1 MKIVCALSPKQVENL
16 YKDIYKNMLNSL
28 EADKA
33 FNAND
38 YMKTLF
44 TQIAEKKDVPT
55 AMKFL
60 QQVPSIMRAVGVKSQ
75 FDNLDI
81 SLDALK
87 PLVTDFKNE
96 KDGFKN
102 VLNYFKPEMSDKDK
116 LELLVANQFISSL
129 PTEIEDPKE
138 IKDPFRFKPFSWLS
152 TTFQQLIQLNPL
164 NKLKLLSEKPD
175 ANKNRIYNTIDKIQA
190 AISAEQA
197 LVTDGTLTVAG
208 KVLKLKPVRLL
219 DLYDTNQ
226 ADIDNTTAQ
235 DVIRTKSIKNRP
247 AGVETQDTIA
257 LVLSD
262 EDGNYYHFTE
272 DGNFST
278 EEEGGKIVYQFM
290 RNVNKD
296 NTTGEYVAV
305 NQYGYDDQIQT
316 PEMIA
321 EKLEITVEKAKE
333 LQQEELKNLYEIKQ
347 AVVNNQQN
355 PLLNVVELSAGVPES
370 LAQKKIS
377 LKNLRSLPFVNNA
390 TFKTITPVIEKGSDV
405 SAVITLNG
413 TIYPVDKPDLSEV
426 LIQKITSVLTNPKLS
441 NKQKYD
447 FVNQFLSD
455 KASMKARRHTLLY
468 NPGTDALTFQYTE
481 KTNADGTGGTYT
493 LLNDQLNNKYDLVYD
508 VLRYAKGDSRKGKP
522 FPAKMTY
529 NIDVLSRNGYQD
541 YNIET
546 GEISDEYTPYIPLL
560 ETLDAADIKISESTD
575 PGFYNTYI
583 RFSIPSDISIDA
595 TEEPKVR
602 SQYVGKFIYST
613 PGSGKTTLAN
623 TDENIIDTDE
633 LIVEEMNKRH
643 PDFKQE
649 ANEPIQE
656 FILRYVIKYD
666 HKAEINK
673 IVLNQVKELTAS
685 GKTVLTGTMAF
696 IKDVDVVFRMNPTSS
711 RAIERF
717 GSVEKAKDF
726 AKKEKDEANKAKK
739 KSIETKGI
747 EQSIMTSFVSEPVTQ
762 TPKEER
768 DNIIEPENTP
778 KPEEGGLGSL
788 LDDEMYRSGKNL
800 DLENITSEDIKNAET
815 WWNNSP
821 LSKFIDFKTMVNI
834 VNSDVYAKFIA
845 YGAVLNN
852 KYGEI
857 QIGQRTSIVDV
868 YHEAWHGF
876 TQLFLTPTERKAL
889 YDEVAKQEGS
899 FTLLNETTVKF
910 SDATYGQLEEY
921 LAEEFRTYA
930 KEQGVKANSP
940 KRNSIF
946 RKILNFLKN
955 LFKSKNTK
963 DKLFNE
969 LYLAGKNKKNSQ
981 KFLNKYSPLVNT
993 FSFKEL
999 NRGIENVVEPTIDA
1013 LDKQDSNL
1021 VSKSIDSFF
1030 SLRADKNSE
1039 ETGTK
1044 EATIRIF
1051 TNEKT
1056 KEKVYAEAKVDFQ
1069 NKLDTA
1075 KEELEKIQDDPTKA
1089 LEIEKLQNKIR
1100 IFETALKN
1108 WGDKKSGVIAYHN
1121 ENSDYKIINKKFKEI
1136 KDEEEDDTTTQSQ
1149 TANSKTVENSSQGE
1163 TLGIKDDTQTKSLLD
1178 LASSE
1183 TIVLL
1188 SSLHKIENGKTV
1200 LNELGYPELA
1210 DFATTWNN
1218 TIRALN
1224 GEKNPSKML
1233 ENIRTSAQTIYP
1245 EFKQLLRKLP
1255 GYTIENGKIVINE
1268 KNRFEVKTLSA
1279 FWQDFQ
1285 KTRVTY
1291 LQTTIFDNNIAEVT
1305 KASIETMSLMRK
1317 FQAKFKS
1324 DLENKFIGR
1333 SAENVAFLKVAE
1345 VVAEFGKDG
1354 KLDSDRAYE
1363 FARAIGLYL
1372 DDLSIIKNE
1381 LNLNQKAKQMYGL
1394 IYIYRAMYDIDNA
1407 MKNPK
1412 TTQKTVTEINEFLLD
1427 PIGKL
1432 TSGFSAG
1439 TIAEKEV
1446 RQKNAI
1452 DRILG
1457 LQAKYGFDSAN
1468 FAVLNAEKNLVFEH
1482 IDDHTIS
1489 YITYALNKMDNLSE
1503 AWTPGSEFEYMSYLN
1518 PLINSFTTRLGIIN
1532 TLFDKNDT
1540 EDGVYNWAKRSGKS
1554 LQLFINSGTQ
1564 VEAIDDGTNTTSLDA
1579 RGKFL
1584 QELHSMLKG
1593 GMIEFMRHASKSS
1606 SFGARIDGEGGILG
1620 GVGKGT
1626 DTRLWVDIDKFA
1638 VGNAYE
1644 YVVKNHMIPYI
1655 AGELERINKF
1665 KANKELFK
1673 TYKGYNRV
1681 LADGTMAGENF
1692 TAFDNVLTKDTKAK
1706 ILEAVTDPNIRFED
1720 YIKTN
1725 PKLYKEILEEITK
1738 YFTDQTKDLQNYYN
1752 EAKYLSPD
1760 LLDKL
1765 SVFNLDQEKVEEVLM
1780 SAYAVN
1786 SWVQNFETATLFY
1799 GDIVQYNHEK
1809 EEMHKRNSGAT
1820 SGGLK
1825 IRTDQS
1831 IRRYLTEL
1839 NGKLSYAQAEGL
1851 ETLAYTGTYNSAII
1865 QDIKRES
1872 VYSPI
1877 IERELRKDYTERLK
1891 GKVPADK
1898 LSEEVEMR
1906 VAQDLKPYA
1915 KMEEADGQGWITIDA
1930 YRNLKMASDQ
1940 WSDLQEELFKKI
1952 INKQPVK
1959 YSDIIEFFPVYK
1971 VQNFGHLAN
1980 TALPVMAMHKFA
1992 LAPLI
1997 PPMIKN
2003 SDLESLHKQMIKNNI
2018 QYVTFPTGSK
2028 VGSVTSQVNEKGEAV
2043 ADKIY
2048 DDKDQ
2053 KSLKTNI
2060 KFTPN
2065 KVYLEYLKDVT
2076 KVPVSY
2082 KNKTVFATQLR
2093 KLILSNL
2100 YRNGEL
2106 TVKNQVLIKDY
2117 EDAVDA
2123 YGEFLKMELLNEIG
2137 YTFEDGKYIGNFKN
2151 FLELVQRELGRKNI
2165 PEHHIEFVNMNPDN
2179 SLKTDLSFHLRADE
2193 IEKII
2198 VSLIE
2203 KRLVRQKIKGEALV
2217 QVSSA
2222 MTNGIW
2228 DNQIQFDKA
2237 DIEQVRKFMGTNNL
2251 PFYNYNKDRTSA
2263 MKVAIALQ
2271 GDFVNLLNLD
2281 YKGEKIG
2288 TRERLNQA
2296 IKDDEWLNA
2305 NDGANRKAI
2314 TMIAVRIPV
2323 QGLNSMEYMEVY
2335 EFLDEAAGPIII
2347 PPSEIVAK
2355 SGADFDVDKLTT
2367 FMPSLDKSGKFVESA
2382 ISNER
2387 LQNLLNQ
2394 NKDTEEGKQMNA
2406 RLLSTQKAALEN
2418 KLITSISN
2426 ILSLPENYASLVRP
2440 NATYLLKD
2448 AIADKIADKVTD
2460 YNRFDNYHGEETR
2473 LNEKGEK
2480 AISPTRVLE
2489 PLYNLHKHE
2498 ANMIGKKVLGI
2509 VAIYNALHPVLNSL
2523 GASMPKTYR
2532 YKKSKERKS
2541 RIFLPVNKTKDGR
2554 ISLSE
2559 TTTVDGDLISE
2570 LYSQLMNG
2578 SVDVEKD
2585 AWIFFI
2591 QGNEE
2596 LIGLMAMLLKSGVPR
2611 EHAIKF
2617 LSQPLVR
2624 EYAKEQRLLKSSY
2637 SDLITDNSGIP
2648 KTQLTVNYYG
2658 EPIEIKI
2665 PDKEIA
2671 AARVLSRFGVD
2682 KPMRFVKGNAD
2693 QASLDAFIKKGNILN
2708 KEGVFDLKLL
2718 DAILED
2724 PNNPARKDQ
2733 QIATLLHVME
2743 LEKQFSGYQ
2752 ELMRLSN
2759 PDTSISKTLQ
2769 QVLNRN
2775 VLLDEIENDS
2785 RVESKIVNA
2794 LRKESI
2800 LSTFFD
2806 NQIVQDLVEPV
2817 FPLRNSKD
2825 ISNIIIGLIKN
2836 NSFQITKRFGD
2847 TEKFISEIK
2856 NNMVNSVF
2864 QNYMMGY
2871 VQSEKD
2877 LLNIPSDLLAKYF
2890 TKDVFFQNT
2899 GYSFAEDIFDII
2911 NQHPELKDKYSLLSQ
2926 LSIPEVKDG
2935 QKILTLNNSRLLS
2948 KGNIAEQY
2956 YQNIVALAD
2965 PNVSKVDDPVQN
2977 KYISDMF
2984 RVLPLMAIYQ
2994 NGVGYSRFG
3003 FNEILPFE
3011 DYVTIMNNAAVD
3023 FNNQS
3028 FENKQLYMDR
3038 VFSIS
3043 MNPKNRIF
3051 KNFVSAAFASTIPTF
3066 EKKNRFTVIPQS
3078 GVKDA
3083 KAVVKSSISTQ
3094 FIGFGEG
3101 IVGKDGKRSST
3112 QIYREQVGNLANT
3125 GKYSS
3130 TDVIFVSVPGLRGD
3144 AAITKREQ
3152 DKTIKEAIKAIEAE
3166 ATILVD
3172 NKAYTFDSKNTYN
3185 TGEKRLFQNL
3195 EAKGYNYSEITIDGV
3210 KIGTWSKSRTTQA
3223 PISTG
3228 VEISS
3233 NAKGLAAALTNPTEL
3248 AKSKGNL
3255 TQSYPIE
3262 FNGKTYK
3269 DVEAAYQALKDKSE
3283 SITKPTKENSKNYK
3297 LMVDLIKAKL
3307 QQHSRLV
3314 SEITK
3319 QGGSTWVLSSTHQ
3332 PTNAN
3337 TVWET
3342 GGKNW
3347 FIEALND
3354 AYLSTQPTTAP
3365 TVITEIKPEDIT
3377 FKSNRLETFERQGDL
3392 ESVKGYGL
3400 IIKGQPNVDLFTFKD
3415 DSEWVIIDNK
3425 SKLLIPIRGGISTK
3439 RDIAKLL
3446 SNDLTFHISKERNR
3460 KLLEGIGFNF
3470 TQEQK
3475 PGDQLDLFNQRTINP
3490 NQKFDKVLAKKI
3502 QDKLEKLYPEIKLNI
3517 SNTPVW
3523 EQGDNVLNQ
3532 EQYNNQ
3538 VNYRIKTVDIL
3549 LTPKADQVFA
3559 KGIKNKWTLDKIL
3572 TELQIP
3578 KNQKGLIERVIET
3591 MPYFEGIPFNAQLAY
3606 AIASTYNYTIEINTS
3621 KDKIED
3627 AFGNVWVDK
3636 YPNKKI
3642 GDYITIDNK
3651 QWKITGTRF
3660 EDDSW
3665 GDSGL
3670 EQRESFIVG
3679 SEGENTQY
3687 YSNLTVP
3694 GGTNYTEQEVTT
3706 PGVVPNIK
3714 GHAQFATDKGIGW
3727 FRSDERTNSL
3737 KQFNEF
3743 EIGDTWYAQGS
3754 INMYGREYYG
3764 KIVGNNEGVEI
3775 SKEEFEK
3782 AKQEFIS
3789 SNPSYTDNT
3798 KTRRILEVQSD
3809 LFQKGRDKYFLYEKE
3824 GKQTVLGTQ
3833 IIDSSENQFLQLLNK
3848 DNNWVTFF
3856 VKSIIQDSAKKGY
3869 EKVLFPSGNTASKV
3883 EGHTTL
3889 EEFKKQK
3896 EDRIKELEKD
3906 ENIYHLALILDKS
3919 DSGILDSFPTK
3930 EEALIAINRNNKEI
3944 QELDSSSELTY
3955 ELREKNLNLNEINQ
3969 LKQELERIEGPEG
3982 FGALKPI
3989 YNFYENVVANVL
4001 KKQGYTPTQVTDE
4014 YGNTWNEVIINQA
4027 RDLQN
4032 VLLQKNEAD
4041 KIIGQA
4047 NIKAMTVLI
4056 DAVNQRQDTLPHE
4069 YAHHYIAWFRNTP
4082 IVQEGIKRFGS
4093 EEALVQA
4100 IGEQVVKQ
4108 KGNAYNWW
4116 KKFTNFI
4123 LNLLSNKQV
4132 LQVLTDSF
4140 LNRTNL
4146 NEVTYNEEMESQE
4159 IETET
4164 TQERQEKI
4172 DTLNELEFKNWFTN
4186 EATKNPDLDILD
4198 ALDYYMKCKR

>member
-38 YMKTLF
+38 YMKKLF
-44 TQIAEKKDVPT
+44 TQIAEKKDVAT

-60 QQVPSIMRAVGVKSQ
+60 QQVPGIMRAVGVKSQ
-75 FDNLDI
+75 FDDLDI

-87 PLVTDFKNE
+87 PLATNFKNE

-102 VLNYFKPEMSDKDK
+102 VLEYFKPEMSDKDK

-129 PTEIEDPKE
+129 PTEIENPKE
-138 IKDPFRFKPFSWLS
+138 IKDPFRFRPFGWLS
-152 TTFQQLIQLNPL
+152 TTFQQLIQLNPN
-164 NKLKLLSEKPD
+164 NKLRLLSEKPD
-175 ANKNRIYNTIDKIQA
+175 ANKNRIYNTIEKIQA
-190 AISAEQA
+190 KISAEEA
-197 LVTDGTLTVAG
+197 VVTDGTLVVDG
-208 KVLKLKPVRLL
+208 KVLKLTPVRLL

-226 ADIDNTTAQ
+226 ADIDNTTTQ
-235 DVIRTKSIKNRP
+235 DIIRTKSITNRP
-247 AGVETQDTIA
+247 EGVETQNRIA

-262 EDGNYYHFTE
+262 EEGNYYHFTE
-272 DGNFST
+272 DGEFT
-278 EEEGGKIVYQFM
+278 TKEEGGKIVYQFL
-290 RNVNKD
+290 RNVNK
-296 NTTGEYVAV
+296 NAAGEYDAL
-305 NQYGYDDQIQT
+305 NQYGYGNQIQT
-316 PEMIA
+316 PEMVA
-321 EKLEITVEKAKE
+321 EKLEISVEEAKK
-333 LQQEELKNLYEIKQ
+333 LQQEELKQLYEVKQ
-347 AVVNNQQN
+347 AVINKQKIN
-355 PLLNVVELSAGVPES
+355 PLNVVELSAGVPES

-390 TFKTITPVIEKGSDV
+390 TFKTITPKIEKGSET
-405 SAVITLNG
+405 AAEIELNG
-413 TIYPVDKPDLSEV
+413 KMYRLNRPNLPEI

-447 FVNQFLSD
+447 FVSQFLAD
-455 KASMKARRHTLLY
+455 KADLKYRRHTLLY
-468 NPGTDALTFQYTE
+468 NAGTDTLTFQYTE
-481 KTNADGTGGTYT
+481 KTYSDGTGATYT
-493 LLNDQLNNKYDLVYD
+493 LLNDELNNKYDLVYD
-508 VLRYAKGDSRKGKP
+508 VLRYAEGDSRKGKP
-522 FPAKMTY
+522 FPAKMAY
-529 NIDVLSRNGYQD
+529 VQNVLTRNAYRD
-541 YNIET
+541 YNLET
-546 GEISDEYTPYIPLL
+546 GELSDEYNAPYIPLL
-560 ETLDAADIKISESTD
+560 ETLDSATIKISESTD

-583 RFSIPSDISIDA
+583 KFSIPSDISIDS

-602 SQYVGKFIYST
+602 SQYVGKIIYST

-643 PDFKQE
+643 PDFKRE
-649 ANEPIQE
+649 ADEPIQE
-656 FILRYVIKYD
+656 FILRYVKKFD
-666 HKAEINK
+666 HKAEINN
-673 IVLNQVKELTAS
+673 IVLNQAKELAAS
-685 GKTVLTGTMAF
+685 GKTILTGTMAF
-696 IKDVDVVFRMNPTSS
+696 IKDADIVFRMNPTSS

-747 EQSIMTSFVSEPVTQ
+747 EQSIMTSFVSSPVTQ

-768 DNIIEPENTP
+768 DNIIAPENTP
-778 KPEEGGLGSL
+778 EPEKGGLGSL
-788 LDDEMYRSGKNL
+788 LDDEIYRSGKDL
-800 DLENITSEDIKNAET
+800 GLENITSEDIKNAET

-845 YGAVLNN
+845 YGSVLNN

-857 QIGQRTSIVDV
+857 QIGQRGSIIDL

-876 TQLFLTPTERKAL
+876 TQLFLNPTERKAL
-889 YDEVAKQEGS
+889 YDEVAKQKGS
-899 FTLLNETTVKF
+899 FTLLDGTKVKF
-910 SDATYGQLEEY
+910 SEATYRQVEEY

-946 RKILNFLKN
+946 RKILNFLNN
-955 LFKSKNTK
+955 LFKSKSTK

-969 LYLAGKNKKNSQ
+969 LYLASKNKKNSQ

-993 FSFKEL
+993 FNFQEL
-999 NRGIENVVEPTIDA
+999 NRGIEDISETSIDA

-1021 VSKSIDSFF
+1021 VSQSIDSFF
-1030 SLRADKNSE
+1030 SLRADQYSE
-1039 ETGTK
+1039 EAGTK

-1051 TNEKT
+1051 TNENA
-1056 KEKVYAEAKVDFQ
+1056 KEKIYAEAKVDFQ

-1089 LEIEKLQNKIR
+1089 LEIEKLENKIK

-1121 ENSDYKIINKKFKEI
+1121 ENSDYKILNKKFKEAV
-1136 KDEEEDDTTTQSQ
+1136 DEEADDTTTQSQ
-1149 TANSKTVENSSQGE
+1149 TGNSNPKTNTPEGE
-1163 TLGIKDDTQTKSLLD
+1163 SLGIKDDTQTKSLLD

-1183 TIVLL
+1183 TLVLL
-1188 SSLHKIENGKTV
+1188 SSLHKMQNGKVV

-1218 TIRALN
+1218 TIRAIN

-1233 ENIRTSAQTIYP
+1233 ENIRTAAQTIYP

-1255 GYTIENGKIVINE
+1255 GYTIQDGKIVINE
-1268 KNRFEVKTLSA
+1268 RNRFEVNTLTS

-1291 LQTTIFDNNIAEVT
+1291 LQTTVFDNNIAEVT

-1333 SAENVAFLKVAE
+1333 TAENVAFLKVAD
-1345 VVAEFGKDG
+1345 VVEEFGKDG
-1354 KLDSDRAYE
+1354 KLDSNRAYE

-1381 LNLNQKAKQMYGL
+1381 LNLNQRAKQMYGL
-1394 IYIYRAMYDIDNA
+1394 IYIYRNMYDIDQA

-1412 TTQKTVTEINEFLLD
+1412 TTQKTADEINEFLLD

-1432 TSGFSAG
+1432 SSGFSAG
-1439 TIAEKEV
+1439 TISEKGV

-1489 YITYALNKMDNLSE
+1489 YITYALNKMQNLSE

-1540 EDGVYNWAKRSGKS
+1540 EDGVYNWAKRTGKS

-1564 VEAIDDGTNTTSLDA
+1564 VEAIEDGTNTTSLDA

-1620 GVGKGT
+1620 GVGKGE
-1626 DTRLWVDIDKFA
+1626 DTRLWVDTDKFA
-1638 VGNAYE
+1638 TGNAYE
-1644 YVVKNHMIPYI
+1644 YLVKNHMIPYI

-1665 KANKELFK
+1665 KTNKDLFK
-1673 TYKGYNRV
+1673 TYAGYNRE

-1692 TAFDNVLTKDTKAK
+1692 TAFDNVLKKDTKEE
-1706 ILEAVTDPNIRFED
+1706 ILAAVTNPNVRFED

-1725 PKLYKEILEEITK
+1725 PDLYKKILDEVTT
-1738 YFTDQTKDLQNYYN
+1738 YFTDQAKDLQNYYN

-1765 SVFNLDQEKVEEVLM
+1765 AVFNLGEEKAEEVLI

-1831 IRRYLTEL
+1831 IRNYLTNL

-1851 ETLAYTGTYNSAII
+1851 ETLAYTGKFNSAII
-1865 QDIKRES
+1865 QDIERES

-1877 IERELRKDYTERLK
+1877 IERELRKDYTERLT

-1898 LSEEVEMR
+1898 LAEEVEMR

-1915 KMEEADGQGWITIDA
+1915 KMEEGDGQGWITFDA
-1930 YRNLKMASDQ
+1930 YRNLKIASNQ
-1940 WSDLQEELFKKI
+1940 WSDIQEQLYLKI
-1952 INKQPVK
+1952 IKKEPVK
-1959 YSDIIEFFPVYK
+1959 YSDIIEAFPVYK

-1980 TALPVMAMHKFA
+1980 TSLPVMAMHKFA

-1997 PPMIKN
+1997 PSMIKN
-2003 SDLESLHKQMIKNNI
+2003 SDLESLHKQMIKSNI
-2018 QYVTFPTGSK
+2018 QYVTFQTGSK
-2028 VGSVTSQVNEKGEAV
+2028 VGSVTSEVNEKGQAV

-2048 DDKDQ
+2048 NDDEQ
-2053 KSLKTNI
+2053 KSLKTDI

-2065 KVYLEYLKDVT
+2065 TVYLEYLKDVT

-2106 TVKNQVLIKDY
+2106 TVKNQVLVKDY

-2137 YTFEDGKYIGNFKN
+2137 YKFEDGKYIGNFKN

-2165 PEHHIEFVNMNPDN
+2165 PEHHIEFINMNPDN

-2237 DIEQVRKFMGTNNL
+2237 DIEQVRKFRGTNNL
-2251 PFYNYNKDRTSA
+2251 PFYNTETVDLDAKYKGLSKDELKSKLDGMKRVKTENFTPTNKYIFTVERDYLEAVVNGKKPEITTFEKPTSA

-2367 FMPSLDKSGKFVESA
+2367 FMPSLDKSGKFIESA

-2418 KLITSISN
+2418 KLITSLSN

-2448 AIADKIADKVTD
+2448 ELADKLEDKVTD
-2460 YNRFDNYHGEETR
+2460 YDRFKNYHSEDRR
-2473 LNEKGEK
+2473 LNAKGKK

-2509 VAIYNALHPVLNSL
+2509 VAIYNALHPVLNTL
-2523 GASMPKTYR
+2523 GAAMPKTYT
-2532 YKKSKERKS
+2532 YKKQKGRES
-2541 RIFLPVNKTKDGR
+2541 RVLLPVNKTEDGR
-2554 ISLSE
+2554 ISLSDI
-2559 TTTVDGDLISE
+2559 TTVDGDLISE

-2596 LIGLMAMLLKSGVPR
+2596 MIGLMAMLLKSGVPR

-2648 KTQLTVNYYG
+2648 RTRLSQSG
-2658 EPIEIKI
+2658 QEIKI
-2665 PDKEIA
+2665 PDKEVA
-2671 AARVLSRFGVD
+2671 AARVLSKFIVD
-2682 KPMRFVKGNAD
+2682 SKEAPKLVREEQKALNA
-2693 QASLDAFIKKGNILN
+2693 LIEKGNILN
-2708 KEGVFDLKLL
+2708 KDGQFDIKDLNEIL
-2718 DAILED
+2718 DNPND
-2724 PNNPARKDQ
+2724 PKFRDH
-2733 QIATLLHVME
+2733 QIATLLHILE

-2759 PDTSISKTLQ
+2759 PDTAISKTLQ

-2785 RVESKIVNA
+2785 RVEGKVVKA

-2825 ISNIIIGLIKN
+2825 ISNIIINLIKTN
-2836 NSFQITKRFGD
+2836 GFQIVKRFGD
-2847 TEKFISEIK
+2847 TEMFISDIK

-2864 QNYMMGY
+2864 QNYMVGY

-2877 LLNIPSDLLAKYF
+2877 LLNIPSDILAKYF

-2948 KGNIAEQY
+2948 KGNVAEQY
-2956 YQNIVALAD
+2956 YQNIKDLAD
-2965 PNVSKVDDPVQN
+2965 PNVSKVADPIQN

-2984 RVLPLMAIYQ
+2984 RALPLVAVYQ

-3011 DYVTIMNNAAVD
+3011 DYVAIMNNAAVD
-3023 FNNQS
+3023 FNNQN
-3028 FENKQLYMDR
+3028 FEDKQRYMDR
-3038 VFSIS
+3038 VFNIS
-3043 MNPKNRIF
+3043 MNPRNRIF
-3051 KNFVSAAFASTIPTF
+3051 KNFVSAAFVSTTPTF
-3066 EKKNRFTVIPQS
+3066 EKKDRFTVIPQA

-3083 KAVVKSSISTQ
+3083 KAITKASIATQ

-3101 IVGKDGKRSST
+3101 IVGKDGKRSTT
-3112 QIYREQVGNLANT
+3112 QIYREQAGTLANT
-3125 GKYSS
+3125 GKYSG

-3144 AAITKREQ
+3144 AAIVKREQ
-3152 DKTIKEAIKAIEAE
+3152 DKTIREAIKAIEAG
-3166 ATILVD
+3166 ATILTD
-3172 NKAYTFDSKNTYN
+3172 NKAYIDSSSYN
-3185 TGEKRLFQNL
+3185 TGEKRLYQNL
-3195 EAKGYNYSEITIDGV
+3195 EAKGYNYSEIKIDGQP
-3210 KIGTWSKSRTTQA
+3210 IGTWRKATAPTTQSTKVKIE
-3223 PISTG
+3223 PTDKIIWGHPTIGKSFLKKNQDNRFISLDDDYASEINTKVKDIADKYNVTTYQVKDGGSQQWNTEYNKMMQNLFDKAKAVALSENKILFTSNTNLLKNNSDVFDKVINLTNEEFQKRISERGAKYDTVTWKKQIEDVVYKIPSNKVIVTDRYLSDLLPTTQPAEG
-3228 VEISS
+3228 VKTILPQYGVVQAS
-3233 NAKGLAAALTNPTEL
+3233 TNPTKDFDQKLVNAVSSNIKNNAYVENGSSTANL
-3248 AKSKGNL
+3248 MFSYGWQWKGNNTKNVTGEKLKVEPAQVDFNATGNLQPIKPYYFYDSKYNDGTPVPNIEELNFLKRHIEKTLGIDLSNYDVALNNIYVKGTNLYRHTDIDESNTAKGYPVVVYVLGNDHKVRVDDNGGKAIRGAGQMVNPKTL
-3255 TQSYPIE
+3255 TLK
-3262 FNGKTYK
+3262 NGDIYTFGMDGKGRFEAVH
-3269 DVEAAYQALKDKSE
+3269 DVVKSE
-3283 SITKPTKENSKNYK
+3283 KTDDSFPPITLPDGTITNKYTITFTFRRAADLEPGMPTTP
-3297 LMVDLIKAKL
+3297 AKL
-3307 QQHSRLV
+3307 
-3314 SEITK
+3314 T
-3319 QGGSTWVLSSTHQ
+3319 
-3332 PTNAN
+3332 
-3337 TVWET
+3337 
-3342 GGKNW
+3342 
-3347 FIEALND
+3347 
-3354 AYLSTQPTTAP
+3354 STQPTETPTAVPIVDKVADIEKVGINNLLVSGIVTNP
-3365 TVITEIKPEDIT
+3365 TTIEKGKQYLLVTYTGYTGNASAFEIVTATGNKKEESQVSSGSGVSKNLVDT
-3377 FKSNRLETFERQGDL
+3377 FINS
-3392 ESVKGYGL
+3392 
-3400 IIKGQPNVDLFTFKD
+3400 KGQEVTTGGLNKKIVELPTININDKKQVLTFLLNQAK
-3415 DSEWVIIDNK
+3415 NK
-3425 SKLLIPIRGGISTK
+3425 
-3439 RDIAKLL
+3439 KLL
-3446 SNDLTFHISKERNR
+3446 SAPKGSKLGLQEITEDKTKVKLHFLNSDFTKGETWINYNASNR
-3460 KLLEGIGFNF
+3460 DYEKLATDFLIAKYDAELAALKEQQAPT
-3470 TQEQK
+3470 TQ
-3475 PGDQLDLFNQRTINP
+3475 PGEQLDLFNQEEENNLTLENQNKTI
-3490 NQKFDKVLAKKI
+3490 
-3502 QDKLEKLYPEIKLNI
+3502 
-3517 SNTPVW
+3517 
-3523 EQGDNVLNQ
+3523 VLN
-3532 EQYNNQ
+3532 
-3538 VNYRIKTVDIL
+3538 
-3549 LTPKADQVFA
+3549 
-3559 KGIKNKWTLDKIL
+3559 
-3572 TELQIP
+3572 
-3578 KNQKGLIERVIET
+3578 
-3591 MPYFEGIPFNAQLAY
+3591 
-3606 AIASTYNYTIEINTS
+3606 
-3621 KDKIED
+3621 
-3627 AFGNVWVDK
+3627 
-3636 YPNKKI
+3636 
-3642 GDYITIDNK
+3642 
-3651 QWKITGTRF
+3651 
-3660 EDDSW
+3660 
-3665 GDSGL
+3665 
-3670 EQRESFIVG
+3670 
-3679 SEGENTQY
+3679 
-3687 YSNLTVP
+3687 
-3694 GGTNYTEQEVTT
+3694 
-3706 PGVVPNIK
+3706 
-3714 GHAQFATDKGIGW
+3714 
-3727 FRSDERTNSL
+3727 
-3737 KQFNEF
+3737 
-3743 EIGDTWYAQGS
+3743 
-3754 INMYGREYYG
+3754 
-3764 KIVGNNEGVEI
+3764 
-3775 SKEEFEK
+3775 SKEF
-3782 AKQEFIS
+3782 
-3789 SNPSYTDNT
+3789 
-3798 KTRRILEVQSD
+3798 
-3809 LFQKGRDKYFLYEKE
+3809 
-3824 GKQTVLGTQ
+3824 
-3833 IIDSSENQFLQLLNK
+3833 K
-3848 DNNWVTFF
+3848 D
-3856 VKSIIQDSAKKGY
+3856 
-3869 EKVLFPSGNTASKV
+3869 
-3883 EGHTTL
+3883 
-3889 EEFKKQK
+3889 
-3896 EDRIKELEKD
+3896 
-3906 ENIYHLALILDKS
+3906 
-3919 DSGILDSFPTK
+3919 
-3930 EEALIAINRNNKEI
+3930 
-3944 QELDSSSELTY
+3944 
-3955 ELREKNLNLNEINQ
+3955 
-3969 LKQELERIEGPEG
+3969 
-3982 FGALKPI
+3982 
-3989 YNFYENVVANVL
+3989 
-4001 KKQGYTPTQVTDE
+4001 
-4014 YGNTWNEVIINQA
+4014 
-4027 RDLQN
+4027 
-4032 VLLQKNEAD
+4032 
-4041 KIIGQA
+4041 
-4047 NIKAMTVLI
+4047 
-4056 DAVNQRQDTLPHE
+4056 
-4069 YAHHYIAWFRNTP
+4069 WF
-4082 IVQEGIKRFGS
+4082 
-4093 EEALVQA
+4093 A
-4100 IGEQVVKQ
+4100 
-4108 KGNAYNWW
+4108 
-4116 KKFTNFI
+4116 
-4123 LNLLSNKQV
+4123 
-4132 LQVLTDSF
+4132 
-4140 LNRTNL
+4140 
-4146 NEVTYNEEMESQE
+4146 NEEV
-4159 IETET
+4159 
-4164 TQERQEKI
+4164 
-4172 DTLNELEFKNWFTN
+4172 
-4186 EATKNPDLDILD
+4186 KNPDLDIMD

>member
-16 YKDIYKNMLNSL
+16 YKDVYKNMLSSL
-28 EADKA
+28 EAKET

-44 TQIAEKKDVPT
+44 TQIADKADVAT

-60 QQVPSIMRAVGVKSQ
+60 QQVPSIMRAIGVKTQ
-75 FDNLDI
+75 FDDLDI

-87 PLVTDFKNE
+87 PLATNFKNE

-102 VLNYFKPEMSDKDK
+102 VLEYFKPEMSDKDK

-138 IKDPFRFKPFSWLS
+138 IKDPFRFRPFGWLS
-152 TTFQQLIQLNPL
+152 TTFQQLIQLNPN
-164 NKLKLLSEKPD
+164 NKLRLLSEKPD
-175 ANKNRIYNTIDKIQA
+175 ANKNRIYNTIEKIQA
-190 AISAEQA
+190 KISAEEA
-197 LVTDGTLTVAG
+197 VVTDGTLVVDG
-208 KVLKLKPVRLL
+208 KVLKLTPVRLL

-235 DVIRTKSIKNRP
+235 DVVRTKSITNRP
-247 AGVETQDTIA
+247 EGVETQNRIA

-262 EDGNYYHFTE
+262 EEGNYYHFTE
-272 DGNFST
+272 EGDFT
-278 EEEGGKIVYQFM
+278 TKEEGGKIVYQFL
-290 RNVNKD
+290 RNVNK
-296 NTTGEYVAV
+296 NAAGEYDAL
-305 NQYGYDDQIQT
+305 NQYGYGNQIQT
-316 PEMIA
+316 PEMVA
-321 EKLEITVEKAKE
+321 EKLEITVEEAKK
-333 LQQEELKNLYEIKQ
+333 LQQEELKQLYEVKQ
-347 AVVNNQQN
+347 AVINNQKIKS
-355 PLLNVVELSAGVPES
+355 LNVVELSAGVPES

-390 TFKTITPVIEKGSDV
+390 TFKTITPVIEKGSDI
-405 SAVITLNG
+405 SATIELNG
-413 TIYPVDKPDLSEV
+413 KIYPIDKPNLSEI
-426 LIQKITSVLTNPKLS
+426 LIQKIASVLTNAKLS

-455 KASMKARRHTLLY
+455 KASMNARRHTLLY
-468 NPGTDALTFQYTE
+468 NPGTDALTFQYIE
-481 KTNADGTGGTYT
+481 KTSAKEIGNTKE
-493 LLNDQLNNKYDLVYD
+493 LLNNELNDKYDIVYD
-508 VLRYAKGDSRKGKP
+508 VLKNASFATVKTFS
-522 FPAKMTY
+522 AKMTY
-529 NIDVLSRNGYQD
+529 NANVLSRNAYRD
-541 YNIET
+541 YNLET
-546 GEISDEYTPYIPLL
+546 GELSDEYDAPYIPLL
-560 ETLDAADIKISESTD
+560 ETLDNGNISISESTD

-583 RFSIPSDISIDA
+583 KFSIPS
-595 TEEPKVR
+595 
-602 SQYVGKFIYST
+602 
-613 PGSGKTTLAN
+613 
-623 TDENIIDTDE
+623 E
-633 LIVEEMNKRH
+633 L
-643 PDFKQE
+643 
-649 ANEPIQE
+649 
-656 FILRYVIKYD
+656 
-666 HKAEINK
+666 
-673 IVLNQVKELTAS
+673 
-685 GKTVLTGTMAF
+685 
-696 IKDVDVVFRMNPTSS
+696 
-711 RAIERF
+711 
-717 GSVEKAKDF
+717 SVE
-726 AKKEKDEANKAKK
+726 
-739 KSIETKGI
+739 
-747 EQSIMTSFVSEPVTQ
+747 VSETETAAEPVVQ

-768 DNIIEPENTP
+768 DNIIAPENTP
-778 KPEEGGLGSL
+778 TPNEGGLGSL
-788 LDDEMYRSGKNL
+788 FKDDEMYRSGKNL
-800 DLENITSEDIKNAET
+800 DLENITPEDIENAKK

-857 QIGQRTSIVDV
+857 QISQRTSIVDV

-889 YDEVAKQEGS
+889 YDEVAKQKGS
-899 FTLLNETTVKF
+899 FTLLDGTTVKF
-910 SDATYGQLEEY
+910 SEAKYRQLEEY

-930 KEQGVKANSP
+930 KEEGVKANSP
-940 KRNSIF
+940 IRNISF
-946 RKILNFLKN
+946 RRILNYLKN
-955 LFKSKNTK
+955 FFKSKSTK
-963 DKLFNE
+963 DELFKE

-981 KFLNKYSPLVNT
+981 KFLNKYTPIANT
-993 FSFKEL
+993 FNFKEL
-999 NRGIENVVEPTIDA
+999 NRGIEDVVEPTIDA

-1030 SLRADKNSE
+1030 SLMADQYSE
-1039 ETGTK
+1039 QAGTK
-1044 EATIRIF
+1044 EATIRVF
-1051 TNEKT
+1051 TNET
-1056 KEKVYAEAKVDFQ
+1056 AKEKIYAEAKVDFQ

-1075 KEELEKIQDDPTKA
+1075 KEQLEKIQDDPTKA

-1149 TANSKTVENSSQGE
+1149 TANSKSVENTPQGE

-1188 SSLHKIENGKTV
+1188 SSLHKIQDGKVV

-1210 DFATTWNN
+1210 DFADTWNN
-1218 TIRALN
+1218 TIRAIN

-1233 ENIRTSAQTIYP
+1233 ENIRTAAQTTYP
-1245 EFKQLLRKLP
+1245 EFKQLLRKFP
-1255 GYTIENGKIVINE
+1255 GYTIQDGKIVINE
-1268 KNRFEVKTLSA
+1268 RNRFEVNTLTS

-1291 LQTTIFDNNIAEVT
+1291 LQTTVFDNNVAEVT

-1333 SAENVAFLKVAE
+1333 TAENVAFLKVAE
-1345 VVAEFGKDG
+1345 VVEEFGKDG
-1354 KLDSDRAYE
+1354 KLDSNRAYE

-1394 IYIYRAMYDIDNA
+1394 IYIYRNMYDIDQA

-1412 TTQKTVTEINEFLLD
+1412 TTQKTADEINEFLLD

-1432 TSGFSAG
+1432 SSGFTAG
-1439 TIAEKEV
+1439 TISEKAV

-1489 YITYALNKMDNLSE
+1489 YITYALNKMQNLSE

-1532 TLFDKNDT
+1532 TMFDKNDT

-1564 VEAIDDGTNTTSLDA
+1564 VEAIEDGTNTTSLDA

-1620 GVGKGT
+1620 GVGKGE
-1626 DTRLWVDIDKFA
+1626 DTRLWVDTDKFA
-1638 VGNAYE
+1638 TGSAYE
-1644 YVVKNHMIPYI
+1644 YLVKNHMIPYI

-1665 KANKELFK
+1665 KTNRDLFK
-1673 TYKGYNRV
+1673 TYAGYNRE

-1692 TAFDNVLTKDTKAK
+1692 TAFDNVLTKTTKEK
-1706 ILEAVTDPNIRFED
+1706 ILAAVTNPNVRFED

-1725 PKLYKEILEEITK
+1725 PDLYKKILDEVTT
-1738 YFTDQTKDLQNYYN
+1738 YFTDQTKDLQSYYN

-1765 SVFNLDQEKVEEVLM
+1765 AVFNLGQEKAEEVLI

-1831 IRRYLTEL
+1831 IRNYLTGL
-1839 NGKLSYAQAEGL
+1839 NGKLSYAQAEKL
-1851 ETLAYTGTYNSAII
+1851 ETLAYTGKFNSAII
-1865 QDIKRES
+1865 QDIVRES
-1872 VYSPI
+1872 VYSPV

-1906 VAQDLKPYA
+1906 VAQDLKPYG
-1915 KMEEADGQGWITIDA
+1915 KMEEGDGQGWITFDA
-1930 YRNLKMASDQ
+1930 YRNLKIASNQ
-1940 WSDLQEELFKKI
+1940 WSDIQEQLYLKVIRKE
-1952 INKQPVK
+1952 PVK
-1959 YSDIIEFFPVYK
+1959 YSDIIEAFPVYK

-1980 TALPVMAMHKFA
+1980 TSLPVMAMHKFA

-1997 PPMIKN
+1997 PSMIKN
-2003 SDLESLHKQMIKNNI
+2003 SDLESLHKQMIKSNI
-2018 QYVTFPTGSK
+2018 QYVTFQTGSK
-2028 VGSVTSQVNEKGEAV
+2028 VGSVTSEVNEKGQAV

-2048 DDKDQ
+2048 NDDEQ
-2053 KSLKTNI
+2053 KSLKTDI

-2065 KVYLEYLKDVT
+2065 TVYLEYLKDVT

-2106 TVKNQVLIKDY
+2106 TVKNQVLVKDY

-2137 YTFEDGKYIGNFKN
+2137 YKFEDGKYIGNFKN

-2165 PEHHIEFVNMNPDN
+2165 PEHHIEFINMNPDN

-2387 LQNLLNQ
+2387 LQNLLDQ

-2418 KLITSISN
+2418 KLITSLSN

-2448 AIADKIADKVTD
+2448 ELADKLEDKVTD
-2460 YNRFDNYHGEETR
+2460 YDRFKNYHGEEGR
-2473 LNEKGEK
+2473 LNAKGKK

-2509 VAIYNALHPVLNSL
+2509 VAIYNALHPVLNTL
-2523 GASMPKTYR
+2523 GAAMPKTYT
-2532 YKKSKERKS
+2532 YKKQKGRKS
-2541 RIFLPVNKTKDGR
+2541 RVLLPVNKTEDGR
-2554 ISLSE
+2554 ISLSDI
-2559 TTTVDGDLISE
+2559 TTVDGDLISE

-2596 LIGLMAMLLKSGVPR
+2596 MIGLMAMLLKSGVPR

-2637 SDLITDNSGIP
+2637 SDLITDNSGVP
-2648 KTQLTVNYYG
+2648 REETYVDMYTGQTVSR
-2658 EPIEIKI
+2658 KI
-2665 PDKEIA
+2665 SDKEVA
-2671 AARVLSRFGVD
+2671 AARVLAKFGVD
-2682 KPMRFVKGNAD
+2682 KPMMFVKGNAD
-2693 QASLDAFIKKGNILN
+2693 QKSLDAFIRKGNILN

-2718 DAILED
+2718 DNILNN
-2724 PNNPARKDQ
+2724 PNNSAYKDH
-2733 QIATLLHVME
+2733 QIATLLHVIE

-2759 PDTSISKTLQ
+2759 PDTAISKTLQ

-2775 VLLDEIENDS
+2775 VLLDEIQNDS
-2785 RVESKIVNA
+2785 RVESKVVKA

-2825 ISNIIIGLIKN
+2825 ISDIIIELIKN
-2836 NSFQITKRFGD
+2836 NGFQIVKRFGD
-2847 TEKFISEIK
+2847 TEMFISDIK

-2864 QNYMMGY
+2864 QNYMVGY

-2877 LLNIPSDLLAKYF
+2877 LLNIPSDILAKYF

-2899 GYSFAEDIFDII
+2899 GYSFAEDLFDII
-2911 NQHPELKDKYSLLSQ
+2911 NTNPELKDKYSLLSQ

-2948 KGNIAEQY
+2948 KGNVAEQY
-2956 YQNIVALAD
+2956 YQNILELAD
-2965 PNVSKVDDPVQN
+2965 PNVSKVADPVKN

-2984 RVLPLMAIYQ
+2984 RVLPLVAVYQ

-3023 FNNQS
+3023 FNNQN
-3028 FENKQLYMDR
+3028 FEDKQRYMDR
-3038 VFSIS
+3038 VFNIS
-3043 MNPKNRIF
+3043 MNPRNKMF
-3051 KNFVSAAFASTIPTF
+3051 KNFVSAAFVSTTPTF
-3066 EKKNRFTVIPQS
+3066 EKKNRFTVIPQA

-3083 KAVVKSSISTQ
+3083 KAVIKASIATQ

-3112 QIYREQVGNLANT
+3112 QIYREQVGTLANT
-3125 GKYSS
+3125 GKYSG

-3144 AAITKREQ
+3144 AAIVKREQ
-3152 DKTIKEAIKAIEAE
+3152 DKTIREAIKAIEAG

-3185 TGEKRLFQNL
+3185 SGEKRLFQNL

-3210 KIGTWSKSRTTQA
+3210 KIGTWSKSRTTQ
-3223 PISTG
+3223 PTVQPVGEVKKG
-3228 VEISS
+3228 VSELFES
-3233 NAKGLAAALTNPTEL
+3233 NPEL
-3248 AKSKGNL
+3248 ANAVYEALGFNQPTYTKQSLIDKYGEKGKEIFDTLQSISWNLGPERYKVSSLSTDKILSLINYREEYNDVLKTLEKNLKNLFSDIIKRKNINKELNDILDEFGDDVYETLKEKLDDRKKERGESIYGEEKFLKGNL
-3255 TQSYPIE
+3255 LTTLKSLEE
-3262 FNGKTYK
+3262 FGFPSDKFNSL
-3269 DVEAAYQALKDKSE
+3269 LKDAVEFTKTSKKGELNKSLEELYDLLDSFKSLGEYE
-3283 SITKPTKENSKNYK
+3283 SIDLVDYYTKKLESEEGIIPQKKQQAQQIYSQYIEKTGKQDLEGFKNF
-3297 LMVDLIKAKL
+3297 V
-3307 QQHSRLV
+3307 
-3314 SEITK
+3314 
-3319 QGGSTWVLSSTHQ
+3319 
-3332 PTNAN
+3332 
-3337 TVWET
+3337 
-3342 GGKNW
+3342 
-3347 FIEALND
+3347 
-3354 AYLSTQPTTAP
+3354 STQP
-3365 TVITEIKPEDIT
+3365 K
-3377 FKSNRLETFERQGDL
+3377 QGP
-3392 ESVKGYGL
+3392 
-3400 IIKGQPNVDLFTFKD
+3400 QPG
-3415 DSEWVIIDNK
+3415 E
-3425 SKLLIPIRGGISTK
+3425 
-3439 RDIAKLL
+3439 
-3446 SNDLTFHISKERNR
+3446 
-3460 KLLEGIGFNF
+3460 
-3470 TQEQK
+3470 
-3475 PGDQLDLFNQRTINP
+3475 QLDLFE
-3490 NQKFDKVLAKKI
+3490 
-3502 QDKLEKLYPEIKLNI
+3502 QDSENTDAQEK
-3517 SNTPVW
+3517 S
-3523 EQGDNVLNQ
+3523 
-3532 EQYNNQ
+3532 
-3538 VNYRIKTVDIL
+3538 
-3549 LTPKADQVFA
+3549 
-3559 KGIKNKWTLDKIL
+3559 KIL
-3572 TELQIP
+3572 
-3578 KNQKGLIERVIET
+3578 N
-3591 MPYFEGIPFNAQLAY
+3591 
-3606 AIASTYNYTIEINTS
+3606 
-3621 KDKIED
+3621 
-3627 AFGNVWVDK
+3627 
-3636 YPNKKI
+3636 
-3642 GDYITIDNK
+3642 
-3651 QWKITGTRF
+3651 
-3660 EDDSW
+3660 
-3665 GDSGL
+3665 
-3670 EQRESFIVG
+3670 
-3679 SEGENTQY
+3679 SE
-3687 YSNLTVP
+3687 
-3694 GGTNYTEQEVTT
+3694 
-3706 PGVVPNIK
+3706 
-3714 GHAQFATDKGIGW
+3714 
-3727 FRSDERTNSL
+3727 
-3737 KQFNEF
+3737 
-3743 EIGDTWYAQGS
+3743 
-3754 INMYGREYYG
+3754 
-3764 KIVGNNEGVEI
+3764 
-3775 SKEEFEK
+3775 
-3782 AKQEFIS
+3782 
-3789 SNPSYTDNT
+3789 
-3798 KTRRILEVQSD
+3798 
-3809 LFQKGRDKYFLYEKE
+3809 
-3824 GKQTVLGTQ
+3824 
-3833 IIDSSENQFLQLLNK
+3833 
-3848 DNNWVTFF
+3848 
-3856 VKSIIQDSAKKGY
+3856 
-3869 EKVLFPSGNTASKV
+3869 
-3883 EGHTTL
+3883 
-3889 EEFKKQK
+3889 
-3896 EDRIKELEKD
+3896 
-3906 ENIYHLALILDKS
+3906 
-3919 DSGILDSFPTK
+3919 
-3930 EEALIAINRNNKEI
+3930 
-3944 QELDSSSELTY
+3944 
-3955 ELREKNLNLNEINQ
+3955 
-3969 LKQELERIEGPEG
+3969 
-3982 FGALKPI
+3982 
-3989 YNFYENVVANVL
+3989 
-4001 KKQGYTPTQVTDE
+4001 
-4014 YGNTWNEVIINQA
+4014 
-4027 RDLQN
+4027 
-4032 VLLQKNEAD
+4032 
-4041 KIIGQA
+4041 
-4047 NIKAMTVLI
+4047 
-4056 DAVNQRQDTLPHE
+4056 
-4069 YAHHYIAWFRNTP
+4069 
-4082 IVQEGIKRFGS
+4082 
-4093 EEALVQA
+4093 
-4100 IGEQVVKQ
+4100 
-4108 KGNAYNWW
+4108 
-4116 KKFTNFI
+4116 
-4123 LNLLSNKQV
+4123 
-4132 LQVLTDSF
+4132 
-4140 LNRTNL
+4140 
-4146 NEVTYNEEMESQE
+4146 
-4159 IETET
+4159 
-4164 TQERQEKI
+4164 
-4172 DTLNELEFKNWFTN
+4172 EFKNWFTN
-4186 EATKNPDLDILD
+4186 EATKNPDLDIFD
-4198 ALDYYMKCKR
+4198 ALDYYMNCKR

>member
-1 MKIVCALSPKQVENL
+1 MKIVCALSPRQVENL
-16 YKDIYKNMLNSL
+16 YKDVYKNMLSSL
-28 EADKA
+28 EAKEA
-33 FNAND
+33 FNANN
-38 YMKTLF
+38 YMKKLF
-44 TQIAEKKDVPT
+44 TQIAEKKDVAT

-60 QQVPSIMRAVGVKSQ
+60 QQVPGIMRAVGVKSQ
-75 FDNLDI
+75 FDALDI

-87 PLVTDFKNE
+87 PLATNFKNE
-96 KDGFKN
+96 KDGFKT
-102 VLNYFKPEMSDKDK
+102 VLEYFKPEMSDKDK

-129 PTEIEDPKE
+129 PTEVENPKE
-138 IKDPFRFKPFSWLS
+138 IKDPFRFRPFGWLS
-152 TTFQQLIQLNPL
+152 TTFQQLIQLSPN
-164 NKLKLLSEKPD
+164 NKLRLLSEKPD
-175 ANKNRIYNTIDKIQA
+175 ANKNRIYNTIEKIQA
-190 AISAEQA
+190 KISAEQTV
-197 LVTDGTLTVAG
+197 VTDGTLVVDG
-208 KVLKLKPVRLL
+208 KALKLTPVRLL

-235 DVIRTKSIKNRP
+235 DVIRTKSITNRP
-247 AGVETQDTIA
+247 EGVETQNRIA

-262 EDGNYYHFTE
+262 EEGNYYHFTE
-272 DGNFST
+272 EGDFT
-278 EEEGGKIVYQFM
+278 TKEEGGKIVYQFL
-290 RNVNKD
+290 RNVNK
-296 NTTGEYVAV
+296 NAAGEYDAL
-305 NQYGYDDQIQT
+305 NQYGYGNQIQT
-316 PEMIA
+316 PEMVA
-321 EKLEITVEKAKE
+321 EKLEITVEEAKK
-333 LQQEELKNLYEIKQ
+333 LQQEELKQLYEVKQ
-347 AVVNNQQN
+347 AVINNQKIK
-355 PLLNVVELSAGVPES
+355 PLNVVELSAGVPES

-390 TFKTITPVIEKGSDV
+390 TFKTITPVIEKGSET
-405 SAVITLNG
+405 AAEIELNG
-413 TIYPVDKPDLSEV
+413 KIYRLDRPELSEI
-426 LIQKITSVLTNPKLS
+426 LIQKIASALTNPKLS

-447 FVNQFLSD
+447 FISQFLAD
-455 KASMKARRHTLLY
+455 KADLKNRRHTVLY
-468 NPGTDALTFQYTE
+468 NAGTDTLTFQYTE
-481 KTNADGTGGTYT
+481 KTYGDGTGATYT

-522 FPAKMTY
+522 FPAKMAY
-529 NIDVLSRNGYQD
+529 VQDVLTRNAYRD

-546 GEISDEYTPYIPLL
+546 GELSDEYNTPYIPLL
-560 ETLDAADIKISESTD
+560 ETLEDANIKISESTD

-583 RFSIPSDISIDA
+583 KFSIPSDISIDA

-602 SQYVGKFIYST
+602 SPYVGKIIYST

-656 FILRYVIKYD
+656 FILRYVKKFD

-673 IVLNQVKELTAS
+673 IVLNQAKELAAS

-696 IKDVDVVFRMNPTSS
+696 IKDADIVFRMNPASS

-747 EQSIMTSFVSEPVTQ
+747 EQSIMTSFVSTPVTQ

-768 DNIIEPENTP
+768 DNIIAPENTSTP
-778 KPEEGGLGSL
+778 NEGGLGSL
-788 LDDEMYRSGKNL
+788 FDDDQMYRKGK
-800 DLENITSEDIKNAET
+800 DAGLENVTPEDIKNAET

-845 YGAVLNN
+845 YGSVLNN

-857 QIGQRTSIVDV
+857 QISQRSSIVDV

-889 YDEVAKQEGS
+889 YDEVAKQKGS
-899 FTLLNETTVKF
+899 FTLLDGTVVKF
-910 SDATYGQLEEY
+910 SNATYRQLEEY

-930 KEQGVKANSP
+930 KEEGVKANSP
-940 KRNSIF
+940 KRNTIF

-969 LYLAGKNKKNSQ
+969 LYLASKNKKNSQ

-993 FSFKEL
+993 FNFQEL
-999 NRGIENVVEPTIDA
+999 NRGIEDIVEPTIDA

-1030 SLRADKNSE
+1030 SLSADQYSE
-1039 ETGTK
+1039 QAGTK

-1051 TNEKT
+1051 TNEKA
-1056 KEKVYAEAKVDFQ
+1056 KEKIYAEAKVDFQ
-1069 NKLDTA
+1069 NKLDVA
-1075 KEELEKIQDDPTKA
+1075 KEQLEEIQDDPAKA

-1108 WGDKKSGVIAYHN
+1108 WGDKKLGVIAYHN
-1121 ENSDYKIINKKFKEI
+1121 ENSDYKIINKKFKEA

-1149 TANSKTVENSSQGE
+1149 TANSKSVENSEQGE

-1188 SSLHKIENGKTV
+1188 SSLHKIQDGKVV

-1210 DFATTWNN
+1210 DFADTWNN
-1218 TIRALN
+1218 TIRAIN

-1233 ENIRTSAQTIYP
+1233 ENIRAAAQTTYP
-1245 EFKQLLRKLP
+1245 EFKQLLKKFP
-1255 GYTIENGKIVINE
+1255 GYTIQDGKIVINE
-1268 KNRFEVKTLSA
+1268 RNRFEVNTLTS

-1291 LQTTIFDNNIAEVT
+1291 LQTTVFDNNIAEVT

-1324 DLENKFIGR
+1324 DLENDFIGR
-1333 SAENVAFLKVAE
+1333 TAENVAFLKVAE

-1354 KLDSDRAYE
+1354 KLDSNRAYE

-1394 IYIYRAMYDIDNA
+1394 IYIYRNMYDIDQA

-1412 TTQKTVTEINEFLLD
+1412 TTQKTADEINEFLLD

-1432 TSGFSAG
+1432 SSGFSAG
-1439 TIAEKEV
+1439 IISEKAV

-1489 YITYALNKMDNLSE
+1489 YITYALNKMQNLSE

-1532 TLFDKNDT
+1532 TMFDKNDT

-1564 VEAIDDGTNTTSLDA
+1564 VEAIEDGTNTTSLDA

-1620 GVGKGT
+1620 GVGKGE
-1626 DTRLWVDIDKFA
+1626 DTRLWVDTDKFA
-1638 VGNAYE
+1638 TGNAYE
-1644 YVVKNHMIPYI
+1644 YLVKNHMIPYI

-1665 KANKELFK
+1665 KTNRDLFK
-1673 TYKGYNRV
+1673 TYAGYNRE

-1692 TAFDNVLTKDTKAK
+1692 TAFDNVLTKDTKEE
-1706 ILEAVTDPNIRFED
+1706 ILAAVTNPNVRFED

-1725 PKLYKEILEEITK
+1725 PDLYKKILDEVTT
-1738 YFTDQTKDLQNYYN
+1738 YFTDQAKDLQSYYN

-1760 LLDKL
+1760 LLDKMA
-1765 SVFNLDQEKVEEVLM
+1765 VFNLGQEKAEEALI

-1825 IRTDQS
+1825 MRTDQS
-1831 IRRYLTEL
+1831 IRNYLTGL

-1851 ETLAYTGTYNSAII
+1851 ETLAYTGKFNSAII
-1865 QDIKRES
+1865 QDIERES

-1898 LSEEVEMR
+1898 LAEEVEMR

-1915 KMEEADGQGWITIDA
+1915 KMEEGDGQGWITFDA
-1930 YRNLKMASDQ
+1930 YRNLKIASNQ
-1940 WSDLQEELFKKI
+1940 WSDIQEQLYLKVIRKEPI
-1952 INKQPVK
+1952 K
-1959 YSDIIEFFPVYK
+1959 YSDIIEAFPVYK
-1971 VQNFGHLAN
+1971 LQNFGHLAN
-1980 TALPVMAMHKFA
+1980 TSLPVMAMHKFA

-1997 PPMIKN
+1997 PSMIKN
-2003 SDLESLHKQMIKNNI
+2003 SDLESLHKQMIKENI
-2018 QYVTFPTGSK
+2018 QYVTFQTGSK
-2028 VGSVTSQVNEKGEAV
+2028 VGSVTSEVNEKGKAV

-2048 DDKDQ
+2048 NDDEQ
-2053 KSLKTNI
+2053 KSLKTDI

-2065 KVYLEYLKDVT
+2065 TVYLEYLKDVT

-2106 TVKNQVLIKDY
+2106 TVKNQVLVKDY

-2137 YTFEDGKYIGNFKN
+2137 YKFEDGKYIGNFKN

-2165 PEHHIEFVNMNPDN
+2165 PEHHIEFINMNPDN

-2305 NDGANRKAI
+2305 NDGSNRKAI

-2387 LQNLLNQ
+2387 LQNLINQ
-2394 NKDTEEGKQMNA
+2394 NKDTEEGKQMAA

-2418 KLITSISN
+2418 KLITSLSN

-2448 AIADKIADKVTD
+2448 ELADKLEDKVTD
-2460 YNRFDNYHGEETR
+2460 YDRFKNYHGEDRR
-2473 LNEKGEK
+2473 LNTKGKK

-2509 VAIYNALHPVLNSL
+2509 VAIYNALHPVLNTL
-2523 GASMPKTYR
+2523 GAAMPKTYT
-2532 YKKSKERKS
+2532 YKKQKGRQS
-2541 RIFLPVNKTKDGR
+2541 RVLLPVNKTEDGR
-2554 ISLSE
+2554 ISLSDI
-2559 TTTVDGDLISE
+2559 TTVDGDLISE

-2596 LIGLMAMLLKSGVPR
+2596 MIGLMAMLLKSGVPR

-2648 KTQLTVNYYG
+2648 RTRLSQSG
-2658 EPIEIKI
+2658 QEIKI
-2665 PDKEIA
+2665 PDKEVA
-2671 AARVLSRFGVD
+2671 AARVLSKFIVD
-2682 KPMRFVKGNAD
+2682 SKEAPKLVREEQKALNA
-2693 QASLDAFIKKGNILN
+2693 LIEKGNILN
-2708 KEGVFDLKLL
+2708 KDGQFNIEDLNKIL
-2718 DAILED
+2718 DNPND
-2724 PNNPARKDQ
+2724 PKFRDH
-2733 QIATLLHVME
+2733 QIATLLHVIE

-2759 PDTSISKTLQ
+2759 PDTAISKTLQ

-2785 RVESKIVNA
+2785 RVEGKVVKA

-2825 ISNIIIGLIKN
+2825 ISNIIINLIKTN
-2836 NSFQITKRFGD
+2836 GFQIVKRFGD
-2847 TEKFISEIK
+2847 TEMFISDIK

-2864 QNYMMGY
+2864 QNYMVGY

-2877 LLNIPSDLLAKYF
+2877 LLNIPSDILAKYF

-2899 GYSFAEDIFDII
+2899 GYSFAEDLFDII
-2911 NQHPELKDKYSLLSQ
+2911 NTNTELKDKYSLLSQ

-2935 QKILTLNNSRLLS
+2935 QKILTLNNSRLLT
-2948 KGNIAEQY
+2948 KGNVAEQY
-2956 YQNIVALAD
+2956 YQNIRDLAD
-2965 PNVSKVDDPVQN
+2965 PNVSKVADPIKN

-2984 RVLPLMAIYQ
+2984 RVLPLVAVYQ

-3011 DYVTIMNNAAVD
+3011 DYVAIMNNAAVD
-3023 FNNQS
+3023 FNNQT
-3028 FENKQLYMDR
+3028 FEDKQRYMDR
-3038 VFSIS
+3038 VFNIS
-3043 MNPKNRIF
+3043 MNPRNKMF
-3051 KNFVSAAFASTIPTF
+3051 KNFVSAAFVSTTPTF
-3066 EKKNRFTVIPQS
+3066 EKKNRFTVIPQA

-3083 KAVVKSSISTQ
+3083 KAVIKASIATQ

-3101 IVGKDGKRSST
+3101 IVGKDGKRSTT
-3112 QIYREQVGNLANT
+3112 QIYREQTGTLANT
-3125 GKYSS
+3125 GKYSG

-3144 AAITKREQ
+3144 AAIVKREQ
-3152 DKTIKEAIKAIEAE
+3152 DKTIREAIKAIEAG
-3166 ATILVD
+3166 ASILVD

-3185 TGEKRLFQNL
+3185 SGEKRLFQNL

-3210 KIGTWSKSRTTQA
+3210 KIGTWSKSRTTQ
-3223 PISTG
+3223 PTQPSTN
-3228 VEISS
+3228 VSEFDI
-3233 NAKGLAAALTNPTEL
+3233 ADKLT
-3248 AKSKGNL
+3248 
-3255 TQSYPIE
+3255 PIE
-3262 FNGKTYK
+3262 QNFKDGSGGRKMQPQFKGKST
-3269 DVEAAYQALKDKSE
+3269 
-3283 SITKPTKENSKNYK
+3283 
-3297 LMVDLIKAKL
+3297 MDLIISGDRTRTTRAKTDIQRMTKDYGL
-3307 QQHSRLV
+3307 SKISDLV
-3314 SEITK
+3314 GKVIRMTDNTGRQVYTRITNVVPFT
-3319 QGGSTWVLSSTHQ
+3319 QEYQDATWQ
-3332 PTNAN
+3332 NEG
-3337 TVWET
+3337 WEKSVT
-3342 GGKNW
+3342 DKHVGDYPYA
-3347 FIEALND
+3347 IEFKVID
-3354 AYLSTQPTTAP
+3354 KPTQPT
-3365 TVITEIKPEDIT
+3365 V
-3377 FKSNRLETFERQGDL
+3377 
-3392 ESVKGYGL
+3392 
-3400 IIKGQPNVDLFTFKD
+3400 QPG
-3415 DSEWVIIDNK
+3415 E
-3425 SKLLIPIRGGISTK
+3425 
-3439 RDIAKLL
+3439 
-3446 SNDLTFHISKERNR
+3446 
-3460 KLLEGIGFNF
+3460 
-3470 TQEQK
+3470 
-3475 PGDQLDLFNQRTINP
+3475 QLDLFE
-3490 NQKFDKVLAKKI
+3490 
-3502 QDKLEKLYPEIKLNI
+3502 QDLE
-3517 SNTPVW
+3517 NT
-3523 EQGDNVLNQ
+3523 DAQ
-3532 EQYNNQ
+3532 E
-3538 VNYRIKTVDIL
+3538 KS
-3549 LTPKADQVFA
+3549 
-3559 KGIKNKWTLDKIL
+3559 KIL
-3572 TELQIP
+3572 
-3578 KNQKGLIERVIET
+3578 N
-3591 MPYFEGIPFNAQLAY
+3591 
-3606 AIASTYNYTIEINTS
+3606 
-3621 KDKIED
+3621 
-3627 AFGNVWVDK
+3627 
-3636 YPNKKI
+3636 
-3642 GDYITIDNK
+3642 
-3651 QWKITGTRF
+3651 
-3660 EDDSW
+3660 
-3665 GDSGL
+3665 
-3670 EQRESFIVG
+3670 
-3679 SEGENTQY
+3679 SE
-3687 YSNLTVP
+3687 
-3694 GGTNYTEQEVTT
+3694 
-3706 PGVVPNIK
+3706 
-3714 GHAQFATDKGIGW
+3714 
-3727 FRSDERTNSL
+3727 
-3737 KQFNEF
+3737 
-3743 EIGDTWYAQGS
+3743 
-3754 INMYGREYYG
+3754 
-3764 KIVGNNEGVEI
+3764 
-3775 SKEEFEK
+3775 
-3782 AKQEFIS
+3782 
-3789 SNPSYTDNT
+3789 
-3798 KTRRILEVQSD
+3798 
-3809 LFQKGRDKYFLYEKE
+3809 
-3824 GKQTVLGTQ
+3824 
-3833 IIDSSENQFLQLLNK
+3833 
-3848 DNNWVTFF
+3848 
-3856 VKSIIQDSAKKGY
+3856 
-3869 EKVLFPSGNTASKV
+3869 
-3883 EGHTTL
+3883 
-3889 EEFKKQK
+3889 
-3896 EDRIKELEKD
+3896 
-3906 ENIYHLALILDKS
+3906 
-3919 DSGILDSFPTK
+3919 
-3930 EEALIAINRNNKEI
+3930 
-3944 QELDSSSELTY
+3944 
-3955 ELREKNLNLNEINQ
+3955 
-3969 LKQELERIEGPEG
+3969 
-3982 FGALKPI
+3982 
-3989 YNFYENVVANVL
+3989 
-4001 KKQGYTPTQVTDE
+4001 
-4014 YGNTWNEVIINQA
+4014 
-4027 RDLQN
+4027 
-4032 VLLQKNEAD
+4032 
-4041 KIIGQA
+4041 
-4047 NIKAMTVLI
+4047 
-4056 DAVNQRQDTLPHE
+4056 
-4069 YAHHYIAWFRNTP
+4069 
-4082 IVQEGIKRFGS
+4082 
-4093 EEALVQA
+4093 
-4100 IGEQVVKQ
+4100 
-4108 KGNAYNWW
+4108 
-4116 KKFTNFI
+4116 
-4123 LNLLSNKQV
+4123 
-4132 LQVLTDSF
+4132 
-4140 LNRTNL
+4140 
-4146 NEVTYNEEMESQE
+4146 
-4159 IETET
+4159 
-4164 TQERQEKI
+4164 
-4172 DTLNELEFKNWFTN
+4172 EFKNWFTN
-4186 EATKNPDLDILD
+4186 EATKNPDLDIFD
-4198 ALDYYMKCKR
+4198 ALDYYMNCKR

>member
-38 YMKTLF
+38 YMKKLF
-44 TQIAEKKDVPT
+44 TQIAEKKDVAT

-60 QQVPSIMRAVGVKSQ
+60 QQVPSIMRAVGVKTQ
-75 FDNLDI
+75 FDDLDI

-87 PLVTDFKNE
+87 PLATNFKNE

-102 VLNYFKPEMSDKDK
+102 VLEYFKPEMSDKDK

-138 IKDPFRFKPFSWLS
+138 IKDPFRFRPFGWLS
-152 TTFQQLIQLNPL
+152 TTFQQLIQLNPN
-164 NKLKLLSEKPD
+164 NKLRLLSEKPD
-175 ANKNRIYNTIDKIQA
+175 ANKNRIYNTIEKIQSK
-190 AISAEQA
+190 INAEEA
-197 LVTDGTLTVAG
+197 VVTDGTLVVDG
-208 KVLKLKPVRLL
+208 KLLKLTPVRLL

-235 DVIRTKSIKNRP
+235 DVVRTKSITNKP
-247 AGVETQDTIA
+247 EGVETQNRIA
-257 LVLSD
+257 LVLSN
-262 EDGNYYHFTE
+262 EEGNYYYFTE
-272 DGNFST
+272 EGDFT
-278 EEEGGKIVYQFM
+278 TKEEGGKIVYQFL
-290 RNVNKD
+290 RNVNKNSD
-296 NTTGEYVAV
+296 GEYDAL
-305 NQYGYDDQIQT
+305 NQYGYGNQIQT
-316 PEMIA
+316 PEMVA
-321 EKLEITVEKAKE
+321 EKLEITVEEAKK
-333 LQQEELKNLYEIKQ
+333 LQQEELKQLYEVKQ
-347 AVVNNQQN
+347 AVINNQKIK
-355 PLLNVVELSAGVPES
+355 PLNVVELSAGVPES

-390 TFKTITPVIEKGSDV
+390 TFKTITPVIEKGSDI
-405 SAVITLNG
+405 SATIELNG
-413 TIYPVDKPDLSEV
+413 TIYPIDKPNLSEI
-426 LIQKITSVLTNPKLS
+426 LIQKIASVLTNAKLS

-455 KASMKARRHTLLY
+455 KASMNARRHTLLY
-468 NPGTDALTFQYTE
+468 NPGTDALTFQYIE
-481 KTNADGTGGTYT
+481 KTSAKEIGNTKE
-493 LLNDQLNNKYDLVYD
+493 LLNNELNDKYDIVYD
-508 VLRYAKGDSRKGKP
+508 VLKNASFATFKTFS
-522 FPAKMTY
+522 AKMTY
-529 NIDVLSRNGYQD
+529 NANVLSRNAYRD
-541 YNIET
+541 YNLET
-546 GEISDEYTPYIPLL
+546 GELSDEYNAPYIPLL
-560 ETLDAADIKISESTD
+560 ETLDNADIKISESTD

-583 RFSIPSDISIDA
+583 KFSIPS
-595 TEEPKVR
+595 
-602 SQYVGKFIYST
+602 
-613 PGSGKTTLAN
+613 
-623 TDENIIDTDE
+623 E
-633 LIVEEMNKRH
+633 L
-643 PDFKQE
+643 
-649 ANEPIQE
+649 
-656 FILRYVIKYD
+656 
-666 HKAEINK
+666 
-673 IVLNQVKELTAS
+673 
-685 GKTVLTGTMAF
+685 
-696 IKDVDVVFRMNPTSS
+696 
-711 RAIERF
+711 
-717 GSVEKAKDF
+717 SVEI
-726 AKKEKDEANKAKK
+726 
-739 KSIETKGI
+739 SET
-747 EQSIMTSFVSEPVTQ
+747 ETAAEPVVQ

-768 DNIIEPENTP
+768 DNIIAPENTP
-778 KPEEGGLGSL
+778 TPNKGGIGSL
-788 LDDEMYRSGKNL
+788 FKDDEMYRSGKNL
-800 DLENITSEDIKNAET
+800 DLENITPEDIKNAET

-845 YGAVLNN
+845 YGSVLNN

-857 QIGQRTSIVDV
+857 QISQRTSIVDV

-889 YDEVAKQEGS
+889 YDEVAKQKGS
-899 FTLLNETTVKF
+899 FTLLDGTTVKF
-910 SDATYGQLEEY
+910 SEAKYRQLEEY

-930 KEQGVKANSP
+930 KEEGVKANSP
-940 KRNSIF
+940 KRNTIF

-955 LFKSKNTK
+955 LFKSKTTK

-969 LYLAGKNKKNSQ
+969 LYLASKNKKNSQ
-981 KFLNKYSPLVNT
+981 KFLNKYTPLANT
-993 FSFKEL
+993 FNFKEL
-999 NRGIENVVEPTIDA
+999 NRGIEDVLEPTIDA

-1030 SLRADKNSE
+1030 SLMADQYSE
-1039 ETGTK
+1039 QAGTK
-1044 EATIRIF
+1044 EATIRVF
-1051 TNEKT
+1051 TNEKA
-1056 KEKVYAEAKVDFQ
+1056 KEKIYAEAKVDFQ

-1075 KEELEKIQDDPTKA
+1075 KEQLEEIQDDPTKA

-1100 IFETALKN
+1100 IFETALRN

-1149 TANSKTVENSSQGE
+1149 TANSKSVENTPQGE

-1188 SSLHKIENGKTV
+1188 SSLHKIQDGKVV

-1210 DFATTWNN
+1210 DFANTWNN
-1218 TIRALN
+1218 TIRAIN

-1233 ENIRTSAQTIYP
+1233 ENIRSAAQTTYP
-1245 EFKQLLRKLP
+1245 EFKQLLRKFP
-1255 GYTIENGKIVINE
+1255 GYTIQDGKIVINE
-1268 KNRFEVKTLSA
+1268 RNRFEVNTLTS

-1291 LQTTIFDNNIAEVT
+1291 LQTTVFDNNVAEVT

-1333 SAENVAFLKVAE
+1333 TAENVAFLKVAD

-1354 KLDSDRAYE
+1354 KLDSNKAYE

-1394 IYIYRAMYDIDNA
+1394 IYIYRNMYDIDQA

-1412 TTQKTVTEINEFLLD
+1412 TTQATADEINEFLLD

-1432 TSGFSAG
+1432 SSGFTAG
-1439 TIAEKEV
+1439 TISEKGV
-1446 RQKNAI
+1446 RQKNTI

-1457 LQAKYGFDSAN
+1457 LQAKYGYDSAN

-1489 YITYALNKMDNLSE
+1489 YITYALNKMQNLSE

-1532 TLFDKNDT
+1532 TMFDKNDT

-1564 VEAIDDGTNTTSLDA
+1564 VEAIEDGTNTTSLDA

-1620 GVGKGT
+1620 GVGKGE
-1626 DTRLWVDIDKFA
+1626 DTRLWVDTDKFA
-1638 VGNAYE
+1638 TGSAYE
-1644 YVVKNHMIPYI
+1644 YLVKNHMIPYI

-1665 KANKELFK
+1665 KTNRDLFK
-1673 TYKGYNRV
+1673 TYAGYNRE

-1692 TAFDNVLTKDTKAK
+1692 TAFDNVLKKTTKKE
-1706 ILEAVTDPNIRFED
+1706 ILAAVTNPNVRFED

-1725 PKLYKEILEEITK
+1725 PDLYKKILDEVTT
-1738 YFTDQTKDLQNYYN
+1738 YFTDQAKDLQNYYN

-1765 SVFNLDQEKVEEVLM
+1765 AVFNLGQEKAEEVLI

-1831 IRRYLTEL
+1831 IRNYLTNL

-1851 ETLAYTGTYNSAII
+1851 ETLAYTGKFNSAII
-1865 QDIKRES
+1865 QDIVRES
-1872 VYSPI
+1872 VYSPV

-1915 KMEEADGQGWITIDA
+1915 KMEEGDGQGWITFDA
-1930 YRNLKMASDQ
+1930 YRNLKIASNQ
-1940 WSDLQEELFKKI
+1940 WSDIQEQLYLKVIRKE
-1952 INKQPVK
+1952 PVK
-1959 YSDIIEFFPVYK
+1959 YSDIIEAFPVYK

-1980 TALPVMAMHKFA
+1980 TSLPVMAMHKFA

-1997 PPMIKN
+1997 PSMIKN
-2003 SDLESLHKQMIKNNI
+2003 SDLESLHKQMIKSNI
-2018 QYVTFPTGSK
+2018 QYVTFQTGSK
-2028 VGSVTSQVNEKGEAV
+2028 VGSVTSEVNEKGQAV

-2048 DDKDQ
+2048 NDDEQ
-2053 KSLKTNI
+2053 KSLKTDI

-2065 KVYLEYLKDVT
+2065 TVYLEYLKDVT

-2106 TVKNQVLIKDY
+2106 TVKNQVLVKDY

-2137 YTFEDGKYIGNFKN
+2137 YKFEDGKYIGNFKN

-2165 PEHHIEFVNMNPDN
+2165 PEHHIEFINMNPDN

-2271 GDFVNLLNLD
+2271 GDFVNLLKLK
-2281 YKGEKIG
+2281 YKGEPIG

-2296 IKDDEWLNA
+2296 IKDEEWLNA
-2305 NDGANRKAI
+2305 NNGLNRKTV

-2335 EFLDEAAGPIII
+2335 EFLDESAGPIII

-2367 FMPSLDKSGKFVESA
+2367 FMPSIDEEGRYVESLITA
-2382 ISNER
+2382 ER
-2387 LQNLLNQ
+2387 LQNLIDQ
-2394 NKDTEEGKQMNA
+2394 NKDTEEGRQMNA
-2406 RLLSTQKAALEN
+2406 RLLKNQKAALEN
-2418 KLITSISN
+2418 KLITSLSN

-2448 AIADKIADKVTD
+2448 ELADKLEDKVTD
-2460 YNRFDNYHGEETR
+2460 YDRFKNYHGEEGR
-2473 LNEKGEK
+2473 LNAKGKK

-2509 VAIYNALHPVLNSL
+2509 VAIYNALHPVLNTL
-2523 GASMPKTYR
+2523 GAAMPKTYT
-2532 YKKSKERKS
+2532 YKKQKGRKS
-2541 RIFLPVNKTKDGR
+2541 RVLLPVNKTEDGR
-2554 ISLSE
+2554 ISLSDI
-2559 TTTVDGDLISE
+2559 TTVDGDLISE

-2596 LIGLMAMLLKSGVPR
+2596 MIGLMAMLLKSGVPR

-2637 SDLITDNSGIP
+2637 SDLITDNSGVP
-2648 KTQLTVNYYG
+2648 REETYVDMYTGQTVSR
-2658 EPIEIKI
+2658 KI
-2665 PDKEIA
+2665 SDKEVA
-2671 AARVLSRFGVD
+2671 AARVLAKFGVS
-2682 KPMRFVKGNAD
+2682 KPMMFVKGNAD
-2693 QASLDAFIKKGNILN
+2693 QKSLDAFIQKGNILN

-2718 DAILED
+2718 DNILNN
-2724 PNNPARKDQ
+2724 PNNSAYKDH
-2733 QIATLLHVME
+2733 QIATLLHVIE

-2759 PDTSISKTLQ
+2759 PDTAISKTLQ
-2769 QVLNRN
+2769 QVINRN
-2775 VLLDEIENDS
+2775 VLLDEIQNDS
-2785 RVESKIVNA
+2785 RVESKVVNA

-2825 ISNIIIGLIKN
+2825 ISNIIINLIKN
-2836 NSFQITKRFGD
+2836 NGFQIVKRFGD
-2847 TEKFISEIK
+2847 TETFISDIK

-2864 QNYMMGY
+2864 QNYMVGY

-2877 LLNIPSDLLAKYF
+2877 LLNIPSDILAKYF

-2899 GYSFAEDIFDII
+2899 GYSFAEDLFDII
-2911 NQHPELKDKYSLLSQ
+2911 NTNPELKDKYSLLSQ

-2956 YQNIVALAD
+2956 YQNIMDLAN
-2965 PNVSKVDDPVQN
+2965 PNVSKVSDPVKN

-2984 RVLPLMAIYQ
+2984 RVLPLVAVYQ

-3011 DYVTIMNNAAVD
+3011 DYVAIMNNAAVD
-3023 FNNQS
+3023 FNNQT
-3028 FENKQLYMDR
+3028 FEDKQRYMDR
-3038 VFSIS
+3038 VFNIS
-3043 MNPKNRIF
+3043 MNPKNRMF
-3051 KNFVSAAFASTIPTF
+3051 KNFVSAAFVSTTPTF
-3066 EKKNRFTVIPQS
+3066 EKKNRFTVIPQA

-3083 KAVVKSSISTQ
+3083 KAVIKASIATQ

-3112 QIYREQVGNLANT
+3112 QIYREQVGTLANT
-3125 GKYSS
+3125 GKYSG

-3144 AAITKREQ
+3144 AAIVKREQ
-3152 DKTIKEAIKAIEAE
+3152 DKTIREAIKAIEAG

-3185 TGEKRLFQNL
+3185 SGEKRLFQNL

-3210 KIGTWSKSRTTQA
+3210 KIGTWSKSRTTQ
-3223 PISTG
+3223 PTVQPVVEVKEG
-3228 VEISS
+3228 VSELFES
-3233 NAKGLAAALTNPTEL
+3233 NPEL
-3248 AKSKGNL
+3248 ANAVYEAAGFNNTLNFIYDKRTGNL
-3255 TQSYPIE
+3255 IDTVEKNKDICLFTQKATSTYLKNKNINSQPFIL
-3262 FNGKTYK
+3262 FKVQSPLTPNKISHTLTIVKINDKTYFYDMPQSEFIKPTGNNIKQGTIDLVEGVFEK
-3269 DVEAAYQALKDKSE
+3269 DYKPYLIEVNKENLINKYGISENDVTTNLETAERASKRLFNNKIELSEIAPQQKQQAQQLYSQYLDTIFPDSKVKDIVYRGAEKGIENHRAYSHWTLRTALAENFVKQGVNLNKKDESQNTLYFALLNIKNLVRSIEITDKSLKEQGFDSAASFPNQQKPDGTYYDNEEANE
-3283 SITKPTKENSKNYK
+3283 SIQLIDKN
-3297 LMVDLIKAKL
+3297 LNN
-3307 QQHSRLV
+3307 
-3314 SEITK
+3314 EITVFEPEQIHILGTK
-3319 QGGSTWVLSSTHQ
+3319 QDIEGF
-3332 PTNAN
+3332 
-3337 TVWET
+3337 
-3342 GGKNW
+3342 KN
-3347 FIEALND
+3347 FV
-3354 AYLSTQPTTAP
+3354 STQP
-3365 TVITEIKPEDIT
+3365 K
-3377 FKSNRLETFERQGDL
+3377 QGP
-3392 ESVKGYGL
+3392 
-3400 IIKGQPNVDLFTFKD
+3400 QPG
-3415 DSEWVIIDNK
+3415 E
-3425 SKLLIPIRGGISTK
+3425 
-3439 RDIAKLL
+3439 
-3446 SNDLTFHISKERNR
+3446 
-3460 KLLEGIGFNF
+3460 
-3470 TQEQK
+3470 
-3475 PGDQLDLFNQRTINP
+3475 QLDLFE
-3490 NQKFDKVLAKKI
+3490 
-3502 QDKLEKLYPEIKLNI
+3502 QDL
-3517 SNTPVW
+3517 
-3523 EQGDNVLNQ
+3523 
-3532 EQYNNQ
+3532 
-3538 VNYRIKTVDIL
+3538 
-3549 LTPKADQVFA
+3549 
-3559 KGIKNKWTLDKIL
+3559 
-3572 TELQIP
+3572 
-3578 KNQKGLIERVIET
+3578 
-3591 MPYFEGIPFNAQLAY
+3591 
-3606 AIASTYNYTIEINTS
+3606 
-3621 KDKIED
+3621 
-3627 AFGNVWVDK
+3627 
-3636 YPNKKI
+3636 
-3642 GDYITIDNK
+3642 
-3651 QWKITGTRF
+3651 
-3660 EDDSW
+3660 
-3665 GDSGL
+3665 
-3670 EQRESFIVG
+3670 
-3679 SEGENTQY
+3679 ENTDA
-3687 YSNLTVP
+3687 
-3694 GGTNYTEQEVTT
+3694 QE
-3706 PGVVPNIK
+3706 K
-3714 GHAQFATDKGIGW
+3714 
-3727 FRSDERTNSL
+3727 
-3737 KQFNEF
+3737 
-3743 EIGDTWYAQGS
+3743 
-3754 INMYGREYYG
+3754 
-3764 KIVGNNEGVEI
+3764 
-3775 SKEEFEK
+3775 
-3782 AKQEFIS
+3782 
-3789 SNPSYTDNT
+3789 
-3798 KTRRILEVQSD
+3798 
-3809 LFQKGRDKYFLYEKE
+3809 
-3824 GKQTVLGTQ
+3824 
-3833 IIDSSENQFLQLLNK
+3833 SE
-3848 DNNWVTFF
+3848 
-3856 VKSIIQDSAKKGY
+3856 
-3869 EKVLFPSGNTASKV
+3869 
-3883 EGHTTL
+3883 
-3889 EEFKKQK
+3889 
-3896 EDRIKELEKD
+3896 
-3906 ENIYHLALILDKS
+3906 
-3919 DSGILDSFPTK
+3919 
-3930 EEALIAINRNNKEI
+3930 
-3944 QELDSSSELTY
+3944 
-3955 ELREKNLNLNEINQ
+3955 
-3969 LKQELERIEGPEG
+3969 
-3982 FGALKPI
+3982 
-3989 YNFYENVVANVL
+3989 
-4001 KKQGYTPTQVTDE
+4001 
-4014 YGNTWNEVIINQA
+4014 
-4027 RDLQN
+4027 
-4032 VLLQKNEAD
+4032 
-4041 KIIGQA
+4041 
-4047 NIKAMTVLI
+4047 
-4056 DAVNQRQDTLPHE
+4056 
-4069 YAHHYIAWFRNTP
+4069 
-4082 IVQEGIKRFGS
+4082 
-4093 EEALVQA
+4093 
-4100 IGEQVVKQ
+4100 
-4108 KGNAYNWW
+4108 
-4116 KKFTNFI
+4116 I
-4123 LNLLSNKQV
+4123 LNS
-4132 LQVLTDSF
+4132 
-4140 LNRTNL
+4140 
-4146 NEVTYNEEMESQE
+4146 E
-4159 IETET
+4159 
-4164 TQERQEKI
+4164 
-4172 DTLNELEFKNWFTN
+4172 EFKNWFTN

>member
-16 YKDIYKNMLNSL
+16 YKDVYKNMLSSL
-28 EADKA
+28 EAKET

-44 TQIAEKKDVPT
+44 TQIADKADVAT

-60 QQVPSIMRAVGVKSQ
+60 QQAPGIMRAVGVKPQ
-75 FDNLDI
+75 FDTLDF
-81 SLDALK
+81 SVDALK
-87 PLVTDFKNE
+87 SLALDFKNE

-102 VLNYFKPEMSDKDK
+102 VLNYFKPDMSDKDK

-129 PTEIEDPKE
+129 PTEIENPKE
-138 IKDPFRFKPFSWLS
+138 IKDPFRFRPFGWLS
-152 TTFQQLIQLNPL
+152 TTFQQLIQLNPN
-164 NKLKLLSEKPD
+164 NKLRLLSEKPD
-175 ANKNRIYNTIDKIQA
+175 ANKNRIYSTIEKIQGK
-190 AISAEQA
+190 ISAEQA
-197 LVTDGTLTVAG
+197 VVTDGTLVVDG
-208 KVLKLKPVRLL
+208 KVLKLTPVRLL

-226 ADIDNTTAQ
+226 ADIDNTTTQ
-235 DVIRTKSIKNRP
+235 DIIRTKSITNRP
-247 AGVETQDTIA
+247 EGVETQNRIA

-262 EDGNYYHFTE
+262 EEGNYYHFTE
-272 DGNFST
+272 EGEFT
-278 EEEGGKIVYQFM
+278 TKEEGGKIVYQFL
-290 RNVNKD
+290 RNVNK
-296 NTTGEYVAV
+296 NAAGEYDAL
-305 NQYGYDDQIQT
+305 NQYGYGNQIQT
-316 PEMIA
+316 PEMVA
-321 EKLEITVEKAKE
+321 EKLEITVEEAKK
-333 LQQEELKNLYEIKQ
+333 LQQEELKQLYEVKQ
-347 AVVNNQQN
+347 AVINKQKIN
-355 PLLNVVELSAGVPES
+355 PLNVVELSAGVPES

-390 TFKTITPVIEKGSDV
+390 TFKTITPKIEKGSET
-405 SAVITLNG
+405 AAEIELNG
-413 TIYPVDKPDLSEV
+413 KMYRLNRPNLPEI

-447 FVNQFLSD
+447 FVSQFLAD
-455 KASMKARRHTLLY
+455 KADLKYRRHTLLY
-468 NPGTDALTFQYTE
+468 NAGTDTLTFQYTE
-481 KTNADGTGGTYT
+481 KTYSDGTGATYT
-493 LLNDQLNNKYDLVYD
+493 LLNDELNNKYDLVYD
-508 VLRYAKGDSRKGKP
+508 VLRYAEGDSRKGKP
-522 FPAKMTY
+522 FPAKMAY
-529 NIDVLSRNGYQD
+529 VQNVLTRNAYRD
-541 YNIET
+541 YNLET
-546 GEISDEYTPYIPLL
+546 GELSDEYNAPYIPLL
-560 ETLDAADIKISESTD
+560 ETLDSATIKISESTD

-583 RFSIPSDISIDA
+583 KFSIPSDISIDS

-602 SQYVGKFIYST
+602 SQYVGKIIYST

-643 PDFKQE
+643 PDFKRE
-649 ANEPIQE
+649 ADEPIQE
-656 FILRYVIKYD
+656 FILRYVKKFD
-666 HKAEINK
+666 HKAEINN
-673 IVLNQVKELTAS
+673 IVLNQAKELAAS
-685 GKTVLTGTMAF
+685 GKTILTGTMAF
-696 IKDVDVVFRMNPTSS
+696 IKDADIVFRMNPTSS

-747 EQSIMTSFVSEPVTQ
+747 EQSIMTSFVSSPVTQ

-768 DNIIEPENTP
+768 DNIIAPENTP
-778 KPEEGGLGSL
+778 EPEKGGLGSL
-788 LDDEMYRSGKNL
+788 IDDEIYRSGKDL
-800 DLENITSEDIKNAET
+800 GLENITPEDIKNAET

-845 YGAVLNN
+845 YGSVLNN

-857 QIGQRTSIVDV
+857 QIGQRGSIIDL

-876 TQLFLTPTERKAL
+876 TQLFLNPTERKAL
-889 YDEVAKQEGS
+889 YDEVAKQKGS
-899 FTLLNETTVKF
+899 FTLLDGTKVKF
-910 SDATYGQLEEY
+910 SEATYRQLEEY

-946 RKILNFLKN
+946 RKILNFLNN
-955 LFKSKNTK
+955 LFKSKSTK

-969 LYLAGKNKKNSQ
+969 LYLASKNKKNSQ

-993 FSFKEL
+993 FNFQEL
-999 NRGIENVVEPTIDA
+999 NRGIEDISETSIDA

-1021 VSKSIDSFF
+1021 VSQSIDSFF
-1030 SLRADKNSE
+1030 SLRADQYSE
-1039 ETGTK
+1039 EAGTK

-1051 TNEKT
+1051 TNENA
-1056 KEKVYAEAKVDFQ
+1056 KEKIYAEAKVDFQ
-1069 NKLDTA
+1069 NKLDAA

-1089 LEIEKLQNKIR
+1089 LEIEKLENKIR

-1121 ENSDYKIINKKFKEI
+1121 ENSDYKILNKKFKEAV
-1136 KDEEEDDTTTQSQ
+1136 DEEADDTTTQSQ
-1149 TANSKTVENSSQGE
+1149 TGNSNPKTNTPEGE
-1163 TLGIKDDTQTKSLLD
+1163 SLGIKDDTQTKSLLD

-1183 TIVLL
+1183 TLVLL
-1188 SSLHKIENGKTV
+1188 SSLHKMQNGKVV

-1218 TIRALN
+1218 TIRAIN

-1233 ENIRTSAQTIYP
+1233 ENIRTAAQTIYP

-1255 GYTIENGKIVINE
+1255 GYTIQDGKIVINE
-1268 KNRFEVKTLSA
+1268 RNRFEVNTLTS

-1291 LQTTIFDNNIAEVT
+1291 LQTTVFDNNIAEVT

-1317 FQAKFKS
+1317 FQSKFKS

-1333 SAENVAFLKVAE
+1333 TAENVAFLKVAD
-1345 VVAEFGKDG
+1345 VVEEFGKDG
-1354 KLDSDRAYE
+1354 KLDSNRAYE

-1381 LNLNQKAKQMYGL
+1381 LNLNQRAKQMYGL
-1394 IYIYRAMYDIDNA
+1394 IYIYRNMYDIDQA

-1412 TTQKTVTEINEFLLD
+1412 TTQKTADEINEFLLD

-1432 TSGFSAG
+1432 SSGFSAG
-1439 TIAEKEV
+1439 TISEKVV

-1489 YITYALNKMDNLSE
+1489 YITYALNKMQNLSE

-1540 EDGVYNWAKRSGKS
+1540 EDGVYNWAKRTGKS

-1564 VEAIDDGTNTTSLDA
+1564 VEAIEDGTNTTSLDA

-1620 GVGKGT
+1620 GVGKGE
-1626 DTRLWVDIDKFA
+1626 DTRLWVDTDKFA
-1638 VGNAYE
+1638 TGNAYE
-1644 YVVKNHMIPYI
+1644 YLVKNHMIPYI

-1665 KANKELFK
+1665 KTNKDLFK
-1673 TYKGYNRV
+1673 TYAGYNRE

-1692 TAFDNVLTKDTKAK
+1692 TAFDNVLIKDTKEE
-1706 ILEAVTDPNIRFED
+1706 ILAAVTNPNVRFED

-1725 PKLYKEILEEITK
+1725 PDLYKKILDEVTT
-1738 YFTDQTKDLQNYYN
+1738 YFTDQAKDLQNYYN

-1765 SVFNLDQEKVEEVLM
+1765 AVFNLGEEKAEEVLI

-1831 IRRYLTEL
+1831 IRNYLTGL

-1851 ETLAYTGTYNSAII
+1851 ETLAYTGKFNSAII
-1865 QDIKRES
+1865 QDIERES

-1915 KMEEADGQGWITIDA
+1915 KMEEGDGQGWITFDA
-1930 YRNLKMASDQ
+1930 YRNLKLASNQ
-1940 WSDLQEELFKKI
+1940 WSDLQEQLYVKVIRKE
-1952 INKQPVK
+1952 PVK
-1959 YSDIIEFFPVYK
+1959 YSDIIEAFPVYK

-1980 TALPVMAMHKFA
+1980 TSLPVMAMHKFA

-1997 PPMIKN
+1997 PSMIKN
-2003 SDLESLHKQMIKNNI
+2003 SDLESLHKQMIKENI
-2018 QYVTFPTGSK
+2018 QYVTFQTGSK
-2028 VGSVTSQVNEKGEAV
+2028 VGSVTSEVNEKGKAV

-2048 DDKDQ
+2048 NDDEQ
-2053 KSLKTNI
+2053 KSLKTDI

-2065 KVYLEYLKDVT
+2065 TVYLEYLKDVT

-2106 TVKNQVLIKDY
+2106 TVKNQVLVKDY

-2137 YTFEDGKYIGNFKN
+2137 YKFEDGKYIGNFKN

-2165 PEHHIEFVNMNPDN
+2165 PEHHIEFINMNPDN

-2237 DIEQVRKFMGTNNL
+2237 DVEQVRKFMGTNNL
-2251 PFYNYNKDRTSA
+2251 PFYNYDKDRTSA

-2288 TRERLNQA
+2288 TRKRLNQA

-2335 EFLDEAAGPIII
+2335 EFLDETAGPIII

-2367 FMPSLDKSGKFVESA
+2367 FMPSLDKSGKFIESA
-2382 ISNER
+2382 MSNER
-2387 LQNLLNQ
+2387 LQNLIDQ
-2394 NKDTEEGKQMNA
+2394 NKDTEEGKQMTA

-2418 KLITSISN
+2418 KLITSLSN

-2448 AIADKIADKVTD
+2448 ELADKLEDKVTD
-2460 YNRFDNYHGEETR
+2460 YDRFKNYHGEDRR
-2473 LNEKGEK
+2473 LNTKGKK

-2509 VAIYNALHPVLNSL
+2509 VAIYNALHPVLNTL
-2523 GASMPKTYR
+2523 GAAMPKTYT
-2532 YKKSKERKS
+2532 YKKQKGRQS
-2541 RIFLPVNKTKDGR
+2541 RVFLPVNKTKDGR
-2554 ISLSE
+2554 ISLSDI
-2559 TTTVDGDLISE
+2559 TTVDGDLISE

-2596 LIGLMAMLLKSGVPR
+2596 MIGLMAMLLKSGVPK

-2637 SDLITDNSGIP
+2637 SDLITDDSGIP
-2648 KTQLTVNYYG
+2648 REETFFNMFTGQTVT
-2658 EPIEIKI
+2658 IKI
-2665 PDKEIA
+2665 PDKEVA
-2671 AARVLSRFGVD
+2671 AARVLSKFIVD
-2682 KPMRFVKGNAD
+2682 SKEAPKLVREEQKA
-2693 QASLDAFIKKGNILN
+2693 LDALIEKGNILN
-2708 KEGVFDLKLL
+2708 KDGQFNIEDLNKIL
-2718 DAILED
+2718 DNPND
-2724 PNNPARKDQ
+2724 PKFRDH
-2733 QIATLLHVME
+2733 QIATLLHVLE

-2759 PDTSISKTLQ
+2759 PDTAISKTLQ
-2769 QVLNRN
+2769 QVINRN

-2785 RVESKIVNA
+2785 RVEGKVVKA

-2806 NQIVQDLVEPV
+2806 NQIVQDLVQPV

-2825 ISNIIIGLIKN
+2825 MSDIIINLIKT
-2836 NSFQITKRFGD
+2836 NSFQIVKRFGD
-2847 TEKFISEIK
+2847 TETFISDIK

-2864 QNYMMGY
+2864 QNYMVGY
-2871 VQSEKD
+2871 IQSEKD
-2877 LLNIPSDLLAKYF
+2877 LLNIPSDILAKYF

-2948 KGNIAEQY
+2948 KGNVAEQY
-2956 YQNIVALAD
+2956 YQNIKDLAD
-2965 PNVSKVDDPVQN
+2965 PNVSKVADPIQN

-2984 RVLPLMAIYQ
+2984 RVLPLVAVYQ

-3011 DYVTIMNNAAVD
+3011 DYVAIMNNAAVD
-3023 FNNQS
+3023 FNNQN
-3028 FENKQLYMDR
+3028 FEDKQRYMDR
-3038 VFSIS
+3038 VFNIS
-3043 MNPKNRIF
+3043 MNPRNRIF
-3051 KNFVSAAFASTIPTF
+3051 KNFVSAAFVSTTPTF
-3066 EKKNRFTVIPQS
+3066 EKKDRFTVIPQA

-3083 KAVVKSSISTQ
+3083 KAVTKASIATQ

-3101 IVGKDGKRSST
+3101 IVGKDGKRSTT
-3112 QIYREQVGNLANT
+3112 QIYREQAGTLANT
-3125 GKYSS
+3125 GKYSG

-3144 AAITKREQ
+3144 AAIVKREQ
-3152 DKTIKEAIKAIEAE
+3152 DKTIREAIKAIEAG
-3166 ATILVD
+3166 ATILTD
-3172 NKAYTFDSKNTYN
+3172 NKAYIDSSSYN
-3185 TGEKRLFQNL
+3185 TGEKRLYQNL
-3195 EAKGYNYSEITIDGV
+3195 EAKGYNYSEIKIDGQL
-3210 KIGTWSKSRTTQA
+3210 IGTWRKATTPTTQPSTNLPGSDIKINIYAGTGENAELSNFADRAVTLNGQTFRTPEGAFQAMKIFFTNAVLLGA
-3223 PISTG
+3223 PASKENLEILEKLKTATGAQAKSLGAKIKDLSTATWDRDSSG
-3228 VEISS
+3228 VMKNILTLSFEQNPDALAKLLATG
-3233 NAKGLAAALTNPTEL
+3233 NATLTHTQDKTKWGKEFPKLLMEVREELRGNQKPTEGVKTILPQYGVVQASTNPTKDFDQKLVNAVSSNIKNNAYVENGSSTANL
-3248 AKSKGNL
+3248 MFSYGWQWKGNNTKNATGEKLKVEPAQVDFNATGNLQPIKPYYFYDSKYNDGTPVPNIEELNFLKRHIEKTLGIDLSNYDVALNNIYVKGTNLYRHTDIDESNTAKGYPVVVYVLGNDHKVRVDDNGGKAIRGAGQMVNPKTL
-3255 TQSYPIE
+3255 TLK
-3262 FNGKTYK
+3262 NGDIYTFGMDGKGRFEAVH
-3269 DVEAAYQALKDKSE
+3269 DVVKSE
-3283 SITKPTKENSKNYK
+3283 KTDDSFPPITLPDGTMTNKYTITFTFRRAADLEPGMPTTP
-3297 LMVDLIKAKL
+3297 AKL
-3307 QQHSRLV
+3307 
-3314 SEITK
+3314 T
-3319 QGGSTWVLSSTHQ
+3319 
-3332 PTNAN
+3332 
-3337 TVWET
+3337 
-3342 GGKNW
+3342 
-3347 FIEALND
+3347 
-3354 AYLSTQPTTAP
+3354 STQPTETPTAVPVVDKVADIEKVGINNLIVSGIVTNP
-3365 TVITEIKPEDIT
+3365 TTIEKGKQYLLVTYTGYTGNASVFEIVTATGNKKEESQVSSGSGVSKNLVDT
-3377 FKSNRLETFERQGDL
+3377 FINS
-3392 ESVKGYGL
+3392 
-3400 IIKGQPNVDLFTFKD
+3400 KGQEFTTGGL
-3415 DSEWVIIDNK
+3415 NK
-3425 SKLLIPIRGGISTK
+3425 NIVELPTININDKKQVLTFLLNQAK
-3439 RDIAKLL
+3439 NKKLL
-3446 SNDLTFHISKERNR
+3446 SAPRGSKLGLQEITEDKTKVKLHFLNSDFTKGETWINYNASNR
-3460 KLLEGIGFNF
+3460 DYEKLATDFLIAKYDAELAALKEQQAPT
-3470 TQEQK
+3470 TQ
-3475 PGDQLDLFNQRTINP
+3475 PGEQLDLFSQEEEENNLTLENQNKTI
-3490 NQKFDKVLAKKI
+3490 
-3502 QDKLEKLYPEIKLNI
+3502 
-3517 SNTPVW
+3517 
-3523 EQGDNVLNQ
+3523 VLN
-3532 EQYNNQ
+3532 
-3538 VNYRIKTVDIL
+3538 
-3549 LTPKADQVFA
+3549 
-3559 KGIKNKWTLDKIL
+3559 
-3572 TELQIP
+3572 
-3578 KNQKGLIERVIET
+3578 
-3591 MPYFEGIPFNAQLAY
+3591 
-3606 AIASTYNYTIEINTS
+3606 
-3621 KDKIED
+3621 
-3627 AFGNVWVDK
+3627 
-3636 YPNKKI
+3636 
-3642 GDYITIDNK
+3642 
-3651 QWKITGTRF
+3651 
-3660 EDDSW
+3660 
-3665 GDSGL
+3665 
-3670 EQRESFIVG
+3670 
-3679 SEGENTQY
+3679 
-3687 YSNLTVP
+3687 
-3694 GGTNYTEQEVTT
+3694 
-3706 PGVVPNIK
+3706 
-3714 GHAQFATDKGIGW
+3714 
-3727 FRSDERTNSL
+3727 
-3737 KQFNEF
+3737 
-3743 EIGDTWYAQGS
+3743 
-3754 INMYGREYYG
+3754 
-3764 KIVGNNEGVEI
+3764 
-3775 SKEEFEK
+3775 SKEF
-3782 AKQEFIS
+3782 
-3789 SNPSYTDNT
+3789 
-3798 KTRRILEVQSD
+3798 
-3809 LFQKGRDKYFLYEKE
+3809 
-3824 GKQTVLGTQ
+3824 
-3833 IIDSSENQFLQLLNK
+3833 K
-3848 DNNWVTFF
+3848 D
-3856 VKSIIQDSAKKGY
+3856 
-3869 EKVLFPSGNTASKV
+3869 
-3883 EGHTTL
+3883 
-3889 EEFKKQK
+3889 
-3896 EDRIKELEKD
+3896 
-3906 ENIYHLALILDKS
+3906 
-3919 DSGILDSFPTK
+3919 
-3930 EEALIAINRNNKEI
+3930 
-3944 QELDSSSELTY
+3944 
-3955 ELREKNLNLNEINQ
+3955 
-3969 LKQELERIEGPEG
+3969 
-3982 FGALKPI
+3982 
-3989 YNFYENVVANVL
+3989 
-4001 KKQGYTPTQVTDE
+4001 
-4014 YGNTWNEVIINQA
+4014 
-4027 RDLQN
+4027 
-4032 VLLQKNEAD
+4032 
-4041 KIIGQA
+4041 
-4047 NIKAMTVLI
+4047 
-4056 DAVNQRQDTLPHE
+4056 
-4069 YAHHYIAWFRNTP
+4069 WF
-4082 IVQEGIKRFGS
+4082 
-4093 EEALVQA
+4093 A
-4100 IGEQVVKQ
+4100 
-4108 KGNAYNWW
+4108 
-4116 KKFTNFI
+4116 
-4123 LNLLSNKQV
+4123 
-4132 LQVLTDSF
+4132 
-4140 LNRTNL
+4140 
-4146 NEVTYNEEMESQE
+4146 NEEV
-4159 IETET
+4159 
-4164 TQERQEKI
+4164 
-4172 DTLNELEFKNWFTN
+4172 
-4186 EATKNPDLDILD
+4186 KNPDLDIMD

>member
-1 MKIVCALSPKQVENL
+1 MKIVCALSPTQVENL
-16 YKDIYKNMLNSL
+16 YKDVYKNMLNSL
-28 EADKA
+28 EANEP
-33 FNAND
+33 FNANN
-38 YMKTLF
+38 YMKNLF
-44 TQIAEKKDVPT
+44 TQIAEKKDVAT

-60 QQVPSIMRAVGVKSQ
+60 QQAPGIMRAVGVKSQ
-75 FDNLDI
+75 FDALDF
-81 SLDALK
+81 SVDALK
-87 PLVTDFKNE
+87 SLAVDFKNE

-129 PTEIEDPKE
+129 PTEIENPKE
-138 IKDPFRFKPFSWLS
+138 IKDPFRFRPFGWLS
-152 TTFQQLIQLNPL
+152 TTFQQLIQLNPN

-175 ANKNRIYNTIDKIQA
+175 ANKNRIYSTIEKIQGK
-190 AISAEQA
+190 ISAEQA
-197 LVTDGTLTVAG
+197 VVTDGTLVVDG
-208 KVLKLKPVRLL
+208 KVLKLTPVRLL

-235 DVIRTKSIKNRP
+235 DVVRTKSITNVNRP
-247 AGVETQDTIA
+247 EGVETQNRIA

-262 EDGNYYHFTE
+262 EEGNYYHFTE
-272 DGNFST
+272 EGEFT
-278 EEEGGKIVYQFM
+278 TKEEGGKIVYQFL
-290 RNVNKD
+290 RNVNK
-296 NTTGEYVAV
+296 NAAGEYDAL
-305 NQYGYDDQIQT
+305 NQYGYGNQIQT
-316 PEMIA
+316 PEMVA
-321 EKLEITVEKAKE
+321 EKLEITVEEAKK
-333 LQQEELKNLYEIKQ
+333 LQQEELKQLYEVKQ
-347 AVVNNQQN
+347 AVINKQKIN
-355 PLLNVVELSAGVPES
+355 PLNVVELSAGVPES

-390 TFKTITPVIEKGSDV
+390 TFKTITPVIEKGSNI
-405 SAVITLNG
+405 SAEITLNG
-413 TIYPVDKPDLSEV
+413 KIYPLDKPDLSEV

-455 KASMKARRHTLLY
+455 KAAMTARRHTLLY
-468 NPGTDALTFQYTE
+468 NAGTDALTFQYTE
-481 KTNADGTGGTYT
+481 KTYSDGTGATYT
-493 LLNDQLNNKYDLVYD
+493 LLNDELNNKYDLVYD

-522 FPAKMTY
+522 YPAKMTY
-529 NIDVLSRNGYQD
+529 NVDVLSRNAYRD
-541 YNIET
+541 YNLET
-546 GEISDEYTPYIPLL
+546 GELSDEYNAPYIPLL
-560 ETLDAADIKISESTD
+560 ETLDGANIKISESTD

-583 RFSIPSDISIDA
+583 KFSIPSELSVEDTEIETA
-595 TEEPKVR
+595 TEPV
-602 SQYVGKFIYST
+602 
-613 PGSGKTTLAN
+613 
-623 TDENIIDTDE
+623 
-633 LIVEEMNKRH
+633 
-643 PDFKQE
+643 
-649 ANEPIQE
+649 
-656 FILRYVIKYD
+656 
-666 HKAEINK
+666 
-673 IVLNQVKELTAS
+673 VK
-685 GKTVLTGTMAF
+685 
-696 IKDVDVVFRMNPTSS
+696 
-711 RAIERF
+711 
-717 GSVEKAKDF
+717 
-726 AKKEKDEANKAKK
+726 
-739 KSIETKGI
+739 
-747 EQSIMTSFVSEPVTQ
+747 

-768 DNIIEPENTP
+768 DNIIAPENTP
-778 KPEEGGLGSL
+778 EPEKGGLGSL
-788 LDDEMYRSGKNL
+788 FDDDKMYRSGKNL
-800 DLENITSEDIKNAET
+800 GLENITPEDIKNAET

-845 YGAVLNN
+845 YGSVLNN

-857 QIGQRTSIVDV
+857 QISQRSSIVDV

-876 TQLFLTPTERKAL
+876 TQLFLNPTERKAL
-889 YDEVAKQEGS
+889 YDEVAKQKGS
-899 FTLLNETTVKF
+899 FTLLDGTKVKF
-910 SDATYGQLEEY
+910 SEATYRQLEEY

-946 RKILNFLKN
+946 RKILNFLNN
-955 LFKSKNTK
+955 LFKSKSTK

-969 LYLAGKNKKNSQ
+969 LYLASKNKKNSQ

-993 FSFKEL
+993 FNFQEL
-999 NRGIENVVEPTIDA
+999 NRGIEDISETSIDA

-1021 VSKSIDSFF
+1021 VSQSIDSFF
-1030 SLRADKNSE
+1030 SLRADQYSE
-1039 ETGTK
+1039 EAGTK

-1051 TNEKT
+1051 TNENA
-1056 KEKVYAEAKVDFQ
+1056 KEKIYAEAKVDFQ

-1089 LEIEKLQNKIR
+1089 LEIEKLENKIR

-1121 ENSDYKIINKKFKEI
+1121 ENSDYKILNKKFKEAV
-1136 KDEEEDDTTTQSQ
+1136 DEEADDTTTQSQ
-1149 TANSKTVENSSQGE
+1149 TGNSNPKTNTPEGE
-1163 TLGIKDDTQTKSLLD
+1163 SLGIKDDTQTKSLLD

-1183 TIVLL
+1183 TLVLL
-1188 SSLHKIENGKTV
+1188 SSLHKMQNGKVV

-1218 TIRALN
+1218 TIRAIN

-1233 ENIRTSAQTIYP
+1233 ENIRTAAQTIYP

-1255 GYTIENGKIVINE
+1255 GYTIQDGKIVINE
-1268 KNRFEVKTLSA
+1268 RNRFEVNTLTS

-1291 LQTTIFDNNIAEVT
+1291 LQTTVFDNNIAEVT

-1317 FQAKFKS
+1317 FQSKFKS

-1333 SAENVAFLKVAE
+1333 TAENVAFLKVAD
-1345 VVAEFGKDG
+1345 VVEEFGKDG
-1354 KLDSDRAYE
+1354 KLDSNRAYE

-1381 LNLNQKAKQMYGL
+1381 LNLNQRAKQMYGL
-1394 IYIYRAMYDIDNA
+1394 IYIYRNMYDIDQA

-1412 TTQKTVTEINEFLLD
+1412 TTQKTADEINEFLLD

-1432 TSGFSAG
+1432 SSGFSAG
-1439 TIAEKEV
+1439 TISEKVV

-1489 YITYALNKMDNLSE
+1489 YITYALNKMQNLSE

-1540 EDGVYNWAKRSGKS
+1540 EDGVYNWAKRTGKS

-1564 VEAIDDGTNTTSLDA
+1564 VEAIEDGTNTTSLDA

-1620 GVGKGT
+1620 GVGKGE
-1626 DTRLWVDIDKFA
+1626 DTRLWVDTDKFA
-1638 VGNAYE
+1638 TGNAYE
-1644 YVVKNHMIPYI
+1644 YLVKNHMIPYI

-1665 KANKELFK
+1665 KTNRDLFK
-1673 TYKGYNRV
+1673 TYAGYNRE

-1692 TAFDNVLTKDTKAK
+1692 TAFDNVLTKDTKEE
-1706 ILEAVTDPNIRFED
+1706 ILAAVTNPNVRFED

-1725 PKLYKEILEEITK
+1725 PDLYKKILDEVTT
-1738 YFTDQTKDLQNYYN
+1738 YFTDQVKDLQNYYN

-1765 SVFNLDQEKVEEVLM
+1765 AVFNLGEEKAEEVLI

-1809 EEMHKRNSGAT
+1809 EEMHKRNSGGT

-1831 IRRYLTEL
+1831 IRNYLTGL

-1851 ETLAYTGTYNSAII
+1851 ETLAYTGKFNSAII
-1865 QDIKRES
+1865 QDIVRES

-1906 VAQDLKPYA
+1906 VAQDLKPYG
-1915 KMEEADGQGWITIDA
+1915 KMEEGDGQGWITFDA
-1930 YRNLKMASDQ
+1930 YRNLKIASNQ
-1940 WSDLQEELFKKI
+1940 WSDLQEQLYVKVIRKE
-1952 INKQPVK
+1952 PVK
-1959 YSDIIEFFPVYK
+1959 YSDIIEAFPVYK

-1980 TALPVMAMHKFA
+1980 TSLPVMAMHKFA

-1997 PPMIKN
+1997 PSMIKN
-2003 SDLESLHKQMIKNNI
+2003 SDLESLHKQMIKENI
-2018 QYVTFPTGSK
+2018 QYVTFQTGSK
-2028 VGSVTSQVNEKGEAV
+2028 VGSVTSEVNEKGKAV

-2048 DDKDQ
+2048 NDDEQ
-2053 KSLKTNI
+2053 KSLKTDI

-2065 KVYLEYLKDVT
+2065 TVYLEYLKDVT

-2106 TVKNQVLIKDY
+2106 TVKNQVLVKDY

-2137 YTFEDGKYIGNFKN
+2137 YKFEDGKYIGNFKN

-2165 PEHHIEFVNMNPDN
+2165 PEHHIEFINMNPDN

-2237 DIEQVRKFMGTNNL
+2237 DVEQVRKFMGTNNL
-2251 PFYNYNKDRTSA
+2251 PFYNYDKDRTSA

-2367 FMPSLDKSGKFVESA
+2367 FMPSLDKSGKFIESA
-2382 ISNER
+2382 MSNER
-2387 LQNLLNQ
+2387 LQNLIDQ
-2394 NKDTEEGKQMNA
+2394 NKDTEEGKQMTA

-2418 KLITSISN
+2418 KLITSLSN

-2448 AIADKIADKVTD
+2448 ELADKLEDKVTD
-2460 YNRFDNYHGEETR
+2460 YDRFKNYHGEDRR
-2473 LNEKGEK
+2473 LNTKGEK

-2498 ANMIGKKVLGI
+2498 ANMIGKRVLGI
-2509 VAIYNALHPVLNSL
+2509 VAIYNALHPVLNTL
-2523 GASMPKTYR
+2523 GAAMPKTYT
-2532 YKKSKERKS
+2532 YKKQKGRES
-2541 RIFLPVNKTKDGR
+2541 RILLPHNKTKDGR
-2554 ISLSE
+2554 ISLSDI
-2559 TTTVDGDLISE
+2559 TTVDGDLISE

-2578 SVDVEKD
+2578 SVDVEKN

-2596 LIGLMAMLLKSGVPR
+2596 MIGLMAMLFKSGVTR
-2611 EHAIKF
+2611 EYAIKF

-2648 KTQLTVNYYG
+2648 RTKISQSGL
-2658 EPIEIKI
+2658 EIKI
-2665 PDKEIA
+2665 PDKEVA
-2671 AARVLSRFGVD
+2671 AARVLSKFIVD
-2682 KPMRFVKGNAD
+2682 SKEAPKLVREEQKA
-2693 QASLDAFIKKGNILN
+2693 LDALIEKGNILN
-2708 KEGVFDLKLL
+2708 EDGQFNIEDLNKIL
-2718 DAILED
+2718 DNPND
-2724 PNNPARKDQ
+2724 PKFRDH
-2733 QIATLLHVME
+2733 QIATLLHVLE

-2759 PDTSISKTLQ
+2759 PDTAISKTLQ
-2769 QVLNRN
+2769 QVINRN

-2785 RVESKIVNA
+2785 RVEGKVVKA

-2806 NQIVQDLVEPV
+2806 NQIVQDLVQPV

-2825 ISNIIIGLIKN
+2825 ISDIIISLIKT
-2836 NSFQITKRFGD
+2836 NSFQIVKRFGD
-2847 TEKFISEIK
+2847 TETFISDIK

-2864 QNYMMGY
+2864 QNYMVGY

-2877 LLNIPSDLLAKYF
+2877 LLNIPSDILAKYF

-2948 KGNIAEQY
+2948 KGNVAEQY
-2956 YQNIVALAD
+2956 YQNIKDLAD
-2965 PNVSKVDDPVQN
+2965 PNVSKVADPIQN

-2984 RVLPLMAIYQ
+2984 RALPLVAVYQ

-3011 DYVTIMNNAAVD
+3011 DYVAIMNNAAVD
-3023 FNNQS
+3023 FNNQN
-3028 FENKQLYMDR
+3028 FEDKQRYMDR
-3038 VFSIS
+3038 VFNIS
-3043 MNPKNRIF
+3043 MNPRNRIF
-3051 KNFVSAAFASTIPTF
+3051 KNFVSAAFVSTTPTF
-3066 EKKNRFTVIPQS
+3066 EKKDRFTVIPQA

-3083 KAVVKSSISTQ
+3083 KAVTKASIATQ

-3101 IVGKDGKRSST
+3101 IVGKDGKRSTT
-3112 QIYREQVGNLANT
+3112 QIYREQAGTLANT
-3125 GKYSS
+3125 GKYSG

-3144 AAITKREQ
+3144 ATVVKREQ
-3152 DKTIKEAIKAIEAE
+3152 DKTIREAIKAIEAG
-3166 ATILVD
+3166 ATILTD
-3172 NKAYTFDSKNTYN
+3172 NKAYIDSSSYN
-3185 TGEKRLFQNL
+3185 TGEKRLYQNL
-3195 EAKGYNYSEITIDGV
+3195 EAKGYNYSEIKIDGQP
-3210 KIGTWSKSRTTQA
+3210 IGTWRKATAPTTQ
-3223 PISTG
+3223 PTERKTYSGKVTSLQPNQIFVFGSNPLGINGNPSKGTG
-3228 VEISS
+3228 
-3233 NAKGLAAALTNPTEL
+3233 GAALVAYRIAGVKQGEKMDNRLSDSGKAWGITTVTSPGKK
-3248 AKSKGNL
+3248 KSK
-3255 TQSYPIE
+3255 TPQEIIE
-3262 FNGKTYK
+3262 GVKKLYEYAKEN
-3269 DVEAAYQALKDKSE
+3269 
-3283 SITKPTKENSKNYK
+3283 PTKEF
-3297 LMVDLIKAKL
+3297 
-3307 QQHSRLV
+3307 LV
-3314 SEITK
+3314 SDYSGTNLNGYTGQEMADMFINAGPIPSNIVFNENFDKLITT
-3319 QGGSTWVLSSTHQ
+3319 QPSTNLPGSDIKINIYAGTGENAELSNFADRAVTLNGQ
-3332 PTNAN
+3332 TFRTPEGAFQAMKIFFTNAVLLGAPASKEN
-3337 TVWET
+3337 LEILEKLKTAT
-3342 GGKNW
+3342 GAQAKSLGAK
-3347 FIEALND
+3347 IKD
-3354 AYLSTQPTTAP
+3354 LSTATWDRDSSGVMKNILTL
-3365 TVITEIKPEDIT
+3365 
-3377 FKSNRLETFERQGDL
+3377 SFEQNPDAL
-3392 ESVKGYGL
+3392 
-3400 IIKGQPNVDLFTFKD
+3400 
-3415 DSEWVIIDNK
+3415 
-3425 SKLLIPIRGGISTK
+3425 
-3439 RDIAKLL
+3439 AKLL
-3446 SNDLTFHISKERNR
+3446 ATGNATLTHTQDKTKWGKEFP
-3460 KLLEGIGFNF
+3460 KLLMEVREELRG
-3470 TQEQK
+3470 TQK
-3475 PGDQLDLFNQRTINP
+3475 PGPGEQLDLFSQEEEENNLTLENQNKTI
-3490 NQKFDKVLAKKI
+3490 
-3502 QDKLEKLYPEIKLNI
+3502 
-3517 SNTPVW
+3517 
-3523 EQGDNVLNQ
+3523 VLN
-3532 EQYNNQ
+3532 
-3538 VNYRIKTVDIL
+3538 
-3549 LTPKADQVFA
+3549 
-3559 KGIKNKWTLDKIL
+3559 
-3572 TELQIP
+3572 
-3578 KNQKGLIERVIET
+3578 
-3591 MPYFEGIPFNAQLAY
+3591 
-3606 AIASTYNYTIEINTS
+3606 
-3621 KDKIED
+3621 
-3627 AFGNVWVDK
+3627 
-3636 YPNKKI
+3636 
-3642 GDYITIDNK
+3642 
-3651 QWKITGTRF
+3651 
-3660 EDDSW
+3660 
-3665 GDSGL
+3665 
-3670 EQRESFIVG
+3670 
-3679 SEGENTQY
+3679 
-3687 YSNLTVP
+3687 
-3694 GGTNYTEQEVTT
+3694 
-3706 PGVVPNIK
+3706 
-3714 GHAQFATDKGIGW
+3714 
-3727 FRSDERTNSL
+3727 
-3737 KQFNEF
+3737 
-3743 EIGDTWYAQGS
+3743 
-3754 INMYGREYYG
+3754 
-3764 KIVGNNEGVEI
+3764 
-3775 SKEEFEK
+3775 SKEF
-3782 AKQEFIS
+3782 
-3789 SNPSYTDNT
+3789 
-3798 KTRRILEVQSD
+3798 
-3809 LFQKGRDKYFLYEKE
+3809 
-3824 GKQTVLGTQ
+3824 
-3833 IIDSSENQFLQLLNK
+3833 K
-3848 DNNWVTFF
+3848 D
-3856 VKSIIQDSAKKGY
+3856 
-3869 EKVLFPSGNTASKV
+3869 
-3883 EGHTTL
+3883 
-3889 EEFKKQK
+3889 
-3896 EDRIKELEKD
+3896 
-3906 ENIYHLALILDKS
+3906 
-3919 DSGILDSFPTK
+3919 
-3930 EEALIAINRNNKEI
+3930 
-3944 QELDSSSELTY
+3944 
-3955 ELREKNLNLNEINQ
+3955 
-3969 LKQELERIEGPEG
+3969 
-3982 FGALKPI
+3982 
-3989 YNFYENVVANVL
+3989 
-4001 KKQGYTPTQVTDE
+4001 
-4014 YGNTWNEVIINQA
+4014 
-4027 RDLQN
+4027 
-4032 VLLQKNEAD
+4032 
-4041 KIIGQA
+4041 
-4047 NIKAMTVLI
+4047 
-4056 DAVNQRQDTLPHE
+4056 
-4069 YAHHYIAWFRNTP
+4069 WF
-4082 IVQEGIKRFGS
+4082 
-4093 EEALVQA
+4093 A
-4100 IGEQVVKQ
+4100 
-4108 KGNAYNWW
+4108 
-4116 KKFTNFI
+4116 
-4123 LNLLSNKQV
+4123 
-4132 LQVLTDSF
+4132 
-4140 LNRTNL
+4140 
-4146 NEVTYNEEMESQE
+4146 NEEV
-4159 IETET
+4159 
-4164 TQERQEKI
+4164 
-4172 DTLNELEFKNWFTN
+4172 
-4186 EATKNPDLDILD
+4186 KNPDLDIMD

>member
-16 YKDIYKNMLNSL
+16 YKDIYKNMLNAL
-28 EADKA
+28 EANEA

-38 YMKTLF
+38 YMKKLF
-44 TQIAEKKDVPT
+44 TQIAEKKDVAT

-60 QQVPSIMRAVGVKSQ
+60 QQVPSIMRAVGVKTQ
-75 FDNLDI
+75 FDDLDI

-87 PLVTDFKNE
+87 PLATNFKNE

-102 VLNYFKPEMSDKDK
+102 VLEYFKPEMSDKDK

-138 IKDPFRFKPFSWLS
+138 IKDPFRFRPFGWLS
-152 TTFQQLIQLNPL
+152 TTFQQLIQLNPN

-175 ANKNRIYNTIDKIQA
+175 ANKNRIYNTIEKIQSK
-190 AISAEQA
+190 INAEEA
-197 LVTDGTLTVAG
+197 VVTDGTLVVDG
-208 KVLKLKPVRLL
+208 KVLKLTPVRLL

-235 DVIRTKSIKNRP
+235 DVVRTKSITNRP
-247 AGVETQDTIA
+247 EGVETQNRIA

-262 EDGNYYHFTE
+262 EEGNYYYFTE
-272 DGNFST
+272 EGDFT
-278 EEEGGKIVYQFM
+278 TKEEGGKIVYQFL
-290 RNVNKD
+290 RNVNKNSD
-296 NTTGEYVAV
+296 GEYDAL
-305 NQYGYDDQIQT
+305 NQYGYGNQIQT
-316 PEMIA
+316 PEMVA
-321 EKLEITVEKAKE
+321 EKLEITVEEAKK
-333 LQQEELKNLYEIKQ
+333 LQQEELKQLYEVKQ
-347 AVVNNQQN
+347 AVINNQKIK
-355 PLLNVVELSAGVPES
+355 PLNVVELSAGVPES

-390 TFKTITPVIEKGSDV
+390 TFKTITPVKEKGSDV
-405 SAVITLNG
+405 SAEIELNG
-413 TIYPVDKPDLSEV
+413 KIYPVDKPDLSEI

-481 KTNADGTGGTYT
+481 KTYSDGTGATYT
-493 LLNDQLNNKYDLVYD
+493 LLNDQLNNKYDLIYD
-508 VLRYAKGDSRKGKP
+508 VLRYAKGDSKKGKP

-529 NIDVLSRNGYQD
+529 NEDVLSRNAYRD
-541 YNIET
+541 YNLET
-546 GEISDEYTPYIPLL
+546 GELSDEYDAPYIPLL

-583 RFSIPSDISIDA
+583 KFSIPSDISIDA

-602 SQYVGKFIYST
+602 SQYVGKIIYST

-649 ANEPIQE
+649 ADEPIQE
-656 FILRYVIKYD
+656 FILRYVKKFD
-666 HKAEINK
+666 HKAEINN
-673 IVLNQVKELTAS
+673 IVLNQAKELAAS
-685 GKTVLTGTMAF
+685 GKTILTGTMAF
-696 IKDVDVVFRMNPTSS
+696 IKDADIVFRMNPASS

-747 EQSIMTSFVSEPVTQ
+747 EQSIMTSFVSTPVTQ

-768 DNIIEPENTP
+768 DNIIAPENTP
-778 KPEEGGLGSL
+778 TPNEGGLGSL
-788 LDDEMYRSGKNL
+788 FKDDEMYRSGKNL
-800 DLENITSEDIKNAET
+800 DLENITPEDIKNAET

-845 YGAVLNN
+845 YGSVLNN

-857 QIGQRTSIVDV
+857 QISQRTSIVDV

-889 YDEVAKQEGS
+889 YDEVAKQKGS
-899 FTLLNETTVKF
+899 FTLLDGTVVKF
-910 SDATYGQLEEY
+910 SEAKYRQLEEY

-930 KEQGVKANSP
+930 KEEGVIANLP
-940 KRNSIF
+940 KRNKIF

-955 LFKSKNTK
+955 LFKSKTTK
-963 DKLFNE
+963 DRLFKE
-969 LYLAGKNKKNSQ
+969 LYLAGKNKKKSQ
-981 KFLNKYSPLVNT
+981 KFLNKYTPLVNT
-993 FSFKEL
+993 FSWKKL
-999 NRGIENVVEPTIDA
+999 NRGIEDVVEPTIDA

-1030 SLRADKNSE
+1030 SLMADQYSE
-1039 ETGTK
+1039 QAGTK

-1051 TNEKT
+1051 TNEKA
-1056 KEKVYAEAKVDFQ
+1056 KEKIYAEAKVDFQ

-1075 KEELEKIQDDPTKA
+1075 KEQLEEIQDDPTKA

-1149 TANSKTVENSSQGE
+1149 TANSKSVENTPQGE

-1188 SSLHKIENGKTV
+1188 SSLHKIQDGKVV

-1210 DFATTWNN
+1210 DFANTWNN
-1218 TIRALN
+1218 TIRAIN

-1233 ENIRTSAQTIYP
+1233 ENIRSAAQTTYP
-1245 EFKQLLRKLP
+1245 EFKQLLRKFP
-1255 GYTIENGKIVINE
+1255 GYTIQDGKIVINE
-1268 KNRFEVKTLSA
+1268 RNRFEVNTLTS

-1291 LQTTIFDNNIAEVT
+1291 LQTTVFDNNVAEVT

-1333 SAENVAFLKVAE
+1333 TAENVAFLKVAD

-1354 KLDSDRAYE
+1354 KLDSNKAYE

-1394 IYIYRAMYDIDNA
+1394 IYIYRNMYDIDQA

-1412 TTQKTVTEINEFLLD
+1412 TTQETADEINEFLLD

-1432 TSGFSAG
+1432 SSGFTAG
-1439 TIAEKEV
+1439 TISEKGV
-1446 RQKNAI
+1446 RQKNTI

-1457 LQAKYGFDSAN
+1457 LQAKYGYDSAN

-1489 YITYALNKMDNLSE
+1489 YITYALNKMQNLSE

-1532 TLFDKNDT
+1532 TMFDKNDT

-1564 VEAIDDGTNTTSLDA
+1564 VEAIEDGTNTTSLDA

-1620 GVGKGT
+1620 GVGKGE
-1626 DTRLWVDIDKFA
+1626 DTRLWVDTDKFA
-1638 VGNAYE
+1638 IGSAYE
-1644 YVVKNHMIPYI
+1644 YLVKNHMIPYI

-1665 KANKELFK
+1665 KTNRDLFK
-1673 TYKGYNRV
+1673 TYAGYNRE

-1692 TAFDNVLTKDTKAK
+1692 TAFDNVLKKTTKKE
-1706 ILEAVTDPNIRFED
+1706 ILAAVTNPNVRFED

-1725 PKLYKEILEEITK
+1725 PDLYKKILDEVTT
-1738 YFTDQTKDLQNYYN
+1738 YFTDQAKDLQNYYN

-1765 SVFNLDQEKVEEVLM
+1765 AVFNLGQEKAEEVLI

-1831 IRRYLTEL
+1831 IRNYLTNL

-1851 ETLAYTGTYNSAII
+1851 ETLAYTGKFNSAII
-1865 QDIKRES
+1865 QDIVRES

-1915 KMEEADGQGWITIDA
+1915 KMEEGDGQGWITFDA
-1930 YRNLKMASDQ
+1930 YRNLKIASNQ
-1940 WSDLQEELFKKI
+1940 WSDIQEQLYLKVIRKE
-1952 INKQPVK
+1952 PVK
-1959 YSDIIEFFPVYK
+1959 YSDIIEAFPVYK

-1980 TALPVMAMHKFA
+1980 TSLPVMAMHKFA

-1997 PPMIKN
+1997 PSMIKN
-2003 SDLESLHKQMIKNNI
+2003 SDLESLHKQMIKSNI
-2018 QYVTFPTGSK
+2018 QYVTFQTGSK
-2028 VGSVTSQVNEKGEAV
+2028 VGGVTSEVNEKGQAV

-2048 DDKDQ
+2048 NDDEQ
-2053 KSLKTNI
+2053 KSLKTDI

-2065 KVYLEYLKDVT
+2065 TVYLEYLKDVT

-2106 TVKNQVLIKDY
+2106 TVKNQVLVKDY
-2117 EDAVDA
+2117 ENAVDA

-2137 YTFEDGKYIGNFKN
+2137 YKFEDGKYIGNFKN

-2165 PEHHIEFVNMNPDN
+2165 PEHHIEFINMNPDN

-2271 GDFVNLLNLD
+2271 GDFVNLLKLK
-2281 YKGEKIG
+2281 YKGEPIG

-2296 IKDDEWLNA
+2296 IKDEEWLNA
-2305 NDGANRKAI
+2305 NNGLNRKAI

-2335 EFLDEAAGPIII
+2335 QFLDESAGPIII

-2367 FMPSLDKSGKFVESA
+2367 FMPSIDEEGRYVESLITA
-2382 ISNER
+2382 ER
-2387 LQNLLNQ
+2387 LQNLIDQ
-2394 NKDTEEGKQMNA
+2394 NKDTEEGRQMNA
-2406 RLLSTQKAALEN
+2406 RLLKNQKAALEN
-2418 KLITSISN
+2418 KLITSLSN

-2448 AIADKIADKVTD
+2448 ELADKLEDKVTD
-2460 YNRFDNYHGEETR
+2460 YDRFKNYHGEEGR
-2473 LNEKGEK
+2473 LNAKGKK

-2509 VAIYNALHPVLNSL
+2509 VAIYNALHPVLNTL
-2523 GASMPKTYR
+2523 GAAMPKTYT
-2532 YKKSKERKS
+2532 YKKQKGRKS
-2541 RIFLPVNKTKDGR
+2541 RVLLPVNKTEDGR
-2554 ISLSE
+2554 ISLSDI
-2559 TTTVDGDLISE
+2559 TTVDGDLISE

-2596 LIGLMAMLLKSGVPR
+2596 MIGLMAMLLKSGVPR

-2624 EYAKEQRLLKSSY
+2624 EYAKEQRLLKSAY
-2637 SDLITDNSGIP
+2637 SDLITDNSGVP
-2648 KTQLTVNYYG
+2648 REETYVDMYTGQTVSR
-2658 EPIEIKI
+2658 KI
-2665 PDKEIA
+2665 SDKEVA
-2671 AARVLSRFGVD
+2671 AARVLAKFGVS
-2682 KPMRFVKGNAD
+2682 KPMMFVKGNAD
-2693 QASLDAFIKKGNILN
+2693 QKSLDAFIQKGNILN
-2708 KEGVFDLKLL
+2708 KEGVFDLELL
-2718 DAILED
+2718 DNILDD
-2724 PNNPARKDQ
+2724 PNNSVYKDH
-2733 QIATLLHVME
+2733 QIATLLHVIE

-2759 PDTSISKTLQ
+2759 PDTAISKTLQ
-2769 QVLNRN
+2769 QVINRN
-2775 VLLDEIENDS
+2775 VLLDEIQNDT
-2785 RVESKIVNA
+2785 RVESKVVNA

-2825 ISNIIIGLIKN
+2825 ISNIIINLIKN
-2836 NSFQITKRFGD
+2836 NGFQIVKRFGD
-2847 TEKFISEIK
+2847 TETFISDIK

-2864 QNYMMGY
+2864 QNYMVGY

-2877 LLNIPSDLLAKYF
+2877 LLNIPSDILAKYF

-2899 GYSFAEDIFDII
+2899 GYSFAEDLFDII
-2911 NQHPELKDKYSLLSQ
+2911 NTNPELKDKYSLLSQ

-2956 YQNIVALAD
+2956 YQNIMDLAD
-2965 PNVSKVDDPVQN
+2965 PNVSKVSDPVKN

-2984 RVLPLMAIYQ
+2984 RVLPLVAVYQ

-3011 DYVTIMNNAAVD
+3011 DYVAIMNNAAVD
-3023 FNNQS
+3023 FNNQT
-3028 FENKQLYMDR
+3028 FEDKQRYMDR
-3038 VFSIS
+3038 VFNIS
-3043 MNPKNRIF
+3043 MNPKNRMF
-3051 KNFVSAAFASTIPTF
+3051 KNFVSAAFVSTTPTF
-3066 EKKNRFTVIPQS
+3066 EKKNRFTVIPQA

-3083 KAVVKSSISTQ
+3083 KAVIKASIATQ

-3112 QIYREQVGNLANT
+3112 QIYREQVGTLANT
-3125 GKYSS
+3125 GKYSG

-3144 AAITKREQ
+3144 AAIVKREQ
-3152 DKTIKEAIKAIEAE
+3152 DKTIREAIKAIEAG

-3210 KIGTWSKSRTTQA
+3210 KIGTWSKSRTTQPTTTPVA
-3223 PISTG
+3223 DIPQNKVSGIESFGSTVTANSEVIKALGANPHSIDMIEAGFRTRTTRSESEMSKYAVKVGDIIKHFGKSADGTTKNILARVTAIHPKGTPGFKGTWNKEGWRAEDVNVIDRFKDGAAAIEFEVIKPTQPTGPVVEVKEGVSELFESNPELANAVYEALGFEQKQYASKLKEISERRKLATKWDLENSQLIKDIRVNKTQPKELKPNAADNNLAAIMLYGMKMSELEDKGLPEEMIEATTLAYRILNNFMFDINEISFYQDILLENPEYAQTLTTNENPVKEFFENDIFEQVEKEKFQITPQQKQQAQQLYSQYLNTVFPESKVKEILYHMTSDAGKKGIEQKGRFLKPGEEGYQKRDYATTGGIYFTDNNFYDEETKMYGSPISG
-3228 VEISS
+3228 GYGSAYISAIL
-3233 NAKGLAAALTNPTEL
+3233 NIKNPL
-3248 AKSKGNL
+3248 IDLNKSFGDV
-3255 TQSYPIE
+3255 S
-3262 FNGKTYK
+3262 KT
-3269 DVEAAYQALKDKSE
+3269 DL
-3283 SITKPTKENSKNYK
+3283 KNYDGFVGTNESK
-3297 LMVDLIKAKL
+3297 
-3307 QQHSRLV
+3307 
-3314 SEITK
+3314 EIGVLETEQIHILGTK
-3319 QGGSTWVLSSTHQ
+3319 QDIEGF
-3332 PTNAN
+3332 
-3337 TVWET
+3337 
-3342 GGKNW
+3342 KN
-3347 FIEALND
+3347 FV
-3354 AYLSTQPTTAP
+3354 STQP
-3365 TVITEIKPEDIT
+3365 K
-3377 FKSNRLETFERQGDL
+3377 QGP
-3392 ESVKGYGL
+3392 
-3400 IIKGQPNVDLFTFKD
+3400 QPG
-3415 DSEWVIIDNK
+3415 E
-3425 SKLLIPIRGGISTK
+3425 
-3439 RDIAKLL
+3439 
-3446 SNDLTFHISKERNR
+3446 
-3460 KLLEGIGFNF
+3460 
-3470 TQEQK
+3470 
-3475 PGDQLDLFNQRTINP
+3475 QLDLFE
-3490 NQKFDKVLAKKI
+3490 
-3502 QDKLEKLYPEIKLNI
+3502 QDL
-3517 SNTPVW
+3517 
-3523 EQGDNVLNQ
+3523 
-3532 EQYNNQ
+3532 
-3538 VNYRIKTVDIL
+3538 
-3549 LTPKADQVFA
+3549 
-3559 KGIKNKWTLDKIL
+3559 
-3572 TELQIP
+3572 
-3578 KNQKGLIERVIET
+3578 
-3591 MPYFEGIPFNAQLAY
+3591 
-3606 AIASTYNYTIEINTS
+3606 
-3621 KDKIED
+3621 
-3627 AFGNVWVDK
+3627 
-3636 YPNKKI
+3636 
-3642 GDYITIDNK
+3642 
-3651 QWKITGTRF
+3651 
-3660 EDDSW
+3660 
-3665 GDSGL
+3665 
-3670 EQRESFIVG
+3670 
-3679 SEGENTQY
+3679 ENTDA
-3687 YSNLTVP
+3687 
-3694 GGTNYTEQEVTT
+3694 QE
-3706 PGVVPNIK
+3706 K
-3714 GHAQFATDKGIGW
+3714 
-3727 FRSDERTNSL
+3727 
-3737 KQFNEF
+3737 
-3743 EIGDTWYAQGS
+3743 
-3754 INMYGREYYG
+3754 
-3764 KIVGNNEGVEI
+3764 
-3775 SKEEFEK
+3775 
-3782 AKQEFIS
+3782 
-3789 SNPSYTDNT
+3789 
-3798 KTRRILEVQSD
+3798 
-3809 LFQKGRDKYFLYEKE
+3809 
-3824 GKQTVLGTQ
+3824 
-3833 IIDSSENQFLQLLNK
+3833 SE
-3848 DNNWVTFF
+3848 
-3856 VKSIIQDSAKKGY
+3856 
-3869 EKVLFPSGNTASKV
+3869 
-3883 EGHTTL
+3883 
-3889 EEFKKQK
+3889 
-3896 EDRIKELEKD
+3896 
-3906 ENIYHLALILDKS
+3906 
-3919 DSGILDSFPTK
+3919 
-3930 EEALIAINRNNKEI
+3930 
-3944 QELDSSSELTY
+3944 
-3955 ELREKNLNLNEINQ
+3955 
-3969 LKQELERIEGPEG
+3969 
-3982 FGALKPI
+3982 
-3989 YNFYENVVANVL
+3989 
-4001 KKQGYTPTQVTDE
+4001 
-4014 YGNTWNEVIINQA
+4014 
-4027 RDLQN
+4027 
-4032 VLLQKNEAD
+4032 
-4041 KIIGQA
+4041 
-4047 NIKAMTVLI
+4047 
-4056 DAVNQRQDTLPHE
+4056 
-4069 YAHHYIAWFRNTP
+4069 
-4082 IVQEGIKRFGS
+4082 
-4093 EEALVQA
+4093 
-4100 IGEQVVKQ
+4100 
-4108 KGNAYNWW
+4108 
-4116 KKFTNFI
+4116 I
-4123 LNLLSNKQV
+4123 LNS
-4132 LQVLTDSF
+4132 
-4140 LNRTNL
+4140 
-4146 NEVTYNEEMESQE
+4146 E
-4159 IETET
+4159 
-4164 TQERQEKI
+4164 
-4172 DTLNELEFKNWFTN
+4172 EFKNWFTN

>member
-1 MKIVCALSPKQVENL
+1 MKIVCALSPTQVENL
-16 YKDIYKNMLNSL
+16 YKDVYKNMLNSL
-28 EADKA
+28 EANEP
-33 FNAND
+33 FNANN
-38 YMKTLF
+38 YMKNLF
-44 TQIAEKKDVPT
+44 TQIAEKKDVAT

-60 QQVPSIMRAVGVKSQ
+60 QQAPGIMRAVGVKSQ
-75 FDNLDI
+75 FDALDF
-81 SLDALK
+81 SVDALK
-87 PLVTDFKNE
+87 SLAVDFKNE

-129 PTEIEDPKE
+129 PTEIENPKE
-138 IKDPFRFKPFSWLS
+138 IKDPFRFRPFGWLS
-152 TTFQQLIQLNPL
+152 TTFQQLIQLNPN

-175 ANKNRIYNTIDKIQA
+175 ANKNRIYSTIEKIQGK
-190 AISAEQA
+190 ISAEQA
-197 LVTDGTLTVAG
+197 VVTDGTLVVDG
-208 KVLKLKPVRLL
+208 KVLKLTPVRLL

-235 DVIRTKSIKNRP
+235 DVVRTKSITNVNRP
-247 AGVETQDTIA
+247 EGVETQNRIA

-262 EDGNYYHFTE
+262 EEGNYYHFTE
-272 DGNFST
+272 EGEFT
-278 EEEGGKIVYQFM
+278 TKEEGGKIVYQFL
-290 RNVNKD
+290 RNVNK
-296 NTTGEYVAV
+296 NAAGEYDAL
-305 NQYGYDDQIQT
+305 NQYGYGNQIQT
-316 PEMIA
+316 PEMVA
-321 EKLEITVEKAKE
+321 EKLEITVEEAKK
-333 LQQEELKNLYEIKQ
+333 LQQEELKQLYEVKQ
-347 AVVNNQQN
+347 AVINKQKIN
-355 PLLNVVELSAGVPES
+355 PLNVVELSAGVPES

-390 TFKTITPVIEKGSDV
+390 TFKTITPVIEKGSNI
-405 SAVITLNG
+405 SAEITLNG
-413 TIYPVDKPDLSEV
+413 KIYPLDKPDLSEV

-455 KASMKARRHTLLY
+455 KAAMTARRHTLLY
-468 NPGTDALTFQYTE
+468 NAGTDALTFQYTE
-481 KTNADGTGGTYT
+481 KTYSDGTGATYT
-493 LLNDQLNNKYDLVYD
+493 LLNDELNNKYDLVYD

-522 FPAKMTY
+522 YPAKMTY
-529 NIDVLSRNGYQD
+529 NVDVLSRNAYRD
-541 YNIET
+541 YNLET
-546 GEISDEYTPYIPLL
+546 GELSDEYNAPYIPLL
-560 ETLDAADIKISESTD
+560 ETLDGANIKISESTD

-583 RFSIPSDISIDA
+583 KFSIPSELSVEDTEIETA
-595 TEEPKVR
+595 TEPV
-602 SQYVGKFIYST
+602 
-613 PGSGKTTLAN
+613 
-623 TDENIIDTDE
+623 
-633 LIVEEMNKRH
+633 
-643 PDFKQE
+643 
-649 ANEPIQE
+649 
-656 FILRYVIKYD
+656 
-666 HKAEINK
+666 
-673 IVLNQVKELTAS
+673 VK
-685 GKTVLTGTMAF
+685 
-696 IKDVDVVFRMNPTSS
+696 
-711 RAIERF
+711 
-717 GSVEKAKDF
+717 
-726 AKKEKDEANKAKK
+726 
-739 KSIETKGI
+739 
-747 EQSIMTSFVSEPVTQ
+747 

-768 DNIIEPENTP
+768 DNIIAPENTP
-778 KPEEGGLGSL
+778 EPEKGGLGSL
-788 LDDEMYRSGKNL
+788 FDDDKMYRSGKNL
-800 DLENITSEDIKNAET
+800 GLENITPEDIKNAET

-845 YGAVLNN
+845 YGSVLNN

-857 QIGQRTSIVDV
+857 QISQRSSIVDV

-876 TQLFLTPTERKAL
+876 TQLFLNPTERKAL
-889 YDEVAKQEGS
+889 YDEVAKQKGS
-899 FTLLNETTVKF
+899 FTLLDGTKVKF
-910 SDATYGQLEEY
+910 SEATYRQLEEY

-946 RKILNFLKN
+946 RKILNFLNN
-955 LFKSKNTK
+955 LFKSKSTK

-969 LYLAGKNKKNSQ
+969 LYLASKNKKNSQ

-993 FSFKEL
+993 FNFQEL
-999 NRGIENVVEPTIDA
+999 NRGIEDISETSIDA

-1021 VSKSIDSFF
+1021 VSQSIDSFF
-1030 SLRADKNSE
+1030 SLRADQYSE
-1039 ETGTK
+1039 EAGTK

-1051 TNEKT
+1051 TNENA
-1056 KEKVYAEAKVDFQ
+1056 KEKIYAEAKVDFQ

-1089 LEIEKLQNKIR
+1089 LEIEKLENKIR

-1121 ENSDYKIINKKFKEI
+1121 ENSDYKILNKKFKEAV
-1136 KDEEEDDTTTQSQ
+1136 DEEADDTTTQSQ
-1149 TANSKTVENSSQGE
+1149 TGNSNPKTNTPEGE
-1163 TLGIKDDTQTKSLLD
+1163 SLGIKDDTQTKSLLD

-1183 TIVLL
+1183 TLVLL
-1188 SSLHKIENGKTV
+1188 SSLHKMQNGKVV

-1218 TIRALN
+1218 TIRAIN

-1233 ENIRTSAQTIYP
+1233 ENIRTAAQTIYP

-1255 GYTIENGKIVINE
+1255 GYTIQDGKIVINE
-1268 KNRFEVKTLSA
+1268 RNRFEVNTLTS

-1291 LQTTIFDNNIAEVT
+1291 LQTTVFDNNIAEVT

-1317 FQAKFKS
+1317 FQSKFKS

-1333 SAENVAFLKVAE
+1333 TAENVAFLKVAD
-1345 VVAEFGKDG
+1345 VVEEFGKDG
-1354 KLDSDRAYE
+1354 KLDSNRAYE

-1381 LNLNQKAKQMYGL
+1381 LNLNQRAKQMYGL
-1394 IYIYRAMYDIDNA
+1394 IYIYRNMYDIDQA

-1412 TTQKTVTEINEFLLD
+1412 TTQKTADEINEFLLD

-1432 TSGFSAG
+1432 SSGFSAG
-1439 TIAEKEV
+1439 TISEKVV

-1489 YITYALNKMDNLSE
+1489 YITYALNKMQNLSE

-1540 EDGVYNWAKRSGKS
+1540 EDGVYNWAKRTGKS

-1564 VEAIDDGTNTTSLDA
+1564 VEAIEDGTNTTSLDA

-1620 GVGKGT
+1620 GVGKGE
-1626 DTRLWVDIDKFA
+1626 DTRLWVDTDKFA
-1638 VGNAYE
+1638 TGNAYE
-1644 YVVKNHMIPYI
+1644 YLVKNHMIPYI

-1665 KANKELFK
+1665 KTNRDLFK
-1673 TYKGYNRV
+1673 TYAGYNRE

-1692 TAFDNVLTKDTKAK
+1692 TAFDNVLTKDTKEE
-1706 ILEAVTDPNIRFED
+1706 ILAAVTNPNVRFED

-1725 PKLYKEILEEITK
+1725 PDLYKKILDEVTT
-1738 YFTDQTKDLQNYYN
+1738 YFTDQVKDLQNYYN

-1765 SVFNLDQEKVEEVLM
+1765 AVFNLGEEKAEEVLI

-1809 EEMHKRNSGAT
+1809 EEMHKRNSGGT

-1831 IRRYLTEL
+1831 IRNYLTGL

-1851 ETLAYTGTYNSAII
+1851 ETLAYTGKFNSAII
-1865 QDIKRES
+1865 QDIVRES

-1906 VAQDLKPYA
+1906 VAQDLKPYG
-1915 KMEEADGQGWITIDA
+1915 KMEEGDGQGWITFDA
-1930 YRNLKMASDQ
+1930 YRNLKIASNQ
-1940 WSDLQEELFKKI
+1940 WSDLQEQLYVKVIRKE
-1952 INKQPVK
+1952 PVK
-1959 YSDIIEFFPVYK
+1959 YSDIIEAFPVYK

-1980 TALPVMAMHKFA
+1980 TSLPVMAMHKFA

-1997 PPMIKN
+1997 PSMIKN
-2003 SDLESLHKQMIKNNI
+2003 SDLESLHKQMIKENI
-2018 QYVTFPTGSK
+2018 QYVTFQTGSK
-2028 VGSVTSQVNEKGEAV
+2028 VGSVTSEVNEKGKAV

-2048 DDKDQ
+2048 NDDEQ
-2053 KSLKTNI
+2053 KSLKTDI

-2065 KVYLEYLKDVT
+2065 TVYLEYLKDVT

-2106 TVKNQVLIKDY
+2106 TVKNQVLVKDY

-2137 YTFEDGKYIGNFKN
+2137 YKFEDGKYIGNFKN

-2165 PEHHIEFVNMNPDN
+2165 PEHHIEFINMNPDN

-2237 DIEQVRKFMGTNNL
+2237 DVEQVRKFMGTNNL
-2251 PFYNYNKDRTSA
+2251 PFYNYDKDRTSA

-2367 FMPSLDKSGKFVESA
+2367 FMPSLDKSGKFIESA
-2382 ISNER
+2382 MSNER
-2387 LQNLLNQ
+2387 LQNLIDQ
-2394 NKDTEEGKQMNA
+2394 NKDTEEGKQMTA

-2418 KLITSISN
+2418 KLITSLSN

-2448 AIADKIADKVTD
+2448 ELADKLEDKVTD
-2460 YNRFDNYHGEETR
+2460 YDRFKNYHGEDRR
-2473 LNEKGEK
+2473 LNTKGEK

-2498 ANMIGKKVLGI
+2498 ANMIGKRVLGI
-2509 VAIYNALHPVLNSL
+2509 VAIYNALHPVLNTL
-2523 GASMPKTYR
+2523 GAAMPKTYT
-2532 YKKSKERKS
+2532 YKKQKGRES
-2541 RIFLPVNKTKDGR
+2541 RILLPHNKTKDGR
-2554 ISLSE
+2554 ISLSDI
-2559 TTTVDGDLISE
+2559 TTVDGDLISE

-2578 SVDVEKD
+2578 SVDVEKN

-2596 LIGLMAMLLKSGVPR
+2596 MIGLMAMLFKSGVTR
-2611 EHAIKF
+2611 EYAIKF

-2648 KTQLTVNYYG
+2648 RTKISQSGL
-2658 EPIEIKI
+2658 EIKI
-2665 PDKEIA
+2665 PDKEVA
-2671 AARVLSRFGVD
+2671 AARVLSKFIVD
-2682 KPMRFVKGNAD
+2682 SKEAPKLVREEQKA
-2693 QASLDAFIKKGNILN
+2693 LDALIEKGNILN
-2708 KEGVFDLKLL
+2708 KDGQFNIEDLNKIL
-2718 DAILED
+2718 DNPND
-2724 PNNPARKDQ
+2724 PKFRDH
-2733 QIATLLHVME
+2733 QIATLLHVLE

-2759 PDTSISKTLQ
+2759 PDTAISKTLQ
-2769 QVLNRN
+2769 QVINRN

-2785 RVESKIVNA
+2785 RVEGKVVKA

-2806 NQIVQDLVEPV
+2806 NQIVQDLVQPV

-2825 ISNIIIGLIKN
+2825 ISDIIISLIKT
-2836 NSFQITKRFGD
+2836 NSFQIVKRFGD
-2847 TEKFISEIK
+2847 TETFISDIK

-2864 QNYMMGY
+2864 QNYMVGY

-2877 LLNIPSDLLAKYF
+2877 LLNIPSDILAKYF

-2948 KGNIAEQY
+2948 KGNVAEQY
-2956 YQNIVALAD
+2956 YQNIKDLAD
-2965 PNVSKVDDPVQN
+2965 PNVSKVADPIQN

-2984 RVLPLMAIYQ
+2984 RALPLVAVYQ

-3011 DYVTIMNNAAVD
+3011 DYVAIMNNAAVD
-3023 FNNQS
+3023 FNNQN
-3028 FENKQLYMDR
+3028 FEDKQRYMDR
-3038 VFSIS
+3038 VFNIS
-3043 MNPKNRIF
+3043 MNPRNRIF
-3051 KNFVSAAFASTIPTF
+3051 KNFVSAAFVSTTPTF
-3066 EKKNRFTVIPQS
+3066 EKKDRFTVIPQA

-3083 KAVVKSSISTQ
+3083 KAVTKASIATQ

-3101 IVGKDGKRSST
+3101 IVGKDGKRSTT
-3112 QIYREQVGNLANT
+3112 QIYREQAGTLANT
-3125 GKYSS
+3125 GKYSG

-3144 AAITKREQ
+3144 ATVVKREQ
-3152 DKTIKEAIKAIEAE
+3152 DKTIREAIKAIEAG
-3166 ATILVD
+3166 ATILTD
-3172 NKAYTFDSKNTYN
+3172 NKAYIDSSSYN
-3185 TGEKRLFQNL
+3185 TGEKRLYQNL
-3195 EAKGYNYSEITIDGV
+3195 EAKGYNYSEIKIDGQP
-3210 KIGTWSKSRTTQA
+3210 IGTWRKATAPTTQ
-3223 PISTG
+3223 PTERKTYSGKVTSLQPNQIFVFGSNPLGINGNPSKGTG
-3228 VEISS
+3228 
-3233 NAKGLAAALTNPTEL
+3233 GAALVAYRIAGVKQGEKMDNRLSDSGKAWGITTVTSPGKK
-3248 AKSKGNL
+3248 KSK
-3255 TQSYPIE
+3255 TPQEIIE
-3262 FNGKTYK
+3262 GVKKLYEYAKEN
-3269 DVEAAYQALKDKSE
+3269 
-3283 SITKPTKENSKNYK
+3283 PTKEF
-3297 LMVDLIKAKL
+3297 
-3307 QQHSRLV
+3307 LV
-3314 SEITK
+3314 SDYSGTNLNGYTGQEMADMFINAGPIPSNIVFNENFDKLITT
-3319 QGGSTWVLSSTHQ
+3319 QPSTNLPGSDIKINIYAGTGENAELSNFADRAVTLNGQ
-3332 PTNAN
+3332 TFRTPEGAFQAMKIFFTNAVLLGAPASKEN
-3337 TVWET
+3337 LEILEKLKTAT
-3342 GGKNW
+3342 GAQAKSLGAK
-3347 FIEALND
+3347 IKD
-3354 AYLSTQPTTAP
+3354 LSTATWDRDSSGVMKNILTL
-3365 TVITEIKPEDIT
+3365 
-3377 FKSNRLETFERQGDL
+3377 SFEQNPDAL
-3392 ESVKGYGL
+3392 
-3400 IIKGQPNVDLFTFKD
+3400 
-3415 DSEWVIIDNK
+3415 
-3425 SKLLIPIRGGISTK
+3425 
-3439 RDIAKLL
+3439 AKLL
-3446 SNDLTFHISKERNR
+3446 ATGNATLTHTQDKTKWGKEFP
-3460 KLLEGIGFNF
+3460 KLLMEVREELRG
-3470 TQEQK
+3470 TQK
-3475 PGDQLDLFNQRTINP
+3475 PGPGEQLDLFSQEEEENNLTLENQNKTI
-3490 NQKFDKVLAKKI
+3490 
-3502 QDKLEKLYPEIKLNI
+3502 
-3517 SNTPVW
+3517 
-3523 EQGDNVLNQ
+3523 VLN
-3532 EQYNNQ
+3532 
-3538 VNYRIKTVDIL
+3538 
-3549 LTPKADQVFA
+3549 
-3559 KGIKNKWTLDKIL
+3559 
-3572 TELQIP
+3572 
-3578 KNQKGLIERVIET
+3578 
-3591 MPYFEGIPFNAQLAY
+3591 
-3606 AIASTYNYTIEINTS
+3606 
-3621 KDKIED
+3621 
-3627 AFGNVWVDK
+3627 
-3636 YPNKKI
+3636 
-3642 GDYITIDNK
+3642 
-3651 QWKITGTRF
+3651 
-3660 EDDSW
+3660 
-3665 GDSGL
+3665 
-3670 EQRESFIVG
+3670 
-3679 SEGENTQY
+3679 
-3687 YSNLTVP
+3687 
-3694 GGTNYTEQEVTT
+3694 
-3706 PGVVPNIK
+3706 
-3714 GHAQFATDKGIGW
+3714 
-3727 FRSDERTNSL
+3727 
-3737 KQFNEF
+3737 
-3743 EIGDTWYAQGS
+3743 
-3754 INMYGREYYG
+3754 
-3764 KIVGNNEGVEI
+3764 
-3775 SKEEFEK
+3775 SKEF
-3782 AKQEFIS
+3782 
-3789 SNPSYTDNT
+3789 
-3798 KTRRILEVQSD
+3798 
-3809 LFQKGRDKYFLYEKE
+3809 
-3824 GKQTVLGTQ
+3824 
-3833 IIDSSENQFLQLLNK
+3833 K
-3848 DNNWVTFF
+3848 D
-3856 VKSIIQDSAKKGY
+3856 
-3869 EKVLFPSGNTASKV
+3869 
-3883 EGHTTL
+3883 
-3889 EEFKKQK
+3889 
-3896 EDRIKELEKD
+3896 
-3906 ENIYHLALILDKS
+3906 
-3919 DSGILDSFPTK
+3919 
-3930 EEALIAINRNNKEI
+3930 
-3944 QELDSSSELTY
+3944 
-3955 ELREKNLNLNEINQ
+3955 
-3969 LKQELERIEGPEG
+3969 
-3982 FGALKPI
+3982 
-3989 YNFYENVVANVL
+3989 
-4001 KKQGYTPTQVTDE
+4001 
-4014 YGNTWNEVIINQA
+4014 
-4027 RDLQN
+4027 
-4032 VLLQKNEAD
+4032 
-4041 KIIGQA
+4041 
-4047 NIKAMTVLI
+4047 
-4056 DAVNQRQDTLPHE
+4056 
-4069 YAHHYIAWFRNTP
+4069 WF
-4082 IVQEGIKRFGS
+4082 
-4093 EEALVQA
+4093 A
-4100 IGEQVVKQ
+4100 
-4108 KGNAYNWW
+4108 
-4116 KKFTNFI
+4116 
-4123 LNLLSNKQV
+4123 
-4132 LQVLTDSF
+4132 
-4140 LNRTNL
+4140 
-4146 NEVTYNEEMESQE
+4146 NEEV
-4159 IETET
+4159 
-4164 TQERQEKI
+4164 
-4172 DTLNELEFKNWFTN
+4172 
-4186 EATKNPDLDILD
+4186 KNPDLDIMD

>member
-1 MKIVCALSPKQVENL
+1 MKIVCALSPTQVENL
-16 YKDIYKNMLNSL
+16 YKDVYKNMLSSL
-28 EADKA
+28 EAKET

-44 TQIAEKKDVPT
+44 TQIADKADVAT

-60 QQVPSIMRAVGVKSQ
+60 QQAPGIMRAVGVKPQ
-75 FDNLDI
+75 FDTLDF
-81 SLDALK
+81 SVDALK
-87 PLVTDFKNE
+87 SLAVDFKNE

-129 PTEIEDPKE
+129 PTEIENPKE
-138 IKDPFRFKPFSWLS
+138 VKDPFRFKPFGWLS
-152 TTFQQLIQLNPL
+152 TTFQQLIQLNPN

-175 ANKNRIYNTIDKIQA
+175 ANKNRIYNTIEKIQA
-190 AISAEQA
+190 KINAEEA
-197 LVTDGTLTVAG
+197 VVTDGTLVVDG
-208 KVLKLKPVRLL
+208 KVLKLTPVRLL
-219 DLYDTNQ
+219 DLYDANQ

-235 DVIRTKSIKNRP
+235 DVVRTKSIANVNRP
-247 AGVETQDTIA
+247 EGVETQNRIA

-262 EDGNYYHFTE
+262 EEGNYYHFTE
-272 DGNFST
+272 EGEFT
-278 EEEGGKIVYQFM
+278 TKEEGGKIVYQFL
-290 RNVNKD
+290 RNVNK
-296 NTTGEYVAV
+296 NAAGEYDAL
-305 NQYGYDDQIQT
+305 NQYGYGNQIQT
-316 PEMIA
+316 PEMVA
-321 EKLEITVEKAKE
+321 EKLEITVEEAKK
-333 LQQEELKNLYEIKQ
+333 LQQEELKQLYEVKQ
-347 AVVNNQQN
+347 AVINKQKVN
-355 PLLNVVELSAGVPES
+355 PLNVVELSAGVPES

-390 TFKTITPVIEKGSDV
+390 TFKTITPKIEKGSET
-405 SAVITLNG
+405 AAEIELNG
-413 TIYPVDKPDLSEV
+413 KMYRLNRPNLPEI

-447 FVNQFLSD
+447 FVSQFLAD
-455 KASMKARRHTLLY
+455 KADLKYRRHALLY
-468 NPGTDALTFQYTE
+468 NPGTDTLTFQYTE
-481 KTNADGTGGTYT
+481 KTYSDGTGATYT
-493 LLNDQLNNKYDLVYD
+493 LLNDDLNNKYDLVYD
-508 VLRYAKGDSRKGKP
+508 VLRYAEGDSKKGKP
-522 FPAKMTY
+522 FPAKMAY
-529 NIDVLSRNGYQD
+529 VQNVLTRNAYRD
-541 YNIET
+541 YNLET
-546 GEISDEYTPYIPLL
+546 GELSDEYNAPYIPLL
-560 ETLDAADIKISESTD
+560 ETLDSATIKISESTD

-583 RFSIPSDISIDA
+583 KFSIPSELFVKDIEI
-595 TEEPKVR
+595 E
-602 SQYVGKFIYST
+602 
-613 PGSGKTTLAN
+613 TT
-623 TDENIIDTDE
+623 
-633 LIVEEMNKRH
+633 
-643 PDFKQE
+643 
-649 ANEPIQE
+649 NEP
-656 FILRYVIKYD
+656 
-666 HKAEINK
+666 
-673 IVLNQVKELTAS
+673 
-685 GKTVLTGTMAF
+685 
-696 IKDVDVVFRMNPTSS
+696 VV
-711 RAIERF
+711 
-717 GSVEKAKDF
+717 
-726 AKKEKDEANKAKK
+726 
-739 KSIETKGI
+739 
-747 EQSIMTSFVSEPVTQ
+747 Q

-768 DNIIEPENTP
+768 DNIIAPENTS
-778 KPEEGGLGSL
+778 KPEKGGLGGL
-788 LDDEMYRSGKNL
+788 FDDDKMYRSGKNL
-800 DLENITSEDIKNAET
+800 GLENITPEDIKNAET

-845 YGAVLNN
+845 YGSVLNN

-857 QIGQRTSIVDV
+857 QISQRSSIVDV

-876 TQLFLTPTERKAL
+876 TQLFLNPTERKAL
-889 YDEVAKQEGS
+889 YDEVAKQKGN
-899 FTLLNETTVKF
+899 FTLLDGTKVKF
-910 SDATYGQLEEY
+910 SEATYRQLEEY

-946 RKILNFLKN
+946 RKILNFLNN
-955 LFKSKNTK
+955 LFKSKSTK

-969 LYLAGKNKKNSQ
+969 LYLASKNKKNSQ

-993 FSFKEL
+993 FNFQEL
-999 NRGIENVVEPTIDA
+999 NRGIEDISETSIDA

-1021 VSKSIDSFF
+1021 VSQSIDSFF
-1030 SLRADKNSE
+1030 SLRADQYSKE
-1039 ETGTK
+1039 AGTK

-1051 TNEKT
+1051 TNEKA
-1056 KEKVYAEAKVDFQ
+1056 KEKIYAEAKVDFQ

-1075 KEELEKIQDDPTKA
+1075 KEELEKIQDDSTKA
-1089 LEIEKLQNKIR
+1089 LEIEKLENKIR

-1121 ENSDYKIINKKFKEI
+1121 ENSDYKILNKKFKEAA
-1136 KDEEEDDTTTQSQ
+1136 DEEADDTTTQSQ
-1149 TANSKTVENSSQGE
+1149 TGNSKAKTNTPEGE
-1163 TLGIKDDTQTKSLLD
+1163 SLGIKDDTQTKSLLD

-1183 TIVLL
+1183 TLVLL
-1188 SSLHKIENGKTV
+1188 SSLHKMQNGKVV
-1200 LNELGYPELA
+1200 LNALGYPELA

-1218 TIRALN
+1218 TIRAIN

-1233 ENIRTSAQTIYP
+1233 ENIRTAAQTIYP
-1245 EFKQLLRKLP
+1245 EFKQLLQKLP
-1255 GYTIENGKIVINE
+1255 GYTIEDGKIVINE
-1268 KNRFEVKTLSA
+1268 RNRFEVNTLTS

-1291 LQTTIFDNNIAEVT
+1291 LQTTVFDNNIAEVT

-1324 DLENKFIGR
+1324 DLENKFIER
-1333 SAENVAFLKVAE
+1333 TPENRAFLKLEDVLK
-1345 VVAEFGKDG
+1345 EFGKDG

-1381 LNLNQKAKQMYGL
+1381 LNLNQRAKQMYGL
-1394 IYIYRAMYDIDNA
+1394 IYIYRNMYDIDQA

-1412 TTQKTVTEINEFLLD
+1412 TSQKTADEINEFLLD

-1432 TSGFSAG
+1432 SSGFSAG
-1439 TIAEKEV
+1439 TISEKAV

-1489 YITYALNKMDNLSE
+1489 YITYALNKMQNLSE
-1503 AWTPGSEFEYMSYLN
+1503 AWTPGSEFEYMSYLS

-1532 TLFDKNDT
+1532 TMFDKNDT
-1540 EDGVYNWAKRSGKS
+1540 EDGVYNWAKRTGKS

-1564 VEAIDDGTNTTSLDA
+1564 VEAIEDGTNTTSLDA

-1593 GMIEFMRHASKSS
+1593 GMIEFMRHASKSA

-1620 GVGKGT
+1620 GVGKGE
-1626 DTRLWVDIDKFA
+1626 DTRLWVDTDKFA
-1638 VGNAYE
+1638 TGNAYE
-1644 YVVKNHMIPYI
+1644 YLVKNHMIPYI

-1665 KANKELFK
+1665 KTNRDLFK
-1673 TYKGYNRV
+1673 TYAGYNRE

-1692 TAFDNVLTKDTKAK
+1692 TAFDNVLTKDTKK
-1706 ILEAVTDPNIRFED
+1706 EILAAVTNPNVRFED

-1725 PKLYKEILEEITK
+1725 PDLYKKILDEVTT
-1738 YFTDQTKDLQNYYN
+1738 YFTDQAKDLQNYYN

-1765 SVFNLDQEKVEEVLM
+1765 AVFNLGEEKAEEVLI

-1831 IRRYLTEL
+1831 IRNYLTGL

-1851 ETLAYTGTYNSAII
+1851 ETLAYTGKFNSAII
-1865 QDIKRES
+1865 QDIERES

-1915 KMEEADGQGWITIDA
+1915 KMEEGDGQGWITFDA
-1930 YRNLKMASDQ
+1930 YRNLKIASNQ
-1940 WSDLQEELFKKI
+1940 WSDIQEQLYVKVIRKE
-1952 INKQPVK
+1952 PVK
-1959 YSDIIEFFPVYK
+1959 YSDIIEAFPVYK

-1980 TALPVMAMHKFA
+1980 TSLPVMAMHKFA

-1997 PPMIKN
+1997 PSMIKN
-2003 SDLESLHKQMIKNNI
+2003 SDLESLHKQMIKQNI
-2018 QYVTFPTGSK
+2018 QYVTFQTGSK
-2028 VGSVTSQVNEKGEAV
+2028 VGSVTSEVNEKGKAV

-2048 DDKDQ
+2048 NDDEQ
-2053 KSLKTNI
+2053 KSLKTDI

-2065 KVYLEYLKDVT
+2065 TVYLEYLKDVT

-2106 TVKNQVLIKDY
+2106 TVKNQVLVKDY

-2137 YTFEDGKYIGNFKN
+2137 YKFEDGKYIGNFKN

-2165 PEHHIEFVNMNPDN
+2165 PEHHIEFINMNPDN

-2237 DIEQVRKFMGTNNL
+2237 DIDQVRKFMGTNNL
-2251 PFYNYNKDRTSA
+2251 PFYNYDKDRTSA

-2271 GDFVNLLNLD
+2271 GDFVNLLNLN

-2296 IKDDEWLNA
+2296 IKDDEWLDA
-2305 NDGANRKAI
+2305 NDGANRKVI

-2335 EFLDEAAGPIII
+2335 EFLDETAGPIII

-2367 FMPSLDKSGKFVESA
+2367 FMPSLDKSGKFVESL
-2382 ISNER
+2382 ISNDR
-2387 LQNLLNQ
+2387 LQNLINQ

-2418 KLITSISN
+2418 KLITSLSN

-2448 AIADKIADKVTD
+2448 ALADKLEDKVTD
-2460 YNRFDNYHGEETR
+2460 YDRFKNYHGEDRRMNT
-2473 LNEKGEK
+2473 KGEK

-2498 ANMIGKKVLGI
+2498 ANMIGKRVLGI
-2509 VAIYNALHPVLNSL
+2509 VAIYNALHPVLNTL
-2523 GASMPKTYR
+2523 GAAMPKTYT
-2532 YKKSKERKS
+2532 YKKQKGRES

-2554 ISLSE
+2554 ISLSDI
-2559 TTTVDGDLISE
+2559 TTVDGDLISE

-2578 SVDVEKD
+2578 SVDVEKN

-2596 LIGLMAMLLKSGVPR
+2596 MIGLMAMLLKSGVPR

-2637 SDLITDNSGIP
+2637 SDLITDNSGVP
-2648 KTQLTVNYYG
+2648 REETFADVYSGY
-2658 EPIEIKI
+2658 PITIKI
-2665 PDKEIA
+2665 PDKEVA
-2671 AARVLSRFGVD
+2671 AARVLSKFGVD
-2682 KPMRFVKGNAD
+2682 NPMRFIRKGAEQKTLN
-2693 QASLDAFIKKGNILN
+2693 AFIKKGNILN
-2708 KEGVFDLKLL
+2708 KEGVFDIKLL
-2718 DAILED
+2718 DNILNN
-2724 PNNPARKDQ
+2724 PNNSAYKDH
-2733 QIATLLHVME
+2733 QIATLLHVLE

-2759 PDTSISKTLQ
+2759 PDTAISKTLQ
-2769 QVLNRN
+2769 QVINRN

-2785 RVESKIVNA
+2785 RVESKVVKA

-2806 NQIVQDLVEPV
+2806 NQIVQDLVQPV

-2825 ISNIIIGLIKN
+2825 ISDIIINLIKTN
-2836 NSFQITKRFGD
+2836 GFQIVKRFGD
-2847 TEKFISEIK
+2847 TETFISDIK

-2864 QNYMMGY
+2864 QNYMVGY

-2877 LLNIPSDLLAKYF
+2877 LLNIPSDILAKYF

-2948 KGNIAEQY
+2948 KGNVAEQY
-2956 YQNIVALAD
+2956 YQNIKDLAD
-2965 PNVSKVDDPVQN
+2965 PNVSKVADPIQN

-2984 RVLPLMAIYQ
+2984 SVLPLVAVYQ

-3011 DYVTIMNNAAVD
+3011 DYVAIMNNAAVD
-3023 FNNQS
+3023 FNNQN
-3028 FENKQLYMDR
+3028 FEDKQRYMDR
-3038 VFSIS
+3038 VFNIS
-3043 MNPKNRIF
+3043 MNPRNRMF
-3051 KNFVSAAFASTIPTF
+3051 KNFVSAAFVSTTPTF
-3066 EKKNRFTVIPQS
+3066 EKKDRFTVIPQA

-3083 KAVVKSSISTQ
+3083 KAMIKASIATQ

-3101 IVGKDGKRSST
+3101 IVGKDGKRSTT
-3112 QIYREQVGNLANT
+3112 QIYREQAGTLANT
-3125 GKYSS
+3125 GKYSG

-3144 AAITKREQ
+3144 AAIVKREQ
-3152 DKTIKEAIKAIEAE
+3152 DKTIREAIKAIEAG
-3166 ATILVD
+3166 ATILTD
-3172 NKAYTFDSKNTYN
+3172 NKAYIDSSSYN
-3185 TGEKRLFQNL
+3185 TGEKRLYQNL

-3210 KIGTWSKSRTTQA
+3210 KIGTWSKSRTTQPTQA
-3223 PISTG
+3223 PGLPGPETKINIYAGTG
-3228 VEISS
+3228 ENAELSNFAVRPFTTSS
-3233 NAKGLAAALTNPTEL
+3233 VA
-3248 AKSKGNL
+3248 
-3255 TQSYPIE
+3255 
-3262 FNGKTYK
+3262 
-3269 DVEAAYQALKDKSE
+3269 
-3283 SITKPTKENSKNYK
+3283 
-3297 LMVDLIKAKL
+3297 
-3307 QQHSRLV
+3307 
-3314 SEITK
+3314 
-3319 QGGSTWVLSSTHQ
+3319 
-3332 PTNAN
+3332 
-3337 TVWET
+3337 ET
-3342 GGKNW
+3342 
-3347 FIEALND
+3347 D
-3354 AYLSTQPTTAP
+3354 
-3365 TVITEIKPEDIT
+3365 EDIT
-3377 FKSNRLETFERQGDL
+3377 FNTVEGAFQAAKLGDTSEEL
-3392 ESVKGYGL
+3392 LSWEEVDVIEKQLQKATGPEAKAIGKK
-3400 IIKGQPNVDLFTFKD
+3400 IKGLDTQAWDEHS
-3415 DSEWVIIDNK
+3415 SEIM
-3425 SKLLIPIRGGISTK
+3425 KLLLTQSFEQNP
-3439 RDIAKLL
+3439 DALAKLL
-3446 SNDLTFHISKERNR
+3446 ATGNATLTHTQDKTKWGKEFPR
-3460 KLLEGIGFNF
+3460 LLMEVREELRG
-3470 TQEQK
+3470 TQK
-3475 PGDQLDLFNQRTINP
+3475 PGPGEQLDLFNQLNINP
-3490 NQKFDKVLAKKI
+3490 NQKFDKELAKKI
-3502 QDKLEKLYPEIKLNI
+3502 QDKLQKLYPEIKLNI

-3532 EQYNNQ
+3532 EEYDKQ

-3549 LTPKADQVFA
+3549 FTPKADQVFL
-3559 KGIKNKWTLDKIL
+3559 KGIKNNWTLDKIL
-3572 TELQIP
+3572 TELQVP
-3578 KNQKGLIERVIET
+3578 KNQKGLIENVIET
-3591 MPYFEGIPFNAQLAY
+3591 MPYFEGIPFNAQIAY
-3606 AIASTYNYTIEINTS
+3606 GIVETYSFPIEINTAT
-3621 KDKIED
+3621 KNE
-3627 AFGNVWVDK
+3627 
-3636 YPNKKI
+3636 I
-3642 GDYITIDNK
+3642 GTRERYNPETGEIDIDYIEPDIDYIEVYDEEGNIINMQSVLSEKGKK
-3651 QWKITGTRF
+3651 QLQERP
-3660 EDDSW
+3660 
-3665 GDSGL
+3665 
-3670 EQRESFIVG
+3670 
-3679 SEGENTQY
+3679 TQY

-3694 GGTNYTEQEVTT
+3694 GGTNYTEQEVIT
-3706 PGVVPNIK
+3706 PGIVPAIK
-3714 GHAQFATDKGIGW
+3714 GHAQFASENGIGW
-3727 FRSDERTNSL
+3727 FRSDEQVTNG
-3737 KQFNEF
+3737 QVYQQE
-3743 EIGDTWYAQGS
+3743 EDDYGPS
-3754 INMYGREYYG
+3754 IIQTYDGT
-3764 KIVGNNEGVEI
+3764 
-3775 SKEEFEK
+3775 
-3782 AKQEFIS
+3782 
-3789 SNPSYTDNT
+3789 PT

-3809 LFQKGRDKYFLYEKE
+3809 LFQKGRDRENLVRDNISTLSGKPDKNFKIDGKGIYKKLENQLVKDENGGLKVGTKYTFFDTNIEKTIDITEKE
-3824 GKQTVLGTQ
+3824 YDKAFQEISIFWNRINKG
-3833 IIDSSENQFLQLLNK
+3833 DQFLQLLNK

-3869 EKVLFPSGNTASKV
+3869 EKVLFPKGDTASKV

-3896 EDRIKELEKD
+3896 EDRIKKLEEEKQ
-3906 ENIYHLALILDKS
+3906 NYLDVPA
-3919 DSGILDSFPTK
+3919 DSIESIQTGKTPTQ
-3930 EEALIAINRNNKEI
+3930 I
-3944 QELDSSSELTY
+3944 D
-3955 ELREKNLNLNEINQ
+3955 NEINQ
-3969 LKQELERIEGPEG
+3969 LKQELANIEGPQG

-3989 YNFYENVVANVL
+3989 YNFYENTVANIL
-4001 KKQGYTPTQVTDE
+4001 KKQGYTPEVITDE
-4014 YGNTWNEVIINQA
+4014 YGNQWNQVTINQA

-4032 VLLQKNEAD
+4032 VLLQKNEAN

-4047 NIKAMTVLI
+4047 NIKAMSVLI

-4108 KGNAYNWW
+4108 KGDAYNWW

-4123 LNLLSNKQV
+4123 LKLLSDKQV

-4140 LNRTNL
+4140 LTRTNL
-4146 NEVTYNEEMESQE
+4146 NEFTYNEEMLSQE
-4159 IETET
+4159 IDTET
-4164 TQERQEKI
+4164 IRENQEKI
-4172 DTLNELEFKNWFTN
+4172 KALNEPEFKDWFTN
-4186 EATKNPDLDILD
+4186 EATKNPDLDPMD

>member
-1 MKIVCALSPKQVENL
+1 MKIVCALSPTQVENL
-16 YKDIYKNMLNSL
+16 YKDVYKNMLNSL
-28 EADKA
+28 EANET

-38 YMKTLF
+38 YMKNLF
-44 TQIAEKKDVPT
+44 TQIAEKKDVAT

-75 FDNLDI
+75 FDALDI

-87 PLVTDFKNE
+87 PLATDFKNE

-129 PTEIEDPKE
+129 PTEIENPKE
-138 IKDPFRFKPFSWLS
+138 IKDPFRFRPFGWLS
-152 TTFQQLIQLNPL
+152 TTFQQLVQLNPN

-175 ANKNRIYNTIDKIQA
+175 ANKNRIYNTIEKIQA
-190 AISAEQA
+190 KINAEEA
-197 LVTDGTLTVAG
+197 VVTDGTLVVDG
-208 KVLKLKPVRLL
+208 KVLKLTPVRLL

-235 DVIRTKSIKNRP
+235 DVVRTKSIANENRP
-247 AGVETQDTIA
+247 EGVETQNRIA

-262 EDGNYYHFTE
+262 EEGNYYHFTE
-272 DGNFST
+272 EGEFT
-278 EEEGGKIVYQFM
+278 TKEEGGKIVYQFL
-290 RNVNKD
+290 RNVNK
-296 NTTGEYVAV
+296 NAAGEYDAL
-305 NQYGYDDQIQT
+305 NQYGYGNQIQT
-316 PEMIA
+316 PEMVA
-321 EKLEITVEKAKE
+321 EKLEITVEEAKK
-333 LQQEELKNLYEIKQ
+333 LQQEELKQLYEVKQ
-347 AVVNNQQN
+347 AVINKQKIN
-355 PLLNVVELSAGVPES
+355 PLNVVELSAGVPES

-390 TFKTITPVIEKGSDV
+390 TFKTITPKIEKGSET
-405 SAVITLNG
+405 AAEIELNG
-413 TIYPVDKPDLSEV
+413 KMYRLNRPNLPEI

-447 FVNQFLSD
+447 FVSQFLAD
-455 KASMKARRHTLLY
+455 KADLKYRRHTLLY
-468 NPGTDALTFQYTE
+468 NAGTDTLTFQYTE
-481 KTNADGTGGTYT
+481 KTYSDGTGATYT
-493 LLNDQLNNKYDLVYD
+493 LLNDELNNKYDLVYD
-508 VLRYAKGDSRKGKP
+508 VLRYAEGDSRKGKP
-522 FPAKMTY
+522 FPAKMAY
-529 NIDVLSRNGYQD
+529 VQNVLTRNAYRD
-541 YNIET
+541 YNLET
-546 GEISDEYTPYIPLL
+546 GELSDEYNAPYIPLL
-560 ETLDAADIKISESTD
+560 ETLDSATIKISESTD

-583 RFSIPSDISIDA
+583 KFSIPSDISIDS

-602 SQYVGKFIYST
+602 SQYVGKIIYST

-643 PDFKQE
+643 PDFKRE
-649 ANEPIQE
+649 ADEPIQE
-656 FILRYVIKYD
+656 FILRYVKKFD
-666 HKAEINK
+666 HKAEINN
-673 IVLNQVKELTAS
+673 IVLNQAKELAAS
-685 GKTVLTGTMAF
+685 GKTILTGTMAF
-696 IKDVDVVFRMNPTSS
+696 IKDADIVFRMNPTSS

-747 EQSIMTSFVSEPVTQ
+747 EQSIMTSFVSVPVTQ

-768 DNIIEPENTP
+768 DNIIAPENTP
-778 KPEEGGLGSL
+778 EPKKGGLGSL
-788 LDDEMYRSGKNL
+788 FDDDRIYRSGKDL
-800 DLENITSEDIKNAET
+800 GLENITPEDIKNAET

-845 YGAVLNN
+845 YGSVLNN

-857 QIGQRTSIVDV
+857 QISQRGSIVDV

-876 TQLFLTPTERKAL
+876 TQLFLNPTERKAL
-889 YDEVAKQEGS
+889 YDEVAKQKGS
-899 FTLLNETTVKF
+899 FTLLDGTKVKF
-910 SDATYGQLEEY
+910 SEATYRQLEEY

-946 RKILNFLKN
+946 RKILNFLNN
-955 LFKSKNTK
+955 LFKSKSTK

-969 LYLAGKNKKNSQ
+969 LYLASKNKKNSQ

-993 FSFKEL
+993 FNFQEL
-999 NRGIENVVEPTIDA
+999 NRGIEDISETSIDA

-1021 VSKSIDSFF
+1021 VSQSIDSFF
-1030 SLRADKNSE
+1030 SLRADQYSE
-1039 ETGTK
+1039 EAGTK

-1051 TNEKT
+1051 TNENA
-1056 KEKVYAEAKVDFQ
+1056 KEKIYAEAKVDFQ
-1069 NKLDTA
+1069 NKLDAA

-1089 LEIEKLQNKIR
+1089 LEIEKLENKIR

-1121 ENSDYKIINKKFKEI
+1121 ENSDYKILNKNFKEAV
-1136 KDEEEDDTTTQSQ
+1136 DEEADDTTTQSQ
-1149 TANSKTVENSSQGE
+1149 TGNSNPKTNTPEGE
-1163 TLGIKDDTQTKSLLD
+1163 SLGIKDDTQTKSLLD

-1183 TIVLL
+1183 TLVLL
-1188 SSLHKIENGKTV
+1188 SSLHKMQNGKVV

-1218 TIRALN
+1218 TIRAIN

-1233 ENIRTSAQTIYP
+1233 ENIRTAAQTIYP

-1255 GYTIENGKIVINE
+1255 GYTIQDGKIVINE
-1268 KNRFEVKTLSA
+1268 RNRFEVNTLTS

-1291 LQTTIFDNNIAEVT
+1291 LQTTVFDNNIAEVT

-1333 SAENVAFLKVAE
+1333 TAENVAFLKVADIVE
-1345 VVAEFGKDG
+1345 EFGKDG
-1354 KLDSDRAYE
+1354 KLDSNRAYE

-1381 LNLNQKAKQMYGL
+1381 LNLNQRAKQMYGL
-1394 IYIYRAMYDIDNA
+1394 IYIYRNMYDIDQA

-1412 TTQKTVTEINEFLLD
+1412 TTQKTADEINEFLLD

-1432 TSGFSAG
+1432 SSGFSAG
-1439 TIAEKEV
+1439 TISEKGV

-1489 YITYALNKMDNLSE
+1489 YITYALNKMQNLSE
-1503 AWTPGSEFEYMSYLN
+1503 AWTPGSEFEYMSYLD

-1540 EDGVYNWAKRSGKS
+1540 EDGVYNWAKRTGKS

-1564 VEAIDDGTNTTSLDA
+1564 VEAIEDGTNTTSLDA

-1620 GVGKGT
+1620 GVGKGE
-1626 DTRLWVDIDKFA
+1626 DTRLWVDTDKFA
-1638 VGNAYE
+1638 TGNAYE
-1644 YVVKNHMIPYI
+1644 YLVKNHMIPYI

-1665 KANKELFK
+1665 KTNKDLFK
-1673 TYKGYNRV
+1673 TYAGYNRE

-1692 TAFDNVLTKDTKAK
+1692 TAFDNVLKKDTKEE
-1706 ILEAVTDPNIRFED
+1706 ILAAVTNPNVRFED

-1725 PKLYKEILEEITK
+1725 PDLYKKILDEVTT
-1738 YFTDQTKDLQNYYN
+1738 YFTDQAKDLQNYYN

-1765 SVFNLDQEKVEEVLM
+1765 AVFNLGEEKAEEVLI

-1831 IRRYLTEL
+1831 IRNYLTGL

-1851 ETLAYTGTYNSAII
+1851 ETLAYTGKFKSAII
-1865 QDIKRES
+1865 QDIVRES
-1872 VYSPI
+1872 VYSPV

-1906 VAQDLKPYA
+1906 VAQDLKPYG
-1915 KMEEADGQGWITIDA
+1915 KMEEGDGQGWITFDA
-1930 YRNLKMASDQ
+1930 YRNLKIASKQ
-1940 WSDLQEELFKKI
+1940 WSDIQEQLYLKI
-1952 INKQPVK
+1952 IKKEPVK
-1959 YSDIIEFFPVYK
+1959 YSDIIEAFPVYK

-1980 TALPVMAMHKFA
+1980 TSLPVMAMHKFA

-1997 PPMIKN
+1997 PSMIKN
-2003 SDLESLHKQMIKNNI
+2003 SDLESLHKQMIKENI
-2018 QYVTFPTGSK
+2018 QYVTFQTGSK
-2028 VGSVTSQVNEKGEAV
+2028 VGSVTSEVNEKGKAV

-2048 DDKDQ
+2048 NDDEQ
-2053 KSLKTNI
+2053 KSLKTDI

-2065 KVYLEYLKDVT
+2065 TVYLEYLKDVT

-2106 TVKNQVLIKDY
+2106 TVKNQVLVKDY

-2137 YTFEDGKYIGNFKN
+2137 YKFEDGKYIGNFKN

-2165 PEHHIEFVNMNPDN
+2165 PEHHIEFINMNPDN

-2228 DNQIQFDKA
+2228 DRGFNFKGANA
-2237 DIEQVRKFMGTNNL
+2237 DDIRKYMGSNNL
-2251 PFYNYNKDRTSA
+2251 PFYNTETVDLAEQFKGLSNEDLKAELRARKNVSFPTPLKRFILENEIDYLEDVVAGRKPKQTTYQKPTSA

-2296 IKDDEWLNA
+2296 IKDDEWLDA

-2367 FMPSLDKSGKFVESA
+2367 FMPSLDKSGKFIESA
-2382 ISNER
+2382 MSNER
-2387 LQNLLNQ
+2387 LQNLIDQ
-2394 NKDTEEGKQMNA
+2394 NKDTEEGKQMTA

-2418 KLITSISN
+2418 KLITSLSN

-2448 AIADKIADKVTD
+2448 ELADKLEDKVTD
-2460 YNRFDNYHGEETR
+2460 YDRFKNYHGEDRR
-2473 LNEKGEK
+2473 LNTKGKK

-2509 VAIYNALHPVLNSL
+2509 VAIYNALHPVLNTL
-2523 GASMPKTYR
+2523 GAAMPKTYT
-2532 YKKSKERKS
+2532 YKKQKGRQS
-2541 RIFLPVNKTKDGR
+2541 RVFLPVNKTKDGR
-2554 ISLSE
+2554 ISLSDI
-2559 TTTVDGDLISE
+2559 TTVDGDLISE

-2596 LIGLMAMLLKSGVPR
+2596 MIGLMAMLLKSGVPK

-2648 KTQLTVNYYG
+2648 RTRISQSGL
-2658 EPIEIKI
+2658 EIKI
-2665 PDKEIA
+2665 PDKEVA
-2671 AARVLSRFGVD
+2671 AARVLSKFIVD
-2682 KPMRFVKGNAD
+2682 SKEAPKLVREEQKA
-2693 QASLDAFIKKGNILN
+2693 LDALIEKGNILN
-2708 KEGVFDLKLL
+2708 KDGQFNIEDLNKIL
-2718 DAILED
+2718 DNPND
-2724 PNNPARKDQ
+2724 PKFRDH
-2733 QIATLLHVME
+2733 QIATLLHVLE

-2759 PDTSISKTLQ
+2759 PDTAISKTLQ
-2769 QVLNRN
+2769 QVINRN

-2785 RVESKIVNA
+2785 RVEGKVVKA

-2806 NQIVQDLVEPV
+2806 NQIVQDLVQPV

-2825 ISNIIIGLIKN
+2825 MSDIIINLIKT
-2836 NSFQITKRFGD
+2836 NSFQIVKRFGD
-2847 TEKFISEIK
+2847 TETFISDIK

-2864 QNYMMGY
+2864 QNYMVGY

-2877 LLNIPSDLLAKYF
+2877 LLNIPSDILAKYF

-2948 KGNIAEQY
+2948 KGNVAEQY
-2956 YQNIVALAD
+2956 YQNIKDLAD
-2965 PNVSKVDDPVQN
+2965 PNVSKVADPIQN

-2984 RVLPLMAIYQ
+2984 RALPLVAVYQ

-3011 DYVTIMNNAAVD
+3011 DYVAIMNNAAVD
-3023 FNNQS
+3023 FNNQN
-3028 FENKQLYMDR
+3028 FEDKQRYMDR
-3038 VFSIS
+3038 VFNIS
-3043 MNPKNRIF
+3043 MNPRNRIF
-3051 KNFVSAAFASTIPTF
+3051 KNFVSAAFVSTTPTF
-3066 EKKNRFTVIPQS
+3066 EKKDRFTVIPQA

-3083 KAVVKSSISTQ
+3083 KAVTKASIATQ

-3101 IVGKDGKRSST
+3101 IVGKDGKRSTT
-3112 QIYREQVGNLANT
+3112 QIYREQAGTLANT
-3125 GKYSS
+3125 GKYSG

-3144 AAITKREQ
+3144 AAIVKREQ
-3152 DKTIKEAIKAIEAE
+3152 DKTIREAIKAIEAG
-3166 ATILVD
+3166 ATILTD
-3172 NKAYTFDSKNTYN
+3172 NKAYIDSSSYN
-3185 TGEKRLFQNL
+3185 TGEKRLYQNL
-3195 EAKGYNYSEITIDGV
+3195 EAKGYNYSEIKIDGQP
-3210 KIGTWSKSRTTQA
+3210 IGTWRKATAPATQPTDIIYYKYEANKPFQEIGSIYRLTPLTKEVFENYKSGFNTNSYEEFINKVRDIQSRDIDDTDVQIGPGFPT
-3223 PISTG
+3223 IE
-3228 VEISS
+3228 EISYDNGKTWKLS
-3233 NAKGLAAALTNPTEL
+3233 KMRGSEWLDIYHQTRIDKGWAKKMTSDQYAQSFTQPTETPTAVPVVDKVADIEKVGINNLLVSGIVTNPTTIEKGKQYL
-3248 AKSKGNL
+3248 LVTYTGYTGNASAFEIVTATGNKKEESQVSSGSGVSKNLVDTFINSKGQEV
-3255 TQSYPIE
+3255 T
-3262 FNGKTYK
+3262 
-3269 DVEAAYQALKDKSE
+3269 
-3283 SITKPTKENSKNYK
+3283 
-3297 LMVDLIKAKL
+3297 
-3307 QQHSRLV
+3307 
-3314 SEITK
+3314 
-3319 QGGSTWVLSSTHQ
+3319 
-3332 PTNAN
+3332 
-3337 TVWET
+3337 T
-3342 GGKNW
+3342 GGLNKKIVELPTININDKKQVLTFLLNQAKN
-3347 FIEALND
+3347 
-3354 AYLSTQPTTAP
+3354 
-3365 TVITEIKPEDIT
+3365 K
-3377 FKSNRLETFERQGDL
+3377 
-3392 ESVKGYGL
+3392 
-3400 IIKGQPNVDLFTFKD
+3400 
-3415 DSEWVIIDNK
+3415 
-3425 SKLLIPIRGGISTK
+3425 
-3439 RDIAKLL
+3439 KLL
-3446 SNDLTFHISKERNR
+3446 SAPKGSKLGLQEITEDKTKVKLHFLNSDFTKGETWINYNASNR
-3460 KLLEGIGFNF
+3460 DYEKLATDFLIAKYDAELAALKEQQAPT
-3470 TQEQK
+3470 TQ
-3475 PGDQLDLFNQRTINP
+3475 PGEQLDLFSQEEEENNLTLENQNKTI
-3490 NQKFDKVLAKKI
+3490 
-3502 QDKLEKLYPEIKLNI
+3502 
-3517 SNTPVW
+3517 
-3523 EQGDNVLNQ
+3523 VLN
-3532 EQYNNQ
+3532 
-3538 VNYRIKTVDIL
+3538 
-3549 LTPKADQVFA
+3549 
-3559 KGIKNKWTLDKIL
+3559 
-3572 TELQIP
+3572 
-3578 KNQKGLIERVIET
+3578 
-3591 MPYFEGIPFNAQLAY
+3591 
-3606 AIASTYNYTIEINTS
+3606 
-3621 KDKIED
+3621 
-3627 AFGNVWVDK
+3627 
-3636 YPNKKI
+3636 
-3642 GDYITIDNK
+3642 
-3651 QWKITGTRF
+3651 
-3660 EDDSW
+3660 
-3665 GDSGL
+3665 
-3670 EQRESFIVG
+3670 
-3679 SEGENTQY
+3679 
-3687 YSNLTVP
+3687 
-3694 GGTNYTEQEVTT
+3694 
-3706 PGVVPNIK
+3706 
-3714 GHAQFATDKGIGW
+3714 
-3727 FRSDERTNSL
+3727 
-3737 KQFNEF
+3737 
-3743 EIGDTWYAQGS
+3743 
-3754 INMYGREYYG
+3754 
-3764 KIVGNNEGVEI
+3764 
-3775 SKEEFEK
+3775 SKEF
-3782 AKQEFIS
+3782 
-3789 SNPSYTDNT
+3789 
-3798 KTRRILEVQSD
+3798 
-3809 LFQKGRDKYFLYEKE
+3809 
-3824 GKQTVLGTQ
+3824 
-3833 IIDSSENQFLQLLNK
+3833 K
-3848 DNNWVTFF
+3848 D
-3856 VKSIIQDSAKKGY
+3856 
-3869 EKVLFPSGNTASKV
+3869 
-3883 EGHTTL
+3883 
-3889 EEFKKQK
+3889 
-3896 EDRIKELEKD
+3896 
-3906 ENIYHLALILDKS
+3906 
-3919 DSGILDSFPTK
+3919 
-3930 EEALIAINRNNKEI
+3930 
-3944 QELDSSSELTY
+3944 
-3955 ELREKNLNLNEINQ
+3955 
-3969 LKQELERIEGPEG
+3969 
-3982 FGALKPI
+3982 
-3989 YNFYENVVANVL
+3989 
-4001 KKQGYTPTQVTDE
+4001 
-4014 YGNTWNEVIINQA
+4014 
-4027 RDLQN
+4027 
-4032 VLLQKNEAD
+4032 
-4041 KIIGQA
+4041 
-4047 NIKAMTVLI
+4047 
-4056 DAVNQRQDTLPHE
+4056 
-4069 YAHHYIAWFRNTP
+4069 WF
-4082 IVQEGIKRFGS
+4082 
-4093 EEALVQA
+4093 A
-4100 IGEQVVKQ
+4100 
-4108 KGNAYNWW
+4108 
-4116 KKFTNFI
+4116 
-4123 LNLLSNKQV
+4123 
-4132 LQVLTDSF
+4132 
-4140 LNRTNL
+4140 
-4146 NEVTYNEEMESQE
+4146 NEEV
-4159 IETET
+4159 
-4164 TQERQEKI
+4164 
-4172 DTLNELEFKNWFTN
+4172 
-4186 EATKNPDLDILD
+4186 KNPDLDIMD

>member
-16 YKDIYKNMLNSL
+16 YKDVYKNMLSSL
-28 EADKA
+28 EAKET

-44 TQIAEKKDVPT
+44 TQIADKADVAT

-60 QQVPSIMRAVGVKSQ
+60 QQAPGIMRAVGVKPQ
-75 FDNLDI
+75 FDTLDF
-81 SLDALK
+81 SVDALK
-87 PLVTDFKNE
+87 SLALDFKNE

-129 PTEIEDPKE
+129 PTEIENPKE
-138 IKDPFRFKPFSWLS
+138 IKDPFRFRPFGWLS
-152 TTFQQLIQLNPL
+152 TTFQQLIQLNPN
-164 NKLKLLSEKPD
+164 NKLRLFSEKPD
-175 ANKNRIYNTIDKIQA
+175 ANKNRIYNAIEKIQA
-190 AISAEQA
+190 KINAEEA
-197 LVTDGTLTVAG
+197 VVTDGTLVVDG
-208 KVLKLKPVRLL
+208 KVLKLTPVRLL

-226 ADIDNTTAQ
+226 ADIDNTTTQ
-235 DVIRTKSIKNRP
+235 DVVRTKSITNVNRP
-247 AGVETQDTIA
+247 EGVETQNRIA

-262 EDGNYYHFTE
+262 EEGNYYHFSE
-272 DGNFST
+272 DGEFT
-278 EEEGGKIVYQFM
+278 TKEEGGKIVYQFL
-290 RNVNKD
+290 RNVNK
-296 NTTGEYVAV
+296 NAAGEYDAL
-305 NQYGYDDQIQT
+305 NQYGYGNQIQT
-316 PEMIA
+316 PEMVA
-321 EKLEITVEKAKE
+321 EKLEITVEEAKK
-333 LQQEELKNLYEIKQ
+333 LQQEELKQLYEVKQ
-347 AVVNNQQN
+347 AVINKQKVN
-355 PLLNVVELSAGVPES
+355 PLNVVELSAGVPES

-390 TFKTITPVIEKGSDV
+390 TFKTITPKIEKGSET
-405 SAVITLNG
+405 AAEIELNG
-413 TIYPVDKPDLSEV
+413 KMYRLNRPNLPEI

-447 FVNQFLSD
+447 FVSQFLAD
-455 KASMKARRHTLLY
+455 KADLKYRRHTLLY
-468 NPGTDALTFQYTE
+468 NAGTDALTFQYTE
-481 KTNADGTGGTYT
+481 KTYSDGTGATYT
-493 LLNDQLNNKYDLVYD
+493 LLNDELNNKYDLVYD
-508 VLRYAKGDSRKGKP
+508 VLRYAEGDSRKGKP
-522 FPAKMTY
+522 FPAKMAY
-529 NIDVLSRNGYQD
+529 VQNVLTRNAYRD
-541 YNIET
+541 YNLET
-546 GEISDEYTPYIPLL
+546 GELSDEYNAPYIPLL
-560 ETLDAADIKISESTD
+560 ETLDSATIKISESTD

-583 RFSIPSDISIDA
+583 KFSIPSELSVEDTEIETA
-595 TEEPKVR
+595 TEPV
-602 SQYVGKFIYST
+602 
-613 PGSGKTTLAN
+613 
-623 TDENIIDTDE
+623 
-633 LIVEEMNKRH
+633 
-643 PDFKQE
+643 
-649 ANEPIQE
+649 
-656 FILRYVIKYD
+656 
-666 HKAEINK
+666 
-673 IVLNQVKELTAS
+673 VK
-685 GKTVLTGTMAF
+685 
-696 IKDVDVVFRMNPTSS
+696 
-711 RAIERF
+711 
-717 GSVEKAKDF
+717 
-726 AKKEKDEANKAKK
+726 
-739 KSIETKGI
+739 
-747 EQSIMTSFVSEPVTQ
+747 

-768 DNIIEPENTP
+768 DNIIAPENTP
-778 KPEEGGLGSL
+778 KPEKGGLGSL
-788 LDDEMYRSGKNL
+788 FDDDKMYRSGKDL
-800 DLENITSEDIKNAET
+800 GLENITPEDIKNAET

-845 YGAVLNN
+845 YGSVLNN

-857 QIGQRTSIVDV
+857 QISQRSSIVDV

-876 TQLFLTPTERKAL
+876 TQLFLNPTERKAL
-889 YDEVAKQEGS
+889 YDEVAKQKGS
-899 FTLLNETTVKF
+899 FTLLDGTKVKF
-910 SDATYGQLEEY
+910 SEATYRQLEEY

-946 RKILNFLKN
+946 RKILNFLNN
-955 LFKSKNTK
+955 LFKSKSTK

-969 LYLAGKNKKNSQ
+969 LYLASKNKKNSQ

-993 FSFKEL
+993 FNFQEL
-999 NRGIENVVEPTIDA
+999 NRGIEDISETSIDA

-1021 VSKSIDSFF
+1021 VSQSIDSFF
-1030 SLRADKNSE
+1030 SLRADQYSE
-1039 ETGTK
+1039 EAGTK

-1051 TNEKT
+1051 TNENA
-1056 KEKVYAEAKVDFQ
+1056 KEKIYAEAKVDFQ

-1075 KEELEKIQDDPTKA
+1075 KEELEKIQDDPTKI
-1089 LEIEKLQNKIR
+1089 LEIEKLENKIR

-1108 WGDKKSGVIAYHN
+1108 WGDKKLGVIAYHN
-1121 ENSDYKIINKKFKEI
+1121 ENSDYKILNKKFKEAV
-1136 KDEEEDDTTTQSQ
+1136 DEEADDTTTQSQ
-1149 TANSKTVENSSQGE
+1149 TGNSNPKTNTPEGE
-1163 TLGIKDDTQTKSLLD
+1163 SLGIKDDTQTKSLLD

-1183 TIVLL
+1183 TLVLL
-1188 SSLHKIENGKTV
+1188 SSLHKMQNGKVV

-1218 TIRALN
+1218 TIRAIN

-1233 ENIRTSAQTIYP
+1233 ENIRTAAQTIYP

-1255 GYTIENGKIVINE
+1255 GYTIQDGKIVINE
-1268 KNRFEVKTLSA
+1268 RNRFEVNTLTS

-1291 LQTTIFDNNIAEVT
+1291 LQTTVFDNNIAEVT

-1324 DLENKFIGR
+1324 DLENKFIGKT
-1333 SAENVAFLKVAE
+1333 AENVAFLKVAD
-1345 VVAEFGKDG
+1345 VVEEFGKDG
-1354 KLDSDRAYE
+1354 KLDSNRAYE

-1394 IYIYRAMYDIDNA
+1394 IYIYRNMYDIDQT

-1412 TTQKTVTEINEFLLD
+1412 TTQETANEINEFLLD

-1432 TSGFSAG
+1432 SSGFSAG
-1439 TIAEKEV
+1439 TISEKAV

-1489 YITYALNKMDNLSE
+1489 YITYALNKMQNLSE
-1503 AWTPGSEFEYMSYLN
+1503 AWTPGSEFEYMSYLD

-1532 TLFDKNDT
+1532 TMFDKNDT
-1540 EDGVYNWAKRSGKS
+1540 EDGVYNWAKRTGKS

-1564 VEAIDDGTNTTSLDA
+1564 VEAIEDGTNTTSLDA

-1620 GVGKGT
+1620 GVGKGE
-1626 DTRLWVDIDKFA
+1626 DTRLWVDTDKFA
-1638 VGNAYE
+1638 TGNAYE
-1644 YVVKNHMIPYI
+1644 YLVKNHMIPYI

-1665 KANKELFK
+1665 KTNKDLFK
-1673 TYKGYNRV
+1673 TYAGYNRE

-1692 TAFDNVLTKDTKAK
+1692 TAFDNVLTKDTKEE
-1706 ILEAVTDPNIRFED
+1706 ILAAVTNPNVRFED

-1725 PKLYKEILEEITK
+1725 PDLYKKILDEVTT
-1738 YFTDQTKDLQNYYN
+1738 YFTDQAKDLQNYYN

-1765 SVFNLDQEKVEEVLM
+1765 AVFNLGEEKAEEVLI

-1831 IRRYLTEL
+1831 IRNYLTGL

-1851 ETLAYTGTYNSAII
+1851 ETLAYTGKFNSAII
-1865 QDIKRES
+1865 QDIVRES

-1906 VAQDLKPYA
+1906 VAQDLKPYG
-1915 KMEEADGQGWITIDA
+1915 KMEEGDGQGWITFDA
-1930 YRNLKMASDQ
+1930 YRNLKIASNQ
-1940 WSDLQEELFKKI
+1940 WSDLQEQLYVKVIRKE
-1952 INKQPVK
+1952 PVK
-1959 YSDIIEFFPVYK
+1959 YSDIIEAFPVYK

-1980 TALPVMAMHKFA
+1980 TSLPVMAMHKFA

-1997 PPMIKN
+1997 PSMIKN
-2003 SDLESLHKQMIKNNI
+2003 SDLESLHKQMIKENI
-2018 QYVTFPTGSK
+2018 QYVTFQTGSK
-2028 VGSVTSQVNEKGEAV
+2028 VGSVTSEVNEKGKAV

-2048 DDKDQ
+2048 NDDEQ
-2053 KSLKTNI
+2053 KSLKTDI

-2065 KVYLEYLKDVT
+2065 TVYLEYLKDVT

-2106 TVKNQVLIKDY
+2106 TVKNQVLVKDY

-2137 YTFEDGKYIGNFKN
+2137 YKFEDGKYIGNFKN

-2165 PEHHIEFVNMNPDN
+2165 PEHHIEFINMNPDN

-2237 DIEQVRKFMGTNNL
+2237 DIDQVRKFMGTNNL
-2251 PFYNYNKDRTSA
+2251 PFYNYDKDRTSA
-2263 MKVAIALQ
+2263 IKVAIALQ

-2367 FMPSLDKSGKFVESA
+2367 FMPSLDKSGKFIESA
-2382 ISNER
+2382 MSNER
-2387 LQNLLNQ
+2387 LQNLIDQ

-2418 KLITSISN
+2418 KLITSLSN

-2448 AIADKIADKVTD
+2448 ELADKLEDKVTD
-2460 YNRFDNYHGEETR
+2460 YDRFKNYHGEDRR
-2473 LNEKGEK
+2473 LNTKGEK

-2509 VAIYNALHPVLNSL
+2509 VAIYNALHPVLNTL
-2523 GASMPKTYR
+2523 GAAMPKTYT
-2532 YKKSKERKS
+2532 YKKQKGRQS
-2541 RIFLPVNKTKDGR
+2541 RVFLPVNKTKDGR
-2554 ISLSE
+2554 ISLSDI
-2559 TTTVDGDLISE
+2559 TTVDGDLISE

-2596 LIGLMAMLLKSGVPR
+2596 MIGLMAMLLKSGVPR

-2648 KTQLTVNYYG
+2648 RTRMSQSGL
-2658 EPIEIKI
+2658 EIKI
-2665 PDKEIA
+2665 PDKEVA
-2671 AARVLSRFGVD
+2671 AARVLSKFIVD
-2682 KPMRFVKGNAD
+2682 SKEAPKLVREEQKA
-2693 QASLDAFIKKGNILN
+2693 LDALIEKGNILN
-2708 KEGVFDLKLL
+2708 KDGQFNIEDLDKIL
-2718 DAILED
+2718 DNPND
-2724 PNNPARKDQ
+2724 PKFRDH

-2759 PDTSISKTLQ
+2759 PDTAISKTLQ
-2769 QVLNRN
+2769 QVINRN

-2785 RVESKIVNA
+2785 RVEGKVVKA

-2806 NQIVQDLVEPV
+2806 NQIVRDLVQPV

-2825 ISNIIIGLIKN
+2825 ISDIIISLIKTN
-2836 NSFQITKRFGD
+2836 GFQIVKRFGD
-2847 TEKFISEIK
+2847 TETFISDIK

-2864 QNYMMGY
+2864 QNYMVGY

-2877 LLNIPSDLLAKYF
+2877 LLNIPSDILAKYF

-2899 GYSFAEDIFDII
+2899 GYSFAEDLFDII

-2948 KGNIAEQY
+2948 KGNVAEQY
-2956 YQNIVALAD
+2956 YQNIKDLAD
-2965 PNVSKVDDPVQN
+2965 PNVSKVADPIQN

-2984 RVLPLMAIYQ
+2984 SVLPLVAIYQ

-3011 DYVTIMNNAAVD
+3011 DYVAIMNNAAVD
-3023 FNNQS
+3023 FNNQN
-3028 FENKQLYMDR
+3028 FEDKQRYMDR
-3038 VFSIS
+3038 VFNISI
-3043 MNPKNRIF
+3043 NPRNRMF
-3051 KNFVSAAFASTIPTF
+3051 KNFVSAAFVSTTPTF
-3066 EKKNRFTVIPQS
+3066 EKKDRFTVIPQA

-3083 KAVVKSSISTQ
+3083 KALIKASIATQ

-3101 IVGKDGKRSST
+3101 IVGKDGKRSTT
-3112 QIYREQVGNLANT
+3112 QIYRGQAGTLANT
-3125 GKYSS
+3125 GKYSG

-3144 AAITKREQ
+3144 AAIVKREQ
-3152 DKTIKEAIKAIEAE
+3152 DKTIREAIKAIEAG
-3166 ATILVD
+3166 ATILTD
-3172 NKAYTFDSKNTYN
+3172 NKAYIDSSSYN
-3185 TGEKRLFQNL
+3185 TGEKRLYQNL
-3195 EAKGYNYSEITIDGV
+3195 EAKGYNYSEIKIDGQLIGTWRKATAPTTQPTSV
-3210 KIGTWSKSRTTQA
+3210 KEGVSELFDSNSELAKIGTQEEYSQYLDGIFPDSKVKDVVYRGAEDTSARDYLYFTKVKGEAYAFSKANITKSGNITERN
-3223 PISTG
+3223 PINAINVTAEKYFNSKYG
-3228 VEISS
+3228 S
-3233 NAKGLAAALTNPTEL
+3233 NAYATLTLEDNFAAIIYESLDPLLLDENY
-3248 AKSKGNL
+3248 NL
-3255 TQSYPIE
+3255 TEEGQKEYEKLKTIDSRKKELLKTVNKEDKSLLENIKVVKTLYPIVKIE
-3262 FNGKTYK
+3262 S
-3269 DVEAAYQALKDKSE
+3269 EADLTKPYDDTAYQENINKYNKARKSIDEILSQSKVRQNIGVITTALINIKNPYVDEIVQEDLKNDRDAFKNGHDGAFLNDGDHFLV
-3283 SITKPTKENSKNYK
+3283 KPEQAYK
-3297 LMVDLIKAKL
+3297 LGGKQDIEGFKKFVTQPK
-3307 QQHSRLV
+3307 QV
-3314 SEITK
+3314 SEL
-3319 QGGSTWVLSSTHQ
+3319 G
-3332 PTNAN
+3332 
-3337 TVWET
+3337 E
-3342 GGKNW
+3342 
-3347 FIEALND
+3347 
-3354 AYLSTQPTTAP
+3354 
-3365 TVITEIKPEDIT
+3365 
-3377 FKSNRLETFERQGDL
+3377 
-3392 ESVKGYGL
+3392 
-3400 IIKGQPNVDLFTFKD
+3400 
-3415 DSEWVIIDNK
+3415 
-3425 SKLLIPIRGGISTK
+3425 
-3439 RDIAKLL
+3439 
-3446 SNDLTFHISKERNR
+3446 
-3460 KLLEGIGFNF
+3460 
-3470 TQEQK
+3470 
-3475 PGDQLDLFNQRTINP
+3475 QLDLFNQEEEENNLTLE
-3490 NQKFDKVLAKKI
+3490 NQNKTA
-3502 QDKLEKLYPEIKLNI
+3502 
-3517 SNTPVW
+3517 
-3523 EQGDNVLNQ
+3523 VLN
-3532 EQYNNQ
+3532 
-3538 VNYRIKTVDIL
+3538 
-3549 LTPKADQVFA
+3549 
-3559 KGIKNKWTLDKIL
+3559 
-3572 TELQIP
+3572 
-3578 KNQKGLIERVIET
+3578 
-3591 MPYFEGIPFNAQLAY
+3591 
-3606 AIASTYNYTIEINTS
+3606 
-3621 KDKIED
+3621 
-3627 AFGNVWVDK
+3627 
-3636 YPNKKI
+3636 
-3642 GDYITIDNK
+3642 
-3651 QWKITGTRF
+3651 
-3660 EDDSW
+3660 
-3665 GDSGL
+3665 
-3670 EQRESFIVG
+3670 
-3679 SEGENTQY
+3679 
-3687 YSNLTVP
+3687 
-3694 GGTNYTEQEVTT
+3694 
-3706 PGVVPNIK
+3706 
-3714 GHAQFATDKGIGW
+3714 
-3727 FRSDERTNSL
+3727 
-3737 KQFNEF
+3737 
-3743 EIGDTWYAQGS
+3743 
-3754 INMYGREYYG
+3754 
-3764 KIVGNNEGVEI
+3764 
-3775 SKEEFEK
+3775 SKEF
-3782 AKQEFIS
+3782 
-3789 SNPSYTDNT
+3789 
-3798 KTRRILEVQSD
+3798 
-3809 LFQKGRDKYFLYEKE
+3809 
-3824 GKQTVLGTQ
+3824 
-3833 IIDSSENQFLQLLNK
+3833 K
-3848 DNNWVTFF
+3848 D
-3856 VKSIIQDSAKKGY
+3856 
-3869 EKVLFPSGNTASKV
+3869 
-3883 EGHTTL
+3883 
-3889 EEFKKQK
+3889 
-3896 EDRIKELEKD
+3896 
-3906 ENIYHLALILDKS
+3906 
-3919 DSGILDSFPTK
+3919 
-3930 EEALIAINRNNKEI
+3930 
-3944 QELDSSSELTY
+3944 
-3955 ELREKNLNLNEINQ
+3955 
-3969 LKQELERIEGPEG
+3969 
-3982 FGALKPI
+3982 
-3989 YNFYENVVANVL
+3989 
-4001 KKQGYTPTQVTDE
+4001 
-4014 YGNTWNEVIINQA
+4014 
-4027 RDLQN
+4027 
-4032 VLLQKNEAD
+4032 
-4041 KIIGQA
+4041 
-4047 NIKAMTVLI
+4047 
-4056 DAVNQRQDTLPHE
+4056 
-4069 YAHHYIAWFRNTP
+4069 WF
-4082 IVQEGIKRFGS
+4082 
-4093 EEALVQA
+4093 A
-4100 IGEQVVKQ
+4100 
-4108 KGNAYNWW
+4108 
-4116 KKFTNFI
+4116 
-4123 LNLLSNKQV
+4123 
-4132 LQVLTDSF
+4132 
-4140 LNRTNL
+4140 
-4146 NEVTYNEEMESQE
+4146 NEEV
-4159 IETET
+4159 
-4164 TQERQEKI
+4164 
-4172 DTLNELEFKNWFTN
+4172 
-4186 EATKNPDLDILD
+4186 KNPDLDIMD
-4198 ALDYYMKCKR
+4198 ALDYYIKCKR

>member
-16 YKDIYKNMLNSL
+16 YKDVYKNMLNAL

-44 TQIAEKKDVPT
+44 TQIAEKKDVAT

-60 QQVPSIMRAVGVKSQ
+60 QQVPGIMRAVGVKSQ
-75 FDNLDI
+75 FDALDI

-87 PLVTDFKNE
+87 PLATNFKNE

-102 VLNYFKPEMSDKDK
+102 VLEYFKPEMSDKDK

-129 PTEIEDPKE
+129 PTEIENPKE
-138 IKDPFRFKPFSWLS
+138 IKDPFRFRPFGWLS
-152 TTFQQLIQLNPL
+152 TTFQQLIQLNPN
-164 NKLKLLSEKPD
+164 NKLRLLSEKPD
-175 ANKNRIYNTIDKIQA
+175 ANKNRIYNTIEKIQGK
-190 AISAEQA
+190 ISAEQA
-197 LVTDGTLTVAG
+197 VVTDGTLVVDG
-208 KVLKLKPVRLL
+208 KVLKLTPVRLL

-235 DVIRTKSIKNRP
+235 DVVRTKSITNRP
-247 AGVETQDTIA
+247 EGVETQNRIA

-262 EDGNYYHFTE
+262 EEGNYYHFTE
-272 DGNFST
+272 EGDFT
-278 EEEGGKIVYQFM
+278 TKEEGGKIVYQFL
-290 RNVNKD
+290 RNVNK
-296 NTTGEYVAV
+296 NAAGEYDAL
-305 NQYGYDDQIQT
+305 NQYGYGNQIQT
-316 PEMIA
+316 PEMVA
-321 EKLEITVEKAKE
+321 EKLEITVEEAKK
-333 LQQEELKNLYEIKQ
+333 LQQEELKQLYEVKQ
-347 AVVNNQQN
+347 AVINNQKIK
-355 PLLNVVELSAGVPES
+355 PLNVVELSAGVPES

-390 TFKTITPVIEKGSDV
+390 TFKTITPVIEKGSET
-405 SAVITLNG
+405 AAEIELNG
-413 TIYPVDKPDLSEV
+413 KIYRLDRPELSEI
-426 LIQKITSVLTNPKLS
+426 LIQKIASALTNPKLS

-447 FVNQFLSD
+447 FISQFLAD
-455 KASMKARRHTLLY
+455 KADLKNRRHIVLY
-468 NPGTDALTFQYTE
+468 NAGTDTLTFQYTE
-481 KTNADGTGGTYT
+481 KTYGDGTGAIYT

-522 FPAKMTY
+522 FPAKMAY
-529 NIDVLSRNGYQD
+529 VQDVLTRNAYRD

-546 GEISDEYTPYIPLL
+546 GELSDEYNTPYIPLL
-560 ETLDAADIKISESTD
+560 ETLEDANIKISESTD

-583 RFSIPSDISIDA
+583 KFSIPS
-595 TEEPKVR
+595 
-602 SQYVGKFIYST
+602 
-613 PGSGKTTLAN
+613 
-623 TDENIIDTDE
+623 E
-633 LIVEEMNKRH
+633 L
-643 PDFKQE
+643 
-649 ANEPIQE
+649 
-656 FILRYVIKYD
+656 
-666 HKAEINK
+666 
-673 IVLNQVKELTAS
+673 
-685 GKTVLTGTMAF
+685 
-696 IKDVDVVFRMNPTSS
+696 
-711 RAIERF
+711 
-717 GSVEKAKDF
+717 SVE
-726 AKKEKDEANKAKK
+726 
-739 KSIETKGI
+739 
-747 EQSIMTSFVSEPVTQ
+747 VSETETAAEPVVQ

-768 DNIIEPENTP
+768 DNIIAPENTP
-778 KPEEGGLGSL
+778 TPNEGGLGSL
-788 LDDEMYRSGKNL
+788 FGDDQMYRSGKNL
-800 DLENITSEDIKNAET
+800 DLENITPEDIKNAET

-857 QIGQRTSIVDV
+857 QISQRTSIVDV

-889 YDEVAKQEGS
+889 YDEVAKQKGS
-899 FTLLNETTVKF
+899 FTLLDGTTVKF
-910 SDATYGQLEEY
+910 SEAKYRQLEEY

-930 KEQGVKANSP
+930 KEEGVKANSP
-940 KRNSIF
+940 KRNTIF

-955 LFKSKNTK
+955 LFKSKTTK

-969 LYLAGKNKKNSQ
+969 LYLASKNKKNSQ
-981 KFLNKYSPLVNT
+981 KFLNKYSPLANT
-993 FSFKEL
+993 FNFKEL
-999 NRGIENVVEPTIDA
+999 NRGIEDVLEPTIDA

-1030 SLRADKNSE
+1030 SLTADQYSE
-1039 ETGTK
+1039 QAGTK
-1044 EATIRIF
+1044 EATIRVF
-1051 TNEKT
+1051 TNEKA
-1056 KEKVYAEAKVDFQ
+1056 KEKIYAEAKVDFQ
-1069 NKLDTA
+1069 NKLNTA
-1075 KEELEKIQDDPTKA
+1075 KEQLEEIQDDPTKA
-1089 LEIEKLQNKIR
+1089 LEIEKLQNKIK

-1149 TANSKTVENSSQGE
+1149 TANSKSVENSEQGE

-1188 SSLHKIENGKTV
+1188 SSLHKIQDGKVV

-1210 DFATTWNN
+1210 DFASTWNN
-1218 TIRALN
+1218 TIRAVN

-1233 ENIRTSAQTIYP
+1233 ENIRAAAQTTYP
-1245 EFKQLLRKLP
+1245 EFKQLLRKFP
-1255 GYTIENGKIVINE
+1255 GYTIQDGKIVINE
-1268 KNRFEVKTLSA
+1268 RNRFEVNTLTS

-1291 LQTTIFDNNIAEVT
+1291 LQTTVFDNNVAEVT

-1324 DLENKFIGR
+1324 DLENDFIGR
-1333 SAENVAFLKVAE
+1333 TAENVAFLKVAE

-1354 KLDSDRAYE
+1354 KLDSNRAYE
-1363 FARAIGLYL
+1363 FARAMGLYL

-1394 IYIYRAMYDIDNA
+1394 IYIYRNMYDIDQA

-1412 TTQKTVTEINEFLLD
+1412 TTQETANEINEFLLD

-1432 TSGFSAG
+1432 SSGFTAG
-1439 TIAEKEV
+1439 TISEKAV

-1489 YITYALNKMDNLSE
+1489 YITYALNKMQNLSE

-1532 TLFDKNDT
+1532 TMFDKNDT
-1540 EDGVYNWAKRSGKS
+1540 EDGVYNWVKRSGKS

-1564 VEAIDDGTNTTSLDA
+1564 VEAIEDGTNTTSLDA

-1620 GVGKGT
+1620 GVGKGE
-1626 DTRLWVDIDKFA
+1626 DTRLWVDTDKFA
-1638 VGNAYE
+1638 TGNAYE

-1665 KANKELFK
+1665 KTNRDLFK
-1673 TYKGYNRV
+1673 TYAGYNRE

-1692 TAFDNVLTKDTKAK
+1692 TAFDNVLRKNTKEE
-1706 ILEAVTDPNIRFED
+1706 ILSAVTNPNVRFED

-1725 PKLYKEILEEITK
+1725 PVLYKKILDEVTT
-1738 YFTDQTKDLQNYYN
+1738 YFTDQAKDLQNYYN

-1765 SVFNLDQEKVEEVLM
+1765 AVFNLGQEKAEEALI

-1809 EEMHKRNSGAT
+1809 EEIHKRNAGAT

-1825 IRTDQS
+1825 MRTDQS
-1831 IRRYLTEL
+1831 IRNYLTNL

-1851 ETLAYTGTYNSAII
+1851 ETLAYTGKFNSAII
-1865 QDIKRES
+1865 QDIVRES
-1872 VYSPI
+1872 VYSPV

-1915 KMEEADGQGWITIDA
+1915 KMEEGDGQGWITFDA
-1930 YRNLKMASDQ
+1930 YRNLKIASNE
-1940 WSDLQEELFKKI
+1940 WSDIQEQLYLKVIRKE
-1952 INKQPVK
+1952 PVK
-1959 YSDIIEFFPVYK
+1959 YSDIIEAFPVYK

-1980 TALPVMAMHKFA
+1980 TSLPVMAMHKFA

-1997 PPMIKN
+1997 PSMIKN
-2003 SDLESLHKQMIKNNI
+2003 SDLESLHKQMIKSNI
-2018 QYVTFPTGSK
+2018 QYVTFQTGSK
-2028 VGSVTSQVNEKGEAV
+2028 VGSVTSEVNEKGQAV

-2048 DDKDQ
+2048 NDDEQ
-2053 KSLKTNI
+2053 KSLKTDI

-2065 KVYLEYLKDVT
+2065 TVYLEYLKDVT

-2106 TVKNQVLIKDY
+2106 TVKNQVLVKDY

-2137 YTFEDGKYIGNFKN
+2137 YKFEDGKYIGNFKN

-2165 PEHHIEFVNMNPDN
+2165 PEHHIEFINMNPDN

-2387 LQNLLNQ
+2387 LQNLLDQ

-2418 KLITSISN
+2418 KLITSLSN

-2448 AIADKIADKVTD
+2448 ELADKLEDKVTD
-2460 YNRFDNYHGEETR
+2460 YDRFKNYHGEEGR
-2473 LNEKGEK
+2473 LNAKGKK

-2509 VAIYNALHPVLNSL
+2509 VAIYNALHPVLNTL
-2523 GASMPKTYR
+2523 GAAMPKTYT
-2532 YKKSKERKS
+2532 YKKQKGRKS
-2541 RIFLPVNKTKDGR
+2541 RVLLPVNKTKDGR
-2554 ISLSE
+2554 ISLSDI
-2559 TTTVDGDLISE
+2559 TTVDGDLISE
-2570 LYSQLMNG
+2570 LYSQLING

-2596 LIGLMAMLLKSGVPR
+2596 MIGLMAMLLKSGVPR

-2637 SDLITDNSGIP
+2637 SDLITDNSGVP
-2648 KTQLTVNYYG
+2648 REETYVDMYTGQTVS
-2658 EPIEIKI
+2658 IKI
-2665 PDKEIA
+2665 SDKEVA
-2671 AARVLSRFGVD
+2671 AARVLAKFGVA
-2682 KPMRFVKGNAD
+2682 KPMMFVKGNAD
-2693 QASLDAFIKKGNILN
+2693 QKSLDAFIQKGNILN

-2718 DAILED
+2718 DNILNN
-2724 PNNPARKDQ
+2724 PNNSAYKDH
-2733 QIATLLHVME
+2733 QIATLLHVIE

-2759 PDTSISKTLQ
+2759 PDTAISKTLQ

-2785 RVESKIVNA
+2785 RVEGKVVKA

-2825 ISNIIIGLIKN
+2825 ISNIIINLIKN
-2836 NSFQITKRFGD
+2836 NGFQIVKRFGD
-2847 TEKFISEIK
+2847 TEMFISDIK

-2864 QNYMMGY
+2864 QNYMVGY

-2877 LLNIPSDLLAKYF
+2877 LLNIPSDILAKYF

-2899 GYSFAEDIFDII
+2899 GYSFAEDLFDII
-2911 NQHPELKDKYSLLSQ
+2911 NTNPELKDNYSLLSQ

-2948 KGNIAEQY
+2948 KGNVAEQY
-2956 YQNIVALAD
+2956 YQNIRDLAD
-2965 PNVSKVDDPVQN
+2965 PNVSKVADPIKN

-2984 RVLPLMAIYQ
+2984 RVLPLVAVYQ

-3023 FNNQS
+3023 FNNQN
-3028 FENKQLYMDR
+3028 FEDKQRYMDR
-3038 VFSIS
+3038 VFNIS
-3043 MNPKNRIF
+3043 MNPRNKMF
-3051 KNFVSAAFASTIPTF
+3051 KNFVSAAFVSTTPTF
-3066 EKKNRFTVIPQS
+3066 EKKNRFTVIPQA

-3083 KAVVKSSISTQ
+3083 KAVIKASIATQ

-3112 QIYREQVGNLANT
+3112 QIYREQVGTLANT
-3125 GKYSS
+3125 GKYSG
-3130 TDVIFVSVPGLRGD
+3130 TDVIFVSIPGLRGD
-3144 AAITKREQ
+3144 AAIVKREQ
-3152 DKTIKEAIKAIEAE
+3152 DKTIREAIKAIEAG

-3195 EAKGYNYSEITIDGV
+3195 EAKGYNYSEITIDGI
-3210 KIGTWSKSRTTQA
+3210 KIGTWSKSRTTQPSLGTETA
-3223 PISTG
+3223 EQIYSQLGSKTQSENVKIAGKDELSDIKYDPKTFWSKVVPEAKGQFGDQIIVAYRGNRNNTFEKNYKESSTG
-3228 VEISS
+3228 VTI
-3233 NAKGLAAALTNPTEL
+3233 GNPFDFADETGTREEQGI
-3248 AKSKGNL
+3248 KSTKKFIHWMITGDNMGNEQA
-3255 TQSYPIE
+3255 TPEYREAIINDIK
-3262 FNGKTYK
+3262 NGKLKNRNIIY
-3269 DVEAAYQALKDKSE
+3269 YQEKGYATHATALD
-3283 SITKPTKENSKNYK
+3283 Y
-3297 LMVDLIKAKL
+3297 LINQYDWNKATT
-3307 QQHSRLV
+3307 QP
-3314 SEITK
+3314 K
-3319 QGGSTWVLSSTHQ
+3319 QGPQ
-3332 PTNAN
+3332 PG
-3337 TVWET
+3337 E
-3342 GGKNW
+3342 
-3347 FIEALND
+3347 
-3354 AYLSTQPTTAP
+3354 
-3365 TVITEIKPEDIT
+3365 
-3377 FKSNRLETFERQGDL
+3377 
-3392 ESVKGYGL
+3392 
-3400 IIKGQPNVDLFTFKD
+3400 
-3415 DSEWVIIDNK
+3415 
-3425 SKLLIPIRGGISTK
+3425 
-3439 RDIAKLL
+3439 
-3446 SNDLTFHISKERNR
+3446 
-3460 KLLEGIGFNF
+3460 
-3470 TQEQK
+3470 
-3475 PGDQLDLFNQRTINP
+3475 QLDLFNQLSINP
-3490 NQKFDKVLAKKI
+3490 NQKFDKELAKKI
-3502 QDKLEKLYPEIKLNI
+3502 QDKLQKLYPEIKLNI

-3606 AIASTYNYTIEINTS
+3606 EIVSTYDYTIEINT
-3621 KDKIED
+3621 
-3627 AFGNVWVDK
+3627 A
-3636 YPNKKI
+3636 
-3642 GDYITIDNK
+3642 
-3651 QWKITGTRF
+3651 TRNF
-3660 EDDSW
+3660 
-3665 GDSGL
+3665 
-3670 EQRESFIVG
+3670 
-3679 SEGENTQY
+3679 SEKEKPTQY

-3694 GGTNYTEQEVTT
+3694 GGTNYTENEIAT
-3706 PGVVPNIK
+3706 PAITPSIK
-3714 GHAQFATDKGIGW
+3714 GHAQFATDNGIGW
-3727 FRSDERTNSL
+3727 FRSDDLDYIPT
-3737 KQFNEF
+3737 
-3743 EIGDTWYAQGS
+3743 DD
-3754 INMYGREYYG
+3754 EYYS
-3764 KIVGNNEGVEI
+3764 NYDY
-3775 SKEEFEK
+3775 EK
-3782 AKQEFIS
+3782 GES
-3789 SNPSYTDNT
+3789 TYTES

-3809 LFQKGRDKYFLYEKE
+3809 LFQKGRDREDLISEIGTDSYSGDEEWIEFNGKEWEAHNGRIGILDTFPTRKEAAKFLGLTEDPQK
-3824 GKQTVLGTQ
+3824 G
-3833 IIDSSENQFLQLLNK
+3833 NQFLQLLNK
-3848 DNNWVTFF
+3848 DNNWVNFF

-3896 EDRIKELEKD
+3896 EDRIKELEEGMD
-3906 ENIYHLALILDKS
+3906 DYNYELSPNYYFEENGKYYWEDLQAGQFGGESVIEI
-3919 DSGILDSFPTK
+3919 TK
-3930 EEALIAINRNNKEI
+3930 EIYDKGKKGELQREA
-3944 QELDSSSELTY
+3944 
-3955 ELREKNLNLNEINQ
+3955 REREINQ
-3969 LKQELERIEGPEG
+3969 LKQELERVEGPEG
-3982 FGALKPI
+3982 FGALRPI
-3989 YNFYENVVANVL
+3989 YNFYENVMSNVL
-4001 KKQGYTPTQVTDE
+4001 KKQGYTPTQFTDE

-4108 KGNAYNWW
+4108 KGDAYNWW

-4123 LNLLSNKQV
+4123 LNLLSDKQV

-4146 NEVTYNEEMESQE
+4146 NEFMYNEEMESQE
-4159 IETET
+4159 IESET
-4164 TQERQEKI
+4164 SQERQEKI
-4172 DTLNELEFKNWFTN
+4172 NTLNEPEFKNWFTN